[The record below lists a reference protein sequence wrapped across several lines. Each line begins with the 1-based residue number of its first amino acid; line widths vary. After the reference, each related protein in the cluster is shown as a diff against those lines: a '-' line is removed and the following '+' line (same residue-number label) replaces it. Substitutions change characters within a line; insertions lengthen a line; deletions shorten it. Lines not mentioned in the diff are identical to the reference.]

1 MLQKI
6 KKNKKL
12 ILIPVSV
19 ILAIAV
25 VLGVVIS
32 DVNTTLAKATLP
44 GVESIII
51 RNNNDNPYT
60 ILEVVP
66 SYEDA
71 RLGYLIGGEEP
82 THDGKARSIKDMPS
96 SAERMAKMSTSTGM
110 VSIPDNLNEAVTF
123 EEPYKE
129 GATVTPDSENT
140 KRFEVRGSFYDAGDG
155 NGNYKMSP
163 EDSRY
168 KYVGT
173 PEATINSGSGSPSD
187 LQQAIENRDIFYTK
201 YAVFNKKA
209 DTSTHGYSLK
219 LKRLYSDGMESISMP
234 KNLVVDTDNSDN
246 ENKDYHYY
254 SGQYFVATEV
264 EFVSSSSYSL
274 MSRNPIAGEEPSTT
288 PTISPDTESGET
300 IVSPTVIVSPSTTA
314 ESEGTEGTGVT
325 QPESTV
331 EPSVE
336 PTPEVTDTPTST
348 TSTIGV
354 TENEVEALTNNSRL
368 DSVTTVHYMNRYNAI
383 PNNISDGDIIY
394 VASGDYF
401 DYLGYCYFDT
411 ELKVQFANGDIKGL
425 AETDVF
431 DSSKKYYIVKEAD
444 ANSTQEELLYID
456 SVTYSSI
463 TAKSIYELETTYNV
477 YPTDENGTYRYL
489 TETSDE
495 KIKNTHFYVAAADD
509 LGYSYIGANPIESVY
524 KYQFNADYSLEP
536 LVDPIVYKGGFTNNE
551 WFKKYVFDLDDSQID
566 DMIIDVKTVTYSD
579 LTEELVD
586 EADFVYFAGVQSKTK
601 LETTPGSGTYIG
613 DITDSVAKKL
623 LSRVCS
629 SEDGLPIVINRSLFL
644 HNKETDNVINSAPC
658 LKNLDKLILSLIQ
671 SNILIPS
678 DDQWSNLDFWINAK
692 STIRGYDNDTNV
704 FTSGGYVNGN
714 LFVFDDFSYDDS
726 GNPTNYDNRMLI
738 SNAFIEQDLFSEAE
752 RGAVEN
758 YKPILD
764 EINSENFYLEVAG
777 KTERISTDITPAAAF
792 RYIIN
797 FGDHRNV
804 TKTSLRVLDLEP
816 YDFSKLADADRYKN
830 LVNPSNG
837 SKLETIDVIEEVDS
851 ICLDNRAENDP
862 DVVLNSTKWLVDNL
876 VSQFAD
882 HQDKISVDIMG
893 SKEFIGRNID
903 LNANY
908 DLIYIGMDTTIMNT
922 EIATV
927 EGKVVK
933 KANTIYNDT
942 DMNGL
947 VYAHVGDVQTVKT
960 PGNSQGDYRLS
971 GNDIT
976 SDKVRELKEFVEAGY
991 AVIISD
997 KSLVKNSDG
1006 SYSVNTA
1013 TVDKSSNMYKFL
1025 SEVALYKTDGNYKF
1039 FGKNV
1044 RLKSDFESQTDV
1056 AQANR
1061 DDFSRYLSISKLN
1074 LEYSE
1079 DDLPEPYNHDDGSQT
1094 YLPIDSDGVYR
1105 LKYKITLSKDAA
1117 VGIADTSYDC
1127 KLYIDTNV
1135 DGRYHVDECM
1145 TGLTIKDAG
1154 GSEMYVDDNG
1164 KYHLSPGHSYE
1175 IVKEI
1180 PDGYTGFLSW
1190 KLEFLENQ
1198 SVNSDI
1204 GEFSKVRNS
1213 LTGYCAVPCGVNK
1226 PEINIIQLISGDGVN
1241 NLDLSNSAMDQYYSQ
1256 VPDYKINVY
1265 QMTFKEYINKDV
1277 TKGYTSAETSYID
1290 FLNSYDMIVMGFR
1303 DMYTTG
1309 GANADKTSEAVL
1321 AIREYALSGRSIL
1334 FTHDLTNF
1342 TLDKYVNWGNYI
1354 TPYLR
1359 DVQGMDRYNWV
1370 STFTYKPIPDE
1381 DKYKYTTVFDESN
1394 LKGESTGEIAGYSS
1408 TTILDKEWGT
1418 KRNLSEVARFSN
1430 KDYHNSNL
1438 IRKVSKLNS
1447 GQITEY
1453 PFKIEDELPVSK
1465 THGQYF
1471 QLNMETDSRDDI
1483 DNDDVV
1489 VWYTLSH
1496 NAFYDSVPMDGRN
1509 NYYIFNKGN
1518 ITYTG
1523 SGHDIV
1529 NEDGEKKLFVNTLV
1543 AAYRTGLHAPKVYYK
1558 EAEYKTS
1565 ATITSKYI
1573 PYDMAING
1581 TEVVGYVGNTLDINF
1596 LVSNINLQNSNTSL
1610 SAKYYTDA
1618 TAADATLCLDGKYYK
1633 EIHPVADKF
1642 IINIPVGK
1650 DIIQEAYDTPN
1661 LLKNDFIYSASFTY
1675 ADLGLNNTTGIRPTG
1690 AANIYIRLGYE
1701 ELIDSTDAS
1710 NTLKGDESMT
1720 KLSVTTTQL
1729 FELK

>member
-82 THDGKARSIKDMPS
+82 THDEKARSIKDMPS
-96 SAERMAKMSTSTGM
+96 SAERMAKIKLDTATPVAGK
-110 VSIPDNLNEAVTF
+110 VNIPDNLSEAVTF
-123 EEPYKE
+123 EDTYREY
-129 GATVTPDSENT
+129 GVTDTTIPENNR
-140 KRFEVRGSFYDAGDG
+140 RFEIRGSFFDVGDSK
-155 NGNYKMSP
+155 GNYKII
-163 EDSRY
+163 EEGSRY
-168 KYVGT
+168 TYVGT
-173 PEATINSGSGSPSD
+173 PANHVTDSASVD
-187 LQQAIENRDIFYTK
+187 LFTKAITDKNVFYTK
-201 YAVFNKKA
+201 YGVFNKKTDVA
-209 DTSTHGYSLK
+209 AGYSLNLKK
-219 LKRLYSDGMESISMP
+219 LYVDGYESISMP
-234 KNLVVDTDNSDN
+234 NNLLPFTVGSNTGTPDNR
-246 ENKDYHYY
+246 YY
-254 SGQYFVATEV
+254 TGQYFVSKKV
-264 EFVSSSSYSL
+264 EFSSSSTFSIMSL
-274 MSRNPIAGEEPSTT
+274 NPGGVPTPS
-288 PTISPDTESGET
+288 
-300 IVSPTVIVSPSTTA
+300 VSPTVDSGLSGSEPVVSPTTGSEATVTPTVTAEPTAEPTA
-314 ESEGTEGTGVT
+314 ESTAT
-325 QPESTV
+325 
-331 EPSVE
+331 SVPE
-336 PTPEVTDTPTST
+336 PTSEPTATPTAEPNGSSSQASADNSALISST
-348 TSTIGV
+348 TTHYINIYGANDVPTNVNPGDCIFTETAGV
-354 TENEVEALTNNSRL
+354 YS
-368 DSVTTVHYMNRYNAI
+368 
-383 PNNISDGDIIY
+383 
-394 VASGDYF
+394 
-401 DYLGYCYFDT
+401 YLGYCVESASY
-411 ELKVQFANGDIKGL
+411 GL
-425 AETDVF
+425 AIKTTDTSGTEVAF
-431 DSSKKYYIVKEAD
+431 DNAKDYYIISEAD
-444 ANSTQEELLYID
+444 VNASQDSLLYIY
-456 SVTYSSI
+456 SVEWVDY
-463 TAKSIYELETTYNV
+463 SIYKLETTYDV
-477 YPTDENGTYRYL
+477 YPTDEFGTYEYL
-489 TETSDE
+489 RNLDPTDARSA
-495 KIKNTHFYVAAADD
+495 THFYVAAADD
-509 LGYSYIGANPIESVY
+509 LGYEYIGSNPIATEY
-524 KYQFNADYSLEP
+524 KYQFKADYSLEP
-536 LVDPIVYKGGFTNNE
+536 LVDPIVYTGGFSNNE

-579 LTEELVD
+579 LTEDLVN
-586 EADFVYFAGVQSKTK
+586 EADFIYFAGVNDSTK
-601 LETTPGSGTYIG
+601 FDTPPVGYIG
-613 DITDSVAKKL
+613 DINDKAAKRI

-629 SEDGLPIVINRSLFL
+629 SDDGLPIVINRSLFL
-644 HNKETDNVINSAPC
+644 YNKVTQNDIDSYPKLV
-658 LKNLDKLILSLIQ
+658 NLDKIVLSLIQ
-671 SNILIPS
+671 ENISIPS
-678 DDQWSNLDFWINAK
+678 DTQWTDVANYWIPLK
-692 STIRGYDNDTNV
+692 QTIRGLDTAARK

-714 LFVFDDFSYDDS
+714 LFVFDDYEYDSTGQLPYPGIDS
-726 GNPTNYDNRMLI
+726 RMLI
-738 SNAFIEQDLFSEAE
+738 SNAFIKQDLFSEAE
-752 RGAVEN
+752 RGAAEN

-837 SKLETIDVIEEVDS
+837 SELLTIDVIEEVDS

-908 DLIYIGMDTTIMNT
+908 DLIYIGMDTTVMNT

-942 DMNGL
+942 NMNGL

-960 PGNSQGDYRLS
+960 PNNSQGDYRLS

-991 AVIISD
+991 AVIVSD

-1079 DDLPEPYNHDDGSQT
+1079 DDLPEPYNHDDGRQT

-1175 IVKEI
+1175 IVKDI

-1190 KLEFLENQ
+1190 KLEFLENEN
-1198 SVNSDI
+1198 VNSDI

-1241 NLDLSNSAMDQYYSQ
+1241 NLDLSNAAMDQYYSQ

-1265 QMTFKEYINKDV
+1265 QMTFKEFINKDV

-1303 DMYTTG
+1303 DMYTTD

-1321 AIREYALSGRSIL
+1321 AIREYALSGRSVL
-1334 FTHDLTNF
+1334 FTHDLTSF
-1342 TLDKYVNWGNYI
+1342 TLERYANWGNYL

-1359 DVQGMDRYNWV
+1359 DVQGMDRYNWS

-1408 TTILDKEWGT
+1408 TTILDDNWGT
-1418 KRNLSEVARFSN
+1418 KRNLSEISRYSN
-1430 KDYHNSNL
+1430 KDYHNTDNPV
-1438 IRKVSKLNS
+1438 RKVSKLNS

-1453 PFKIEDELPVSK
+1453 PFKIEDELPVST

-1489 VWYTLSH
+1489 VWYTLS
-1496 NAFYDSVPMDGRN
+1496 NDAFYDSVPMDGRN

-1523 SGHDIV
+1523 SGHSNV
-1529 NEDGEKKLFVNTLV
+1529 TSDGEKKLFVNTLV

-1650 DIIQEAYDTPN
+1650 DIIQENYAKPN
-1661 LLKNDFIYSASFTY
+1661 SLMNDFIYSASFTY

-1729 FELK
+1729 FELR

>member
-110 VSIPDNLNEAVTF
+110 VSIPDNLSEAVTF
-123 EEPYKE
+123 ENPYKE
-129 GATVTPDSENT
+129 GATVTPVPENT

-155 NGNYKMSP
+155 NGNYKII
-163 EDSRY
+163 EDASRFT
-168 KYVGT
+168 YVGKPANCET
-173 PEATINSGSGSPSD
+173 DATTRDLFIN
-187 LQQAIENRDIFYTK
+187 AINDKNVFYTK
-201 YAVFNKKA
+201 YGVFNKKT
-209 DTSTHGYSLK
+209 DTDPGYSLI
-219 LKRLYSDGMESISMP
+219 LKKIYEGSDPVSLP
-234 KNLVVDTDNSDN
+234 KNLTIDVSGTEDD
-246 ENKDYHYY
+246 KYY
-254 SGQYFVATEV
+254 YTGQYFVAKKV
-264 EFVSSSSYSL
+264 EFTSTSSLSL
-274 MSRNPIAGEEPSTT
+274 MSASPVGVAVPSVSPSVTPGLAGSEPTVSPATGSEATVT
-288 PTISPDTESGET
+288 PTITAEPTAEPTSEVTATTTPDPTADPTATPTAEPISPASQASAVNYNSGLF
-300 IVSPTVIVSPSTTA
+300 SSTT
-314 ESEGTEGTGVT
+314 
-325 QPESTV
+325 
-331 EPSVE
+331 
-336 PTPEVTDTPTST
+336 T
-348 TSTIGV
+348 T
-354 TENEVEALTNNSRL
+354 
-368 DSVTTVHYMNRYNAI
+368 HYMNVYGAAAVPTNVVK
-383 PNNISDGDIIY
+383 GDSIF
-394 VASGDYF
+394 VLSGNTYA
-401 DYLGYCYFDT
+401 YKGYCFLDTDNILKIKLTDGTTGLFDDTT
-411 ELKVQFANGDIKGL
+411 E
-425 AETDVF
+425 
-431 DSSKKYYIVKEAD
+431 YYIITEAD
-444 ANSTQEELLYID
+444 ANSSQESLLYIE
-456 SVTYSSI
+456 SVSPANY
-463 TAKSIYELETTYNV
+463 SIYKLETTYDV
-477 YPTDENGTYRYL
+477 YPTGEFGTYEYL
-489 TETSDE
+489 NPLDPNNPPLPDA
-495 KIKNTHFYVAAADD
+495 IKNTHFYVAAADD
-509 LGYSYIGANPIESVY
+509 LGYKYIGSNPSNPIPAEY
-524 KYQFNADYSLEP
+524 KYQFKADYSLEL
-536 LVDPIVYKGGFTNNE
+536 LVDPIVYTGGFSNNE

-586 EADFVYFAGVQSKTK
+586 EADFVYFAGVQSKSK
-601 LETTPGSGTYIG
+601 FETTPGPYIG
-613 DITDSVAKKL
+613 DINDDVAKKL

-629 SEDGLPIVINRSLFL
+629 SDDGLPIVINRSLFI
-644 HNKETDNVINSAPC
+644 HNKVTDNDINSAPC
-658 LKNLDKLILSLIQ
+658 LMNLDRLVLLLIQ
-671 SNILIPS
+671 NNIQIPS
-678 DDQWSNLDFWINAK
+678 DTQWGDYNFWVNAK
-692 STIRGYDNDTNV
+692 NTIRGFDSATTHR

-714 LFVFDDFSYDDS
+714 LFVFDDFAYDAS
-726 GNPTNYDNRMLI
+726 GNPISYDTRMLI
-738 SNAFIEQDLFSEAE
+738 SNAFNKQDLFSEAE

-758 YKPILD
+758 YKLILD

-777 KTERISTDITPAAAF
+777 KSERISTDITPAAAF

-816 YDFSKLADADRYKN
+816 YDFSHLSDTDRYKN
-830 LVNPSNG
+830 LVNPSDG
-837 SKLETIDVIEEVDS
+837 SELASIDVIEEVDS
-851 ICLDNRAENDP
+851 ICLDSRAENDP
-862 DVVLNSTKWLVDNL
+862 DVVLNKTKWLVENL
-876 VSQFAD
+876 VSQFAG

-893 SKEFIGRNID
+893 SREFIGRNVD
-903 LNANY
+903 LNASY
-908 DLIYIGMDTTIMNT
+908 DLIYVGMDTTIMNT

-927 EGKVVK
+927 DGKMVK
-933 KANTIYNDT
+933 KANTIYNDS

-947 VYAHVGDVQTVKT
+947 VYAHVGDVNNVKT
-960 PGNSQGDYRLS
+960 FDNRVIGDFRLS

-976 SDKVRELKEFVEAGY
+976 SDKVRELKEYVEAGY
-991 AVIISD
+991 AVIVSD
-997 KSLVKNSDG
+997 KCLVKNSDG
-1006 SYSVNTA
+1006 SYAVNST

-1025 SEVALYKTDGNYKF
+1025 SDVVLYKTDGNYKY

-1044 RLKSDFESQTDV
+1044 RLKSDFESETDV

-1074 LEYSE
+1074 LEYSSS
-1079 DDLPEPYNHDDGSQT
+1079 DLPEPYNHDNGTQT
-1094 YLPIDSDGVYR
+1094 YLNIDSDGVYR

-1175 IVKEI
+1175 IAKEI

-1190 KLEFLENQ
+1190 KLEFLENENI
-1198 SVNSDI
+1198 NSDI

-1213 LTGYCAVPCGVNK
+1213 ITGYCAVPCGVNK
-1226 PEINIIQLISGDGVN
+1226 PEIKILQLINADGDN
-1241 NLDLSNSAMDQYYSQ
+1241 HLDLSNSAMDQYYSQ
-1256 VPDYKINVY
+1256 VPDYKIDVS
-1265 QMTFKEYINKDV
+1265 QMLFSDYINKV
-1277 TKGYTSAETSYID
+1277 VANGYPSAETSYID
-1290 FLNSYDMIVMGFR
+1290 FLNSYDMIVMGFD
-1303 DMYTTG
+1303 DMYG
-1309 GANADKTSEAVL
+1309 NGAINEDRTSEAVL
-1321 AIREYALSGRSIL
+1321 AVREYALSGRSIL
-1334 FTHDLTNF
+1334 FTHDLTSYALNGYF
-1342 TLDKYVNWGNYI
+1342 SWGNYI

-1370 STFTYKPIPDE
+1370 STFTHRPIPNE
-1381 DKYKYTTVFDESN
+1381 DKYRYITIYDEPN
-1394 LKGESTGEIAGYSS
+1394 LKGESTGDVTGYSS
-1408 TTILDKEWGT
+1408 TTILDEDWGT
-1418 KRNLSEVARFSN
+1418 KRKLSEISRYSN
-1430 KDYHNSNL
+1430 KNYHNTDNPV
-1438 IRKVSKLNS
+1438 RMVSKLNS

-1453 PFKIEDELPVSK
+1453 PFKIEDNLEVSS

-1483 DNDDVV
+1483 NNDDVV
-1489 VWYTLSH
+1489 VWYTLS
-1496 NAFYDSVPMDGRN
+1496 NDSFYDSVPMDGRN

-1523 SGHDIV
+1523 SGHSNV
-1529 NEDGEKKLFVNTLV
+1529 TSDGEKKLFVNTLV

-1573 PYDMAING
+1573 PYDTAING
-1581 TEVVGYVGNTLDINF
+1581 TEVVGYIGNTLDINF
-1596 LVSNINLQNSNTSL
+1596 LVSNINLMNSNSELQT
-1610 SAKYYTDA
+1610 KYYTDA

-1633 EIHPVADKF
+1633 EIHPLADKF
-1642 IINIPVGK
+1642 IINIPNGK
-1650 DIIQEAYDTPN
+1650 DILQEVYARPN
-1661 LLKNDFIYSASFTY
+1661 LLKNDFIYSASFSY

-1690 AANIYIRLGYE
+1690 AANIYIRLGYD
-1701 ELIDSTDAS
+1701 ELLDSTAAD

>member
-25 VLGVVIS
+25 ILGVVIS

-96 SAERMAKMSTSTGM
+96 VDERTEKIKLETSGGK
-110 VSIPDNLNEAVTF
+110 VNIPANLNETVTF
-123 EEPYKE
+123 VDTYTEYGPT
-129 GATVTPDSENT
+129 ATTIPEN
-140 KRFEVRGSFYDAGDG
+140 KRTFEIRGSFFDAGAG
-155 NGNYKMSP
+155 KGNYQ
-163 EDSRY
+163 EIDEGTRFT
-168 KYVGT
+168 YVGT
-173 PEATINSGSGSPSD
+173 PENHKLDGTTDLFSNAITIKNV
-187 LQQAIENRDIFYTK
+187 FYTK

-209 DTSTHGYSLK
+209 IDQISSVPRGYSLS
-219 LKRLYSDGMESISMP
+219 LKNIYVDGYEPINMPNNLSIDVSGS
-234 KNLVVDTDNSDN
+234 VDNTF
-246 ENKDYHYY
+246 Y
-254 SGQYFVATEV
+254 SGQYFVAKKV
-264 EFVSSSSYSL
+264 EFASTSSFSL
-274 MSRNPIAGEEPSTT
+274 MSNNPEGVAVPS
-288 PTISPDTESGET
+288 
-300 IVSPTVIVSPSTTA
+300 VSPSATPEGGGVEPTLSPSTGSEVTVTPTTSV
-314 ESEGTEGTGVT
+314 ETEGGSEGSASSVPEGGEETT
-325 QPESTV
+325 PESTAT
-331 EPSVE
+331 
-336 PTPEVTDTPTST
+336 PTPTPTSEPIAT
-348 TSTIGV
+348 TPEGEVSSAKVDSELSSFSYVNYMPIYGAGPVPTNVDIGDSIFTKV
-354 TENEVEALTNNSRL
+354 GDNYSYKGYSFVDDADGILKIKLLDNSV
-368 DSVTTVHYMNRYNAI
+368 DS
-383 PNNISDGDIIY
+383 
-394 VASGDYF
+394 F
-401 DYLGYCYFDT
+401 DYT
-411 ELKVQFANGDIKGL
+411 KE
-425 AETDVF
+425 
-431 DSSKKYYIVKEAD
+431 YYIVTEAD
-444 ANSTQEELLYID
+444 ANSAQECLLYVE
-456 SVTYSSI
+456 SVSPVTN
-463 TAKSIYELETTYNV
+463 SIYKLDTTYDAFS
-477 YPTDENGTYRYL
+477 TSEFGDYRYL
-489 TETSDE
+489 LELGNLDAI
-495 KIKNTHFYVAAADD
+495 IKSTHFYVAAADD
-509 LGYSYIGANPIESVY
+509 LGY
-524 KYQFNADYSLEP
+524 KYVGDNNDKYLFDADYSLEP
-536 LVDPIVYKGGFTNNE
+536 LVDPIVYTGGFTNNE

-586 EADFVYFAGVQSKTK
+586 EADFVYFAGVQSKSK
-601 LETTPGSGTYIG
+601 LETTPGPYIG
-613 DITDSVAKKL
+613 DLSEDVSRKI

-644 HNKETDNVINSAPC
+644 HNKKTDNDINSEPC
-658 LKNLDKLILSLIQ
+658 LRSLDKLVLTLLQNNIQ
-671 SNILIPS
+671 IPS
-678 DDQWSNLDFWINAK
+678 DAQWNDYIFWTNAK
-692 STIRGYDNDTNV
+692 KTIRGYDNDTNV

-714 LFVFDDFSYDDS
+714 LFVFDDYEYDAS
-726 GNPTNYDNRMLI
+726 GNLSYPDNRMLI
-738 SNAFIEQDLFSEAE
+738 TNAFIKQDLFSEEE
-752 RGAVEN
+752 RNAAEN

-777 KTERISTDITPAAAF
+777 KSERINTDITPAAAF

-816 YDFSKLADADRYKN
+816 YDFSQLSDTDRYKN
-830 LVNPSNG
+830 LVNPSDG
-837 SKLETIDVIEEVDS
+837 SELESIDVIEEVDS

-876 VSQFAD
+876 VSQFAGN
-882 HQDKISVDIMG
+882 QDKISVDIMG

-908 DLIYIGMDTTIMNT
+908 DLIYIGMDTTVMNT

-942 DMNGL
+942 NMNGL
-947 VYAHVGDVQTVKT
+947 VYAHVGDVQTVTT
-960 PGNSQGDYRLS
+960 PGNSQGNYRLS

-1079 DDLPEPYNHDDGSQT
+1079 ADLPEPYNHDDGSQT

-1190 KLEFLENQ
+1190 KLEFLENEN
-1198 SVNSDI
+1198 VNSDI

-1213 LTGYCAVPCGVNK
+1213 ITGYCAVPCGVNK

-1309 GANADKTSEAVL
+1309 GTDPDKTSDAVL

-1394 LKGESTGEIAGYSS
+1394 LKGGSTGEIAGYSS
-1408 TTILDKEWGT
+1408 TTILDDEWGT
-1418 KRNLSEVARFSN
+1418 KRNLSEISRYSN
-1430 KDYHNSNL
+1430 KEYHNTDNPV
-1438 IRKVSKLNS
+1438 RKVSKLNS

-1496 NAFYDSVPMDGRN
+1496 DAFYDSVPMDGRN

-1650 DIIQEAYDTPN
+1650 DIIQEAYAKPN

>member
-32 DVNTTLAKATLP
+32 DVNTSLAKATLP

-110 VSIPDNLNEAVTF
+110 VSIPDNLSEAVTF
-123 EEPYKE
+123 ENPYKE
-129 GATVTPDSENT
+129 GATVTPVPENT

-155 NGNYKMSP
+155 NGNYKII
-163 EDSRY
+163 EDASRFT
-168 KYVGT
+168 YVGKPANCET
-173 PEATINSGSGSPSD
+173 DATTRDLFIN
-187 LQQAIENRDIFYTK
+187 AINDKNVFYTK
-201 YAVFNKKA
+201 YGVFNKKT
-209 DTSTHGYSLK
+209 DTDPGYSLI
-219 LKRLYSDGMESISMP
+219 LKKIYEGSDPVSLP
-234 KNLVVDTDNSDN
+234 KNLTIDVSGTEDD
-246 ENKDYHYY
+246 KYY
-254 SGQYFVATEV
+254 YTGQYFVAKKV
-264 EFVSSSSYSL
+264 EFTSTSSLSL
-274 MSRNPIAGEEPSTT
+274 MSASPVGVAVPSVSPSVTPGLAGSEPTVSPATGSEATVT
-288 PTISPDTESGET
+288 PTITAEPTAEPTSEVTATTTPDPTADPTATPTAEPISPASQASAVNYNSGLF
-300 IVSPTVIVSPSTTA
+300 SSTT
-314 ESEGTEGTGVT
+314 
-325 QPESTV
+325 
-331 EPSVE
+331 
-336 PTPEVTDTPTST
+336 T
-348 TSTIGV
+348 T
-354 TENEVEALTNNSRL
+354 
-368 DSVTTVHYMNRYNAI
+368 HYMNVYGAAAVPTNVVK
-383 PNNISDGDIIY
+383 GDSIF
-394 VASGDYF
+394 VLSGNTYA
-401 DYLGYCYFDT
+401 YKGYCFLDTDNILKIKLTDGTTGLFDDTT
-411 ELKVQFANGDIKGL
+411 E
-425 AETDVF
+425 
-431 DSSKKYYIVKEAD
+431 YYIITEAD
-444 ANSTQEELLYID
+444 ANSSQESLLYIE
-456 SVTYSSI
+456 SVSPANY
-463 TAKSIYELETTYNV
+463 SIYKLETTYDV
-477 YPTDENGTYRYL
+477 YPTGEFGTYEYL
-489 TETSDE
+489 NPLDPNNPPLPDA
-495 KIKNTHFYVAAADD
+495 IKNTHFYVAAADD
-509 LGYSYIGANPIESVY
+509 LGYTYVGDNVD
-524 KYQFNADYSLEP
+524 KYLFNADYSLEP
-536 LVDPIVYKGGFTNNE
+536 LVDPIFYEGGFTNNE

-579 LTEELVD
+579 LTEDLVN
-586 EADFVYFAGVQSKTK
+586 EADFIYFAGVNDSAKFDAI
-601 LETTPGSGTYIG
+601 S
-613 DITDSVAKKL
+613 DINDDAAKRI

-629 SEDGLPIVINRSLFL
+629 SDDGLPIVINRSLFL
-644 HNKETDNVINSAPC
+644 YNKVTQNDIDSYPKLV
-658 LKNLDKLILSLIQ
+658 NLDKIVLSLIQ
-671 SNILIPS
+671 ENISIPS
-678 DDQWSNLDFWINAK
+678 DTQWTDVANYWIPLK
-692 STIRGYDNDTNV
+692 QTIRGLDTAARK

-714 LFVFDDFSYDDS
+714 LFVFDDYEYDSTGQLPYPGIDS
-726 GNPTNYDNRMLI
+726 RMLI
-738 SNAFIEQDLFSEAE
+738 SNAFIKQDLFSEAE
-752 RGAVEN
+752 RNAAEN

-862 DVVLNSTKWLVDNL
+862 DVVLNKTKWLVDNL

-922 EIATV
+922 EIASV

-947 VYAHVGDVQTVKT
+947 VYAHVGDVQTVQT

-1044 RLKSDFESQTDV
+1044 RLKSDFESETDV

-1079 DDLPEPYNHDDGSQT
+1079 ADLPEPYNHDDGSQT
-1094 YLPIDSDGVYR
+1094 YLPIDSDGIYR

-1190 KLEFLENQ
+1190 KLEFLENEN
-1198 SVNSDI
+1198 VNSDI

-1303 DMYTTG
+1303 DMYTTD
-1309 GANADKTSEAVL
+1309 GANSDKTSEAVL

-1334 FTHDLTNF
+1334 FTHDLTSF

-1394 LKGESTGEIAGYSS
+1394 LKGGSTGEIAGYSS
-1408 TTILDKEWGT
+1408 TTILDDEWGT
-1418 KRNLSEVARFSN
+1418 KRNLSEISRYSN
-1430 KDYHNSNL
+1430 KEYHNTDNPV
-1438 IRKVSKLNS
+1438 RKVSKLNS

-1496 NAFYDSVPMDGRN
+1496 DPFYDSVPMDGRN

-1573 PYDMAING
+1573 PYDTAING
-1581 TEVVGYVGNTLDINF
+1581 TEVVGYIGNTLDINF
-1596 LVSNINLQNSNTSL
+1596 LVSNINLMNSNSELQT
-1610 SAKYYTDA
+1610 KYYTDA

-1633 EIHPVADKF
+1633 EIHPLADKF
-1642 IINIPVGK
+1642 IINIPNGK
-1650 DIIQEAYDTPN
+1650 DILQEVYARPN
-1661 LLKNDFIYSASFTY
+1661 LLKNDFIYSASFSY

-1690 AANIYIRLGYE
+1690 AANIYIRLGYD
-1701 ELIDSTDAS
+1701 ELLDSTAAD

>member
-82 THDGKARSIKDMPS
+82 THDEKARSIKDMPS
-96 SAERMAKMSTSTGM
+96 SAERMAKIKLDTATPVAGK
-110 VSIPDNLNEAVTF
+110 VNIPDNLSEAVTF
-123 EEPYKE
+123 EDTYREY
-129 GATVTPDSENT
+129 GVTDTTIPENNR
-140 KRFEVRGSFYDAGDG
+140 RFEIRGSFFDVGDSK
-155 NGNYKMSP
+155 GNYKII
-163 EDSRY
+163 EEGSRY
-168 KYVGT
+168 TYVGT
-173 PEATINSGSGSPSD
+173 PANHVTDSASVD
-187 LQQAIENRDIFYTK
+187 LFTKAITDKNVFYTK
-201 YAVFNKKA
+201 YGVFNKKTDVA
-209 DTSTHGYSLK
+209 AGYSLNLKK
-219 LKRLYSDGMESISMP
+219 LYVDGYESISMP
-234 KNLVVDTDNSDN
+234 NNLLPFTVGSNTGTPDNR
-246 ENKDYHYY
+246 YY
-254 SGQYFVATEV
+254 TGQYFVSKKV
-264 EFVSSSSYSL
+264 EFSSSSTFSIMSL
-274 MSRNPIAGEEPSTT
+274 NPGGVPTPSVSTT
-288 PTISPDTESGET
+288 VDSGLSGSEPV
-300 IVSPTVIVSPSTTA
+300 VSPTTGSEATVTPTVTAEPTAEPTA
-314 ESEGTEGTGVT
+314 ESTAT
-325 QPESTV
+325 
-331 EPSVE
+331 SVPE
-336 PTPEVTDTPTST
+336 PTSEPTATPTAEPNGSSSQASADNSALISST
-348 TSTIGV
+348 TTHYINIYGANDVPTNVNPGDCIFTETAGV
-354 TENEVEALTNNSRL
+354 YS
-368 DSVTTVHYMNRYNAI
+368 
-383 PNNISDGDIIY
+383 
-394 VASGDYF
+394 
-401 DYLGYCYFDT
+401 YLGYCV
-411 ELKVQFANGDIKGL
+411 ESASNGL
-425 AETDVF
+425 AIKTTDTSGTEVAF
-431 DSSKKYYIVKEAD
+431 DNAKDYYIISEAD
-444 ANSTQEELLYID
+444 VNVSQDSLLYIY
-456 SVTYSSI
+456 SVEWVDY
-463 TAKSIYELETTYNV
+463 SIYKLETTYDV
-477 YPTDENGTYRYL
+477 YPTDEFGTYEYL
-489 TETSDE
+489 RNLDPTDARSA
-495 KIKNTHFYVAAADD
+495 THFYVAAADD
-509 LGYSYIGANPIESVY
+509 LGYEYIGSNPIATEY
-524 KYQFNADYSLEP
+524 KYQFKADYSLEP
-536 LVDPIVYKGGFTNNE
+536 LVDPIVYTGGFSNNE

-579 LTEELVD
+579 LTEDLVN
-586 EADFVYFAGVQSKTK
+586 EADFIYFAGVNDSTK
-601 LETTPGSGTYIG
+601 FDTPPVGYIG
-613 DITDSVAKKL
+613 DINDKAAKRI

-629 SEDGLPIVINRSLFL
+629 SDDGLPIVINRSLFL
-644 HNKETDNVINSAPC
+644 YNKVTQNDIDSYPKLV
-658 LKNLDKLILSLIQ
+658 NLDKIVLSLIQ
-671 SNILIPS
+671 ENISIPS
-678 DDQWSNLDFWINAK
+678 DTQWTDVANYWIPLK
-692 STIRGYDNDTNV
+692 QTIRGLDTAARK

-714 LFVFDDFSYDDS
+714 LFVFDDYEYDSTGQLPYPGIDS
-726 GNPTNYDNRMLI
+726 RMLI
-738 SNAFIEQDLFSEAE
+738 SNAFIKQDLFSEAE
-752 RGAVEN
+752 RGAAEN

-942 DMNGL
+942 NMNGL

-960 PGNSQGDYRLS
+960 PNNSQGDYRLS

-991 AVIISD
+991 AVIVSD

-1079 DDLPEPYNHDDGSQT
+1079 DDLPEPYNHDDGRQT

-1190 KLEFLENQ
+1190 KLEFLENEDI
-1198 SVNSDI
+1198 NSDI

-1241 NLDLSNSAMDQYYSQ
+1241 NLDLSNAAMDQYYSQ

-1265 QMTFKEYINKDV
+1265 QMTFKEFINKDV

-1303 DMYTTG
+1303 DMYTTD

-1321 AIREYALSGRSIL
+1321 AIREYALSGRSVL
-1334 FTHDLTNF
+1334 FTHDLTSF
-1342 TLDKYVNWGNYI
+1342 TLERYANWGNYL

-1359 DVQGMDRYNWV
+1359 DVQGMDRYNWS

-1381 DKYKYTTVFDESN
+1381 DKYKYTTVFDESI

-1408 TTILDKEWGT
+1408 TTILDDEWGT
-1418 KRNLSEVARFSN
+1418 KRNLSEISRYSN
-1430 KDYHNSNL
+1430 KEYHNTDNPV
-1438 IRKVSKLNS
+1438 RKVSKLNS

-1496 NAFYDSVPMDGRN
+1496 DAFYDSVPMDGRN

-1523 SGHDIV
+1523 SGHSSV
-1529 NEDGEKKLFVNTLV
+1529 TSDGEKKLFVNTLV

-1573 PYDMAING
+1573 PYDTAING

-1596 LVSNINLQNSNTSL
+1596 LVSNINLQNSNALL

-1633 EIHPVADKF
+1633 EIHPLADKF

-1650 DIIQEAYDTPN
+1650 DIQQEAYVTPN

-1701 ELIDSTDAS
+1701 ELLDSTDAA

>member
-82 THDGKARSIKDMPS
+82 THDEKARSIKDMPS
-96 SAERMAKMSTSTGM
+96 SAERMAKIKLDTATPVAGK
-110 VSIPDNLNEAVTF
+110 VNIPDNLSEAVTF
-123 EEPYKE
+123 EDTYREY
-129 GATVTPDSENT
+129 GVTDTTIPENNR
-140 KRFEVRGSFYDAGDG
+140 RFEIRGSFFDVGDSK
-155 NGNYKMSP
+155 GNYKII
-163 EDSRY
+163 EEGSRY
-168 KYVGT
+168 TYVGT
-173 PEATINSGSGSPSD
+173 PANHVTDSASVD
-187 LQQAIENRDIFYTK
+187 LFTKAITDKNVFYTK
-201 YAVFNKKA
+201 YGVFNKKTDVA
-209 DTSTHGYSLK
+209 AGYSLNLKK
-219 LKRLYSDGMESISMP
+219 LYVDGYESISMP
-234 KNLVVDTDNSDN
+234 NNLLPFTVGSNTGTPDNR
-246 ENKDYHYY
+246 YY
-254 SGQYFVATEV
+254 TGQYFVSKKV
-264 EFVSSSSYSL
+264 EFSSSSTFSIMSL
-274 MSRNPIAGEEPSTT
+274 NPGGVPTPS
-288 PTISPDTESGET
+288 
-300 IVSPTVIVSPSTTA
+300 VSPTVDSGLSGSEPVVSPTTGSEATVTPTVTAEPTAEPTA
-314 ESEGTEGTGVT
+314 ESTAT
-325 QPESTV
+325 
-331 EPSVE
+331 SVPE
-336 PTPEVTDTPTST
+336 PTSEPTATPTAEPNGSSSQASADNSALISST
-348 TSTIGV
+348 TTHYTNIYGANDVPTNVNPGDCIFTETAGV
-354 TENEVEALTNNSRL
+354 YS
-368 DSVTTVHYMNRYNAI
+368 
-383 PNNISDGDIIY
+383 
-394 VASGDYF
+394 
-401 DYLGYCYFDT
+401 YLGYCVESASY
-411 ELKVQFANGDIKGL
+411 GL
-425 AETDVF
+425 AIKTTDTSGTEVAF
-431 DSSKKYYIVKEAD
+431 DNAKDYYIISEAD
-444 ANSTQEELLYID
+444 VNASQDSLLYIY
-456 SVTYSSI
+456 SVEWVDY
-463 TAKSIYELETTYNV
+463 SIYKLETTYDV
-477 YPTDENGTYRYL
+477 YPTDEFGTYEYL
-489 TETSDE
+489 RNLDPTDARSA
-495 KIKNTHFYVAAADD
+495 THFYVAAADD
-509 LGYSYIGANPIESVY
+509 LGYEYIGSNPIATEY
-524 KYQFNADYSLEP
+524 KYQFKADYSLEP
-536 LVDPIVYKGGFTNNE
+536 LVDPIVYTGGFSNNE

-579 LTEELVD
+579 LTEDLVN
-586 EADFVYFAGVQSKTK
+586 EADFIYFAGVNDSTK
-601 LETTPGSGTYIG
+601 FDTPPVGYIG
-613 DITDSVAKKL
+613 DINDKAAKRI

-629 SEDGLPIVINRSLFL
+629 SDDGLPIVINRSLFL
-644 HNKETDNVINSAPC
+644 YNKVTQNDIDSYPKLV
-658 LKNLDKLILSLIQ
+658 NLDKIVLSLIQ
-671 SNILIPS
+671 ENISIPS
-678 DDQWSNLDFWINAK
+678 DTQWTDVANYWIPLK
-692 STIRGYDNDTNV
+692 QTIRGLDTAARK

-714 LFVFDDFSYDDS
+714 LFVFDDYEYDSTGQLPYPGIDS
-726 GNPTNYDNRMLI
+726 RMLI
-738 SNAFIEQDLFSEAE
+738 SNAFIKQDLFSEAE
-752 RGAVEN
+752 RGAAEN

-837 SKLETIDVIEEVDS
+837 SELLTIDVIEEVDS

-908 DLIYIGMDTTIMNT
+908 DLIYIGMDTTVMNT

-942 DMNGL
+942 NMNGL

-960 PGNSQGDYRLS
+960 PNNSQGDYRLS

-1079 DDLPEPYNHDDGSQT
+1079 DDLPEPYNHDDGNQT

-1175 IVKEI
+1175 IVKDI

-1190 KLEFLENQ
+1190 KLEFLENEDI
-1198 SVNSDI
+1198 NSDI

-1241 NLDLSNSAMDQYYSQ
+1241 NLDLSNAAMDQYYSQ

-1265 QMTFKEYINKDV
+1265 QMTFKEFINKDV

-1303 DMYTTG
+1303 DMYTTD

-1334 FTHDLTNF
+1334 FTHDLTSF
-1342 TLDKYVNWGNYI
+1342 TLERYANWGNYI

-1359 DVQGMDRYNWV
+1359 DVQGMDRYNWS

-1394 LKGESTGEIAGYSS
+1394 LKGGSTGEIAGYSS
-1408 TTILDKEWGT
+1408 TTILDDEWGT
-1418 KRNLSEVARFSN
+1418 KRNLSEISRYSN
-1430 KDYHNSNL
+1430 KDYHNTDNPV
-1438 IRKVSKLNS
+1438 RKVSKLNS

-1453 PFKIEDELPVSK
+1453 PFKIEDELPVST

-1489 VWYTLSH
+1489 VWYTLS
-1496 NAFYDSVPMDGRN
+1496 NDAFYDSVPMDGRN

-1523 SGHDIV
+1523 SGHSNV
-1529 NEDGEKKLFVNTLV
+1529 TSDGEKKLFVNTLV

-1650 DIIQEAYDTPN
+1650 DIIQENYAKPN
-1661 LLKNDFIYSASFTY
+1661 SLMNDFIYSASFTY
-1675 ADLGLNNTTGIRPTG
+1675 ADLGLNNTIGIRPTG

-1701 ELIDSTDAS
+1701 ELLDSTDAS

>member
-6 KKNKKL
+6 KMNKKL

-25 VLGVVIS
+25 ALGVVIS

-44 GVESIII
+44 GVESIVI

-66 SYEDA
+66 DYEDA

-96 SAERMAKMSTSTGM
+96 SAERLNKIKLGAAPDYATGK
-110 VSIPDNLNEAVTF
+110 VSIPNNLNEAVSF
-123 EEPYKE
+123 EDPYKE
-129 GATVTPDSENT
+129 YGPTETTIPEN
-140 KRFEVRGSFYDAGDG
+140 KRKFEIRGSFFDVGAS
-155 NGNYKMSP
+155 NGNYEIIP
-163 EDSRY
+163 EGDRY
-168 KYVGT
+168 TYVGT
-173 PEATINSGSGSPSD
+173 PESPINTGSGSLND
-187 LQQAIENRDIFYTK
+187 IEQAIENRAIFYTK
-201 YAVFNKKA
+201 YAVFNKNTDDA
-209 DTSTHGYSLK
+209 AGYELK
-219 LKRLYSDGMESISMP
+219 LKKLYIDGFESISMP
-234 KNLVVDTDNSDN
+234 NNLSFIVGASSGTADD
-246 ENKDYHYY
+246 KYY
-254 SGQYFVATEV
+254 TGQYFVAKKV
-264 EFVSSSSYSL
+264 EFSTSSTIST
-274 MSRNPIAGEEPSTT
+274 MSRNPEETAIPAVSPSVTPDVGGEE
-288 PTISPDTESGET
+288 PTISPSTESTET
-300 IVSPTVIVSPSTTA
+300 ATPTVTT
-314 ESEGTEGTGVT
+314 EPT
-325 QPESTV
+325 PEITPTPAD

-336 PTPEVTDTPTST
+336 PAVTST
-348 TSTIGV
+348 V
-354 TENEVEALTNNSRL
+354 
-368 DSVTTVHYMNRYNAI
+368 DSVTTETDGQISAANKSAFISSTTSHYMYYY
-383 PNNISDGDIIY
+383 G
-394 VASGDYF
+394 VASVPTNVNPGDGVFTENAGVYT
-401 DYLGYCYFDT
+401 YLGYCVESDS
-411 ELKVQFANGDIKGL
+411 LGL
-425 AETDVF
+425 AIKQWDATSGTVIEKEF
-431 DSSKKYYIVKEAD
+431 DNNNIYYIISEAD
-444 ANSTQEELLYID
+444 ANSAQDSLLYIY
-456 SVTYSSI
+456 SVSWTEN
-463 TAKSIYELETTYNV
+463 SIYKLETTYNV
-477 YPTDENGTYRYL
+477 YPTDQYGTYGYL
-489 TETSDE
+489 KDTSDE
-495 KIKNTHFYVAAADD
+495 KIKKTHFYVAAADD
-509 LGYSYIGANPIESVY
+509 LGYAYAGDNND
-524 KYQFNADYSLEP
+524 KYLFDADYSLDP
-536 LVDPIVYKGGFTNNE
+536 LVDPIVYTGGFTNNE

-579 LTEELVD
+579 LTEDLVD
-586 EADFVYFAGVQSKTK
+586 KADFVYFAGVQSKSK
-601 LETTPGSGTYIG
+601 FETTPGPYIG
-613 DITDSVAKKL
+613 DINDDVAKKL

-629 SEDGLPIVINRSLFL
+629 SDDGLPIVINRSLFI
-644 HNKETDNVINSAPC
+644 HNKVTDNDINSAPC
-658 LKNLDKLILSLIQ
+658 LMNLDRLVLLLIQ
-671 SNILIPS
+671 NNIQIPS
-678 DDQWSNLDFWINAK
+678 DTQWGDYNFWVNAK
-692 STIRGYDNDTNV
+692 NTIRGFDIATTHR

-714 LFVFDDFSYDDS
+714 LFVFDDFAYDDS
-726 GNPTNYDNRMLI
+726 GNPTNYDTRMLI
-738 SNAFIEQDLFSEAE
+738 SNAFIKQDLFSEAE
-752 RGAVEN
+752 RGAAEH

-816 YDFSKLADADRYKN
+816 YDFSKLADTDRYKN
-830 LVNPSNG
+830 LVNPSDG
-837 SKLETIDVIEEVDS
+837 SELESIDVIEEVDS

-876 VSQFAD
+876 VSQFAGN
-882 HQDKISVDIMG
+882 QDKISVDIMG

-903 LNANY
+903 LNASY
-908 DLIYIGMDTTIMNT
+908 DLIYIGMDTTVMNT

-942 DMNGL
+942 NMNGL

-960 PGNSQGDYRLS
+960 PNNSQGNYRLS

-1044 RLKSDFESQTDV
+1044 RLKSDFESQTDA

-1079 DDLPEPYNHDDGSQT
+1079 DDLPEPYNHDDGRQT

-1190 KLEFLENQ
+1190 KLEFLENEN
-1198 SVNSDI
+1198 VNSDI

-1213 LTGYCAVPCGVNK
+1213 ITGYCAVPCGVNK

-1277 TKGYTSAETSYID
+1277 TKGYTSSETSYID

-1309 GANADKTSEAVL
+1309 GTDPDKTSDAVL

-1370 STFTYKPIPDE
+1370 STFTYKPIPSE
-1381 DKYKYTTVFDESN
+1381 DKYKYTSIFDEPN

-1408 TTILDKEWGT
+1408 TTILDDEWGT
-1418 KRNLSEVARFSN
+1418 KRNLSEISRYSN
-1430 KDYHNSNL
+1430 KEYHNTDNPV
-1438 IRKVSKLNS
+1438 RKVSKLNS

-1496 NAFYDSVPMDGRN
+1496 DAFYDSVPMDGRN

-1650 DIIQEAYDTPN
+1650 DIIQEAYAKPN

>member
-12 ILIPVSV
+12 ILIPVAV

-66 SYEDA
+66 DYDDA

-96 SAERMAKMSTSTGM
+96 AAERSEKIKLDTSGGK
-110 VSIPDNLNEAVTF
+110 VNIPANLNEAVTF
-123 EEPYKE
+123 DTYTEYGP
-129 GATVTPDSENT
+129 TDTTIPENSR
-140 KRFEVRGSFYDAGDG
+140 RFEIRGSFFDVGDG
-155 NGNYKMSP
+155 KGNYIKESDTDTY
-163 EDSRY
+163 E
-168 KYVGT
+168 YVGCPET
-173 PEATINSGSGSPSD
+173 PTDPSIITNAVNANKPFYRKFAVFSQASISETTTSFGSG
-187 LQQAIENRDIFYTK
+187 Y
-201 YAVFNKKA
+201 V
-209 DTSTHGYSLK
+209 LK
-219 LKRLYSDGMESISMP
+219 LKNLMSDTNTDMP
-234 KNLVVDTDNSDN
+234 KSLTVDSD
-246 ENKDYHYY
+246 DRFYT
-254 SGQYFVATEV
+254 GQYFVAQKIDLSDT
-264 EFVSSSSYSL
+264 SSSSFSL
-274 MSRNPIAGEEPSTT
+274 LSNTRNPIL
-288 PTISPDTESGET
+288 TE
-300 IVSPTVIVSPSTTA
+300 
-314 ESEGTEGTGVT
+314 
-325 QPESTV
+325 
-331 EPSVE
+331 
-336 PTPEVTDTPTST
+336 
-348 TSTIGV
+348 
-354 TENEVEALTNNSRL
+354 ENEVDNEENEGIDSSEENEENEVQNNLSGDTQDTSDDTNALDEQSTGGENPLSEETQNVELPETQSSSRL
-368 DSVTTVHYMNRYNAI
+368 VTSGVHYLTQYYASVSSPSNV
-383 PNNISDGDIIY
+383 SVGDC
-394 VASGDYF
+394 VFNEVSGVYT
-401 DYLGYCYFDT
+401 YLGYCV
-411 ELKVQFANGDIKGL
+411 E
-425 AETDVF
+425 ETDSTGNV
-431 DSSKKYYIVKEAD
+431 SKKIKDKDGNLVDFDDDSGDYYVVTEAY
-444 ANSTQEELLYID
+444 ANTDPQELLYI
-456 SVTYSSI
+456 SKVEVCSESRYKLT
-463 TAKSIYELETTYNV
+463 TAYEKFS
-477 YPTDENGTYRYL
+477 TDETGSYAYL
-489 TETSDE
+489 DKTSQYYTDDTV
-495 KIKNTHFYVAAADD
+495 IRNTHFYVPKTDN
-509 LGYSYIGANPIESVY
+509 LGYKYVGDSVGNY
-524 KYQFNADYSLEP
+524 LFSADYSLEQ
-536 LVDPIVYKGGFTNNE
+536 LVDPIVYTGGFTNNE

-566 DMIIDVKTVTYSD
+566 DMIIDVKTMSYED
-579 LTEELVD
+579 IIMMD
-586 EADFVYFAGVQSKTK
+586 EAAINDLVGDIDFVYFAGSNTP
-601 LETTPGSGTYIG
+601 LGSYETNPNNSEIFVKGI
-613 DITDSVAKKL
+613 L
-623 LSRVCS
+623 NRVCRS
-629 SEDGLPIVINRSLFL
+629 DDGLPIVINRSLL
-644 HNKETDNVINSAPC
+644 LNNTTNMADPNQTPNN
-658 LKNLDKLILSLIQ
+658 LNLDRLLLTLLQ
-671 SNILIPS
+671 SNISL
-678 DDQWSNLDFWINAK
+678 DDSLTNWNENPFWVNSK
-692 STIRGYDNDTNV
+692 STIRGFDNSATTPR

-714 LFVFDDFSYDDS
+714 LFVFDDYEYDASGVLSY
-726 GNPTNYDNRMLI
+726 PDNRMLI
-738 SNAFIEQDLFSEAE
+738 SNAFIKQDLFSEAE
-752 RGAVEN
+752 RGAAEN

-837 SKLETIDVIEEVDS
+837 SELLTIDVIEEVDS

-942 DMNGL
+942 NMNGL

-960 PGNSQGDYRLS
+960 PNNSQGDYRLS

-976 SDKVRELKEFVEAGY
+976 SDKVRELKEYVEAGY

-1079 DDLPEPYNHDDGSQT
+1079 DDLPEPYNHDDGNQT

-1190 KLEFLENQ
+1190 KLEFLENEDI
-1198 SVNSDI
+1198 NSDI

-1241 NLDLSNSAMDQYYSQ
+1241 NLDLSNAAMDQYYSQ

-1265 QMTFKEYINKDV
+1265 QMTFKEFINKDV

-1303 DMYTTG
+1303 DMYTTD

-1359 DVQGMDRYNWV
+1359 DVQGMDRYNWS

-1408 TTILDKEWGT
+1408 TTILDDNWGT
-1418 KRNLSEVARFSN
+1418 KRNLSEISRYSN
-1430 KDYHNSNL
+1430 KDYHNTDNPV
-1438 IRKVSKLNS
+1438 RKVSKLNS

-1453 PFKIEDELPVSK
+1453 PFKIEDELPVST

-1489 VWYTLSH
+1489 VWYTLS
-1496 NAFYDSVPMDGRN
+1496 NDAFYDSVPMDGRN

-1523 SGHDIV
+1523 SGHSNV
-1529 NEDGEKKLFVNTLV
+1529 TSDGEKKLFVNTLV

-1596 LVSNINLQNSNTSL
+1596 LVSNINLQNSNTLL

-1650 DIIQEAYDTPN
+1650 DIIQENYAKPN
-1661 LLKNDFIYSASFTY
+1661 SLMNDFIYSASFTY

-1701 ELIDSTDAS
+1701 ELLDSTDAS

>member
-129 GATVTPDSENT
+129 GATVTPDPENT

-155 NGNYKMSP
+155 NGNYKII
-163 EDSRY
+163 EDASRFT
-168 KYVGT
+168 YVGKPANCET
-173 PEATINSGSGSPSD
+173 DATTRDLFIN
-187 LQQAIENRDIFYTK
+187 AINDKNVFYTK
-201 YAVFNKKA
+201 YGVFNKKT
-209 DTSTHGYSLK
+209 DTDPGYSLI
-219 LKRLYSDGMESISMP
+219 LKKIYEGSDPVSLP
-234 KNLVVDTDNSDN
+234 KNLTIDVSGTEDD
-246 ENKDYHYY
+246 KYY
-254 SGQYFVATEV
+254 YTGQYFVAKKV
-264 EFVSSSSYSL
+264 EFTSTSSLSL
-274 MSRNPIAGEEPSTT
+274 MSASPVGVAVPSVSPSVTPGLAGSEPTVSPATGSEATVT
-288 PTISPDTESGET
+288 PTITAEPTAEPTSEVTATTTPDPTADPTATPTAEPISPASQASAVNYNSGLF
-300 IVSPTVIVSPSTTA
+300 SSTT
-314 ESEGTEGTGVT
+314 
-325 QPESTV
+325 
-331 EPSVE
+331 
-336 PTPEVTDTPTST
+336 T
-348 TSTIGV
+348 T
-354 TENEVEALTNNSRL
+354 
-368 DSVTTVHYMNRYNAI
+368 HYMNVYGAAAVPTNVVK
-383 PNNISDGDIIY
+383 GDSIF
-394 VASGDYF
+394 VLSGNTYA
-401 DYLGYCYFDT
+401 YKGYCFLDTDNILKIKLTDGTTGLFDDTT
-411 ELKVQFANGDIKGL
+411 E
-425 AETDVF
+425 
-431 DSSKKYYIVKEAD
+431 YYIITEAD
-444 ANSTQEELLYID
+444 ANSSQESLLYIE
-456 SVTYSSI
+456 SVSPANY
-463 TAKSIYELETTYNV
+463 SIYKLETTYDV
-477 YPTDENGTYRYL
+477 YPTGEFGTYEYL
-489 TETSDE
+489 NPLDPNNPPLPDA
-495 KIKNTHFYVAAADD
+495 IKNTHFYVAAADD
-509 LGYSYIGANPIESVY
+509 LGYEYIGSNPIATEY
-524 KYQFNADYSLEP
+524 KYQFKADYSLEP
-536 LVDPIVYKGGFTNNE
+536 LVDPIVYTGGFSNNE

-579 LTEELVD
+579 LTEDLVN
-586 EADFVYFAGVQSKTK
+586 EADFIYFAGVNDSTK
-601 LETTPGSGTYIG
+601 FDTPPVGYIG
-613 DITDSVAKKL
+613 DINDKAAKRI

-629 SEDGLPIVINRSLFL
+629 SDDGLPIVINRSLFL
-644 HNKETDNVINSAPC
+644 YNKVTQNDIDSYPKLV
-658 LKNLDKLILSLIQ
+658 NLDKIVLSLIQ
-671 SNILIPS
+671 ENISIPS
-678 DDQWSNLDFWINAK
+678 DTQWTDVANYWIPLK
-692 STIRGYDNDTNV
+692 QTIRGLDTAARK

-714 LFVFDDFSYDDS
+714 LFVFDDYEYDSTGQLPYPGIDS
-726 GNPTNYDNRMLI
+726 RMLI
-738 SNAFIEQDLFSEAE
+738 SNAFIKQDLFSEAE
-752 RGAVEN
+752 RGAAEN

-942 DMNGL
+942 NMNGL

-960 PGNSQGDYRLS
+960 PNNSQGDYRLS

-991 AVIISD
+991 AVIVSD

-1079 DDLPEPYNHDDGSQT
+1079 DDLPEPYNHDDGNQT

-1175 IVKEI
+1175 IVKDI

-1190 KLEFLENQ
+1190 KLEFLENEN
-1198 SVNSDI
+1198 VNSDI

-1241 NLDLSNSAMDQYYSQ
+1241 NLDLSNAAMDQYYSQ

-1265 QMTFKEYINKDV
+1265 QMTFKEFINKDV

-1303 DMYTTG
+1303 DMYTTD

-1321 AIREYALSGRSIL
+1321 AIREYALSGRSVL
-1334 FTHDLTNF
+1334 FTHDLTSF
-1342 TLDKYVNWGNYI
+1342 TLERYANWGNYL

-1359 DVQGMDRYNWV
+1359 DVQGMDRYNWS

-1381 DKYKYTTVFDESN
+1381 DKYKYTTVFDESI

-1408 TTILDKEWGT
+1408 TTILDDEWGT
-1418 KRNLSEVARFSN
+1418 KRNLSEISRYSN
-1430 KDYHNSNL
+1430 KEYHNTDNPV
-1438 IRKVSKLNS
+1438 RKVSKLNS

-1496 NAFYDSVPMDGRN
+1496 DAFYDSVPMDGRN

-1523 SGHDIV
+1523 SGHSSV
-1529 NEDGEKKLFVNTLV
+1529 TSDGEKKLFVNTLV

-1573 PYDMAING
+1573 PYDTAING

-1596 LVSNINLQNSNTSL
+1596 LVSNINLQNSNALL

-1633 EIHPVADKF
+1633 EIHPLADKF

-1650 DIIQEAYDTPN
+1650 DIQQEAYVTPN

-1701 ELIDSTDAS
+1701 ELLDSTDAA

>member
-82 THDGKARSIKDMPS
+82 THDEKARSIKDMPS
-96 SAERMAKMSTSTGM
+96 SAERMAKIKLDTATPVAGK
-110 VSIPDNLNEAVTF
+110 VNIPDNLSEAVTF
-123 EEPYKE
+123 EDTYREY
-129 GATVTPDSENT
+129 GVTDTTIPENNR
-140 KRFEVRGSFYDAGDG
+140 RFEIRGSFFDVGDSK
-155 NGNYKMSP
+155 GNYKII
-163 EDSRY
+163 EEGSRY
-168 KYVGT
+168 TYVGT
-173 PEATINSGSGSPSD
+173 PANHVTDSASVD
-187 LQQAIENRDIFYTK
+187 LFTKAITDKNVFYTK
-201 YAVFNKKA
+201 YGVFNKKTDVA
-209 DTSTHGYSLK
+209 AGYSLNLKK
-219 LKRLYSDGMESISMP
+219 LYVDGYESISMP
-234 KNLVVDTDNSDN
+234 NNLLPFTVGSNTGTPDNR
-246 ENKDYHYY
+246 YY
-254 SGQYFVATEV
+254 TGQYFVSKKV
-264 EFVSSSSYSL
+264 EFSSSSTFSIMSL
-274 MSRNPIAGEEPSTT
+274 NPGGVPTPS
-288 PTISPDTESGET
+288 
-300 IVSPTVIVSPSTTA
+300 VSPTVDSGLSGSEPVVSPTTGSEATVTPTVTAEPTAEPTA
-314 ESEGTEGTGVT
+314 ESTAT
-325 QPESTV
+325 
-331 EPSVE
+331 SVPE
-336 PTPEVTDTPTST
+336 PTSEPTATPTAEPNGSSSQASADNSALISST
-348 TSTIGV
+348 TTHYINIYGANDVPTNVNPGDCIFTETAGV
-354 TENEVEALTNNSRL
+354 YS
-368 DSVTTVHYMNRYNAI
+368 
-383 PNNISDGDIIY
+383 
-394 VASGDYF
+394 
-401 DYLGYCYFDT
+401 YLGYCVESASY
-411 ELKVQFANGDIKGL
+411 GL
-425 AETDVF
+425 AIKTTDTSGTEVAF
-431 DSSKKYYIVKEAD
+431 DNAKDYYIISEAD
-444 ANSTQEELLYID
+444 VNASQDSLLYIY
-456 SVTYSSI
+456 SVEWVDY
-463 TAKSIYELETTYNV
+463 SIYKLETTYDV
-477 YPTDENGTYRYL
+477 YPTDEFGTYEYL
-489 TETSDE
+489 RNLDPTDARSA
-495 KIKNTHFYVAAADD
+495 THFYVAAADD
-509 LGYSYIGANPIESVY
+509 LGYEYIGSNPIATEY
-524 KYQFNADYSLEP
+524 KYQFKADYSLEP
-536 LVDPIVYKGGFTNNE
+536 LVDPIVYTGGFSNNE

-579 LTEELVD
+579 LTEDLVN
-586 EADFVYFAGVQSKTK
+586 EADFIYFAGVNDSTK
-601 LETTPGSGTYIG
+601 FDTPPVGYIG
-613 DITDSVAKKL
+613 DINDKAAKRI

-629 SEDGLPIVINRSLFL
+629 SDDGLPIVINRSLFL
-644 HNKETDNVINSAPC
+644 YNKVTQNDIDSYPKLV
-658 LKNLDKLILSLIQ
+658 NLDKIVLSLIQ
-671 SNILIPS
+671 ENISIPS
-678 DDQWSNLDFWINAK
+678 DTQWTDVANYWIPLK
-692 STIRGYDNDTNV
+692 QTIRGLDTAARK

-714 LFVFDDFSYDDS
+714 LFVFDDYEYDSTGQLPYPGIDS
-726 GNPTNYDNRMLI
+726 RMLI
-738 SNAFIEQDLFSEAE
+738 SNAFIKQDLFSEAE
-752 RGAVEN
+752 RGAAEN

-837 SKLETIDVIEEVDS
+837 SELLTIDVIEEVDS

-908 DLIYIGMDTTIMNT
+908 DLIYIGMDTTVMNT

-942 DMNGL
+942 NMNGL

-960 PGNSQGDYRLS
+960 PNNSQGDYRLS

-1079 DDLPEPYNHDDGSQT
+1079 DDLPEPYNHDDGRQT

-1175 IVKEI
+1175 IVKDI

-1190 KLEFLENQ
+1190 KLEFLENEN
-1198 SVNSDI
+1198 VNSDI

-1241 NLDLSNSAMDQYYSQ
+1241 NLDLSNAAMDQYYSQ

-1265 QMTFKEYINKDV
+1265 QMTFKEFINKDV

-1303 DMYTTG
+1303 DMYTTD

-1321 AIREYALSGRSIL
+1321 AIREYALSGRSVL
-1334 FTHDLTNF
+1334 FTHDLTSF
-1342 TLDKYVNWGNYI
+1342 TLERYANWGNYL

-1359 DVQGMDRYNWV
+1359 DVQGMDRYNWS

-1408 TTILDKEWGT
+1408 TTILDDNWGT
-1418 KRNLSEVARFSN
+1418 KRNLSEISRYSN
-1430 KDYHNSNL
+1430 KDYHNTDNPV
-1438 IRKVSKLNS
+1438 RKVSKLNS

-1496 NAFYDSVPMDGRN
+1496 DAFYDSVPMDGRN

-1523 SGHDIV
+1523 SGHSSV
-1529 NEDGEKKLFVNTLV
+1529 TSDGEKKLFVNTLV

-1573 PYDMAING
+1573 PYDTAING

-1596 LVSNINLQNSNTSL
+1596 LVSNINLQNSNALL

-1633 EIHPVADKF
+1633 EIHPLADKF

-1650 DIIQEAYDTPN
+1650 DIQQEAYVTPN

-1701 ELIDSTDAS
+1701 ELLDSTDAA

>member
-110 VSIPDNLNEAVTF
+110 VSIPDNLSEAVTF
-123 EEPYKE
+123 ENPYTE
-129 GATVTPDSENT
+129 GATVTPVPENT

-155 NGNYKMSP
+155 NGNYKII
-163 EDSRY
+163 EDASRFT
-168 KYVGT
+168 YVGT
-173 PEATINSGSGSPSD
+173 PTPNNHVIDPAVGD
-187 LQQAIENRDIFYTK
+187 LFTKAITDKNVFYTK
-201 YAVFNKKA
+201 YGVFNKKS
-209 DTSTHGYSLK
+209 DSEISSSPSGYSLK
-219 LKRLYSDGMESISMP
+219 LKKIYQDIDTVSLP
-234 KNLVVDTDNSDN
+234 KNLTIKVNGSDDN
-246 ENKDYHYY
+246 KYY
-254 SGQYFVATEV
+254 TGQYFVAKKV
-264 EFVSSSSYSL
+264 EFTSTSSFSI
-274 MSRNPIAGEEPSTT
+274 MSASPVGVAEPSVSPSVTPGFAGSEPT
-288 PTISPDTESGET
+288 VSPATGSVATVTPTVTAEPTSAATATPTPEPTATPTAVPTISASQVSAVNNNSGLF
-300 IVSPTVIVSPSTTA
+300 SSTT
-314 ESEGTEGTGVT
+314 
-325 QPESTV
+325 
-331 EPSVE
+331 
-336 PTPEVTDTPTST
+336 T
-348 TSTIGV
+348 T
-354 TENEVEALTNNSRL
+354 
-368 DSVTTVHYMNRYNAI
+368 HYMNVYGAAAVPTNVAI
-383 PNNISDGDIIY
+383 GDSIFVLSADTSY
-394 VASGDYF
+394 YAYM
-401 DYLGYCYFDT
+401 GYCTADYEIKFEDGST
-411 ELKVQFANGDIKGL
+411 EPFYDEN
-425 AETDVF
+425 E
-431 DSSKKYYIVKEAD
+431 YYIVTEAD
-444 ANSTQEELLYID
+444 ANSSQESLLYID
-456 SVTYSSI
+456 SVSPANY
-463 TAKSIYELETTYNV
+463 SIYKLETTYDV
-477 YPTDENGTYRYL
+477 YPTDEVGSYEYL
-489 TETSDE
+489 TNLNSEDTRR
-495 KIKNTHFYVAAADD
+495 NTHFYVAAADD
-509 LGYSYIGANPIESVY
+509 LGYTYVGDNVD
-524 KYQFNADYSLEP
+524 KYLFNADYSLEP
-536 LVDPIVYKGGFTNNE
+536 LVDPIFYEGGFTNNE

-579 LTEELVD
+579 LTEDLVN
-586 EADFVYFAGVQSKTK
+586 EADFIYFAGVNDSTK
-601 LETTPGSGTYIG
+601 FDTPPVGYIG
-613 DITDSVAKKL
+613 DINDKAAKRI

-644 HNKETDNVINSAPC
+644 YNKQNQNDIDSYPKLV
-658 LKNLDKLILSLIQ
+658 NLDKIVLSLIQ
-671 SNILIPS
+671 ENISIPS
-678 DDQWSNLDFWINAK
+678 DTQWEDADDTYWPSLK
-692 STIRGYDNDTNV
+692 QTIRGFDTTNGL
-704 FTSGGYVNGN
+704 FISGGYVNGN
-714 LFVFDDFSYDDS
+714 LFVFDDYEYDSTGQLPYPGTDS
-726 GNPTNYDNRMLI
+726 RMLI
-738 SNAFIEQDLFSEAE
+738 SNAFIKQDLFSEAE
-752 RGAVEN
+752 RGAAEH

-882 HQDKISVDIMG
+882 RQDKISVDIMG

-942 DMNGL
+942 NMNGL

-960 PGNSQGDYRLS
+960 PNNSQGNYRLS

-1044 RLKSDFESQTDV
+1044 RLKSDFESQTDA

-1190 KLEFLENQ
+1190 KLEFLENEN
-1198 SVNSDI
+1198 VNSDI

-1213 LTGYCAVPCGVNK
+1213 LTGYCAIPCGVNK

-1265 QMTFKEYINKDV
+1265 QMTFKEFINKDV

-1303 DMYTTG
+1303 DMYTTD

-1334 FTHDLTNF
+1334 FTHDLTSF
-1342 TLDKYVNWGNYI
+1342 TLERYANWGNYI

-1381 DKYKYTTVFDESN
+1381 DKYKYTSVFDEPN

-1408 TTILDKEWGT
+1408 TTITDDNWGT
-1418 KRNLSEVARFSN
+1418 KLNLSEISRYSN
-1430 KDYHNSNL
+1430 KDYHNTDNPV
-1438 IRKVSKLNS
+1438 RKVSKLNS

-1496 NAFYDSVPMDGRN
+1496 DAFYDSVPMDGRN

-1523 SGHDIV
+1523 SGHDNV
-1529 NEDGEKKLFVNTLV
+1529 TEDGEKKLFVNTLV

-1650 DIIQEAYDTPN
+1650 DIIQEAYAKPN

>member
-32 DVNTTLAKATLP
+32 DVNTTFAKATLP

-96 SAERMAKMSTSTGM
+96 SAERIAKIKLDTSTPAGK
-110 VSIPDNLNEAVTF
+110 VKIPDNLSEAVTF
-123 EEPYKE
+123 EEYKE
-129 GATVTPDSENT
+129 YGATVTPVPENT
-140 KRFEVRGSFYDAGDG
+140 KRFEVRGSFYDAGAS
-155 NGNYKMSP
+155 NGNYKIR
-163 EDSRY
+163 EDASRF

-173 PEATINSGSGSPSD
+173 PANCETGATTRDLFIN
-187 LQQAIENRDIFYTK
+187 AINEKNVFYTK
-201 YAVFNKKA
+201 YGVFNKKT
-209 DTSTHGYSLK
+209 DTDPGYSLILKK
-219 LKRLYSDGMESISMP
+219 LYEGSDPVSLP
-234 KNLVVDTDNSDN
+234 KNLTIDVSGTEDD
-246 ENKDYHYY
+246 KYY
-254 SGQYFVATEV
+254 YTGQYFVAKKV
-264 EFVSSSSYSL
+264 EFTSTSSLSL
-274 MSRNPIAGEEPSTT
+274 MSASPVGVAVPS
-288 PTISPDTESGET
+288 
-300 IVSPTVIVSPSTTA
+300 VSPSVTPGLAGLEPTTSPATGSEATVTSTVIAEPTSEVTATPTPDSTA
-314 ESEGTEGTGVT
+314 EPTA
-325 QPESTV
+325 
-331 EPSVE
+331 E
-336 PTPEVTDTPTST
+336 PTATPTAEPISPASQASAVNYNSGLFSST
-348 TSTIGV
+348 T
-354 TENEVEALTNNSRL
+354 
-368 DSVTTVHYMNRYNAI
+368 TTHYMNVYGAAAVPTNVVK
-383 PNNISDGDIIY
+383 GDSIF
-394 VASGDYF
+394 VLSGNTYA
-401 DYLGYCYFDT
+401 YKGYCFLDTDNILKIKLTDGTTGLFDVTT
-411 ELKVQFANGDIKGL
+411 E
-425 AETDVF
+425 
-431 DSSKKYYIVKEAD
+431 YYIITEAD
-444 ANSTQEELLYID
+444 ANSSQESLLYIE
-456 SVTYSSI
+456 SVSPANY
-463 TAKSIYELETTYNV
+463 SIYKLETTYDV
-477 YPTDENGTYRYL
+477 YPTSEFGTYAYL
-489 TETSDE
+489 NPLDPNNPPLPDA
-495 KIKNTHFYVAAADD
+495 IKNTHFYVAAADD
-509 LGYSYIGANPIESVY
+509 LGYTYVGDNVD
-524 KYQFNADYSLEP
+524 KYLFNADYSLEP
-536 LVDPIVYKGGFTNNE
+536 LVDPIFYEGGFTNNE
-551 WFKKYVFDLDDSQID
+551 WFKKYVFDLDESQID

-579 LTEELVD
+579 LTEALVN
-586 EADFVYFAGVQSKTK
+586 EADFIYFAGVNDSDKFGTS
-601 LETTPGSGTYIG
+601 GSYIG
-613 DITDSVAKKL
+613 DINDKAAKRI

-629 SEDGLPIVINRSLFL
+629 SDDGLPIVINRSLYL
-644 HNKETDNVINSAPC
+644 YNKDSNSVPK
-658 LKNLDKLILSLIQ
+658 LENLDKIVLSLIQ
-671 SNILIPS
+671 ENISIPS
-678 DDQWSNLDFWINAK
+678 DTQWTDVANYWIPLK
-692 STIRGYDNDTNV
+692 QTIRGLDTAARK

-714 LFVFDDFSYDDS
+714 LFVFDDTDS
-726 GNPTNYDNRMLI
+726 RMLI
-738 SNAFIEQDLFSEAE
+738 SNAFIKQDLFSEAE
-752 RGAVEN
+752 RNAAEN

-922 EIATV
+922 EIASV

-947 VYAHVGDVQTVKT
+947 VYAHVGDVQTVQT

-1079 DDLPEPYNHDDGSQT
+1079 ADLPKPYNHDDGSQT

-1190 KLEFLENQ
+1190 KLEFLENEN
-1198 SVNSDI
+1198 VNSDI

-1241 NLDLSNSAMDQYYSQ
+1241 NLDLSNAAMDQYYSQ

-1265 QMTFKEYINKDV
+1265 QMTFKEFINKDV

-1430 KDYHNSNL
+1430 KDYHNSKL
-1438 IRKVSKLNS
+1438 VTKVSKLNS

-1496 NAFYDSVPMDGRN
+1496 DAFYDSVPMDGRN

-1523 SGHDIV
+1523 SGHDNV
-1529 NEDGEKKLFVNTLV
+1529 TEDGEKKLFVNTLV

-1650 DIIQEAYDTPN
+1650 DIQQEAYVTPN
-1661 LLKNDFIYSASFTY
+1661 SLKNDFIYSASFTY

-1701 ELIDSTDAS
+1701 ELIDSTDAT

>member
-82 THDGKARSIKDMPS
+82 THDEKARSIKDMPS
-96 SAERMAKMSTSTGM
+96 SAERMAKIKLDTATPVAGK
-110 VSIPDNLNEAVTF
+110 VNIPDNLSEAVTF
-123 EEPYKE
+123 EDTYREY
-129 GATVTPDSENT
+129 GVTDTTIPENNR
-140 KRFEVRGSFYDAGDG
+140 RFEIRGSFFDVGDSK
-155 NGNYKMSP
+155 GNYKII
-163 EDSRY
+163 EEGSRY
-168 KYVGT
+168 TYVGT
-173 PEATINSGSGSPSD
+173 PANHVTDSASVD
-187 LQQAIENRDIFYTK
+187 LFTKAITDKNVFYTK
-201 YAVFNKKA
+201 YGVFNKKTDVA
-209 DTSTHGYSLK
+209 AGYSLNLKK
-219 LKRLYSDGMESISMP
+219 LYVDGYESISMP
-234 KNLVVDTDNSDN
+234 NNLLPFTVGSNTGTPDNR
-246 ENKDYHYY
+246 YY
-254 SGQYFVATEV
+254 TGQYFVSKKV
-264 EFVSSSSYSL
+264 EFSSSSTFSIMSL
-274 MSRNPIAGEEPSTT
+274 NPGGVPTPS
-288 PTISPDTESGET
+288 
-300 IVSPTVIVSPSTTA
+300 VSPTVDSGLSGSEPVVSPTTGSEATVTPTVTAEPTAEPTA
-314 ESEGTEGTGVT
+314 ESTAT
-325 QPESTV
+325 
-331 EPSVE
+331 SVPE
-336 PTPEVTDTPTST
+336 PTSEPTATPTAEPNGSSSQASADNSALISST
-348 TSTIGV
+348 TTHYTNIYGANDVPTNVNPGDCIFTETAGV
-354 TENEVEALTNNSRL
+354 YS
-368 DSVTTVHYMNRYNAI
+368 
-383 PNNISDGDIIY
+383 
-394 VASGDYF
+394 
-401 DYLGYCYFDT
+401 YLGYCVESASY
-411 ELKVQFANGDIKGL
+411 GL
-425 AETDVF
+425 AIKTTDTSGTEVAF
-431 DSSKKYYIVKEAD
+431 DNAKDYYIISEAD
-444 ANSTQEELLYID
+444 VNASQDSLLYIY
-456 SVTYSSI
+456 SVEWVDY
-463 TAKSIYELETTYNV
+463 SIYKLETTYDV
-477 YPTDENGTYRYL
+477 YPTDEFGTYEYL
-489 TETSDE
+489 RNLDPTDARSA
-495 KIKNTHFYVAAADD
+495 THFYVAAADD
-509 LGYSYIGANPIESVY
+509 LGYEYIGSNPIATEY
-524 KYQFNADYSLEP
+524 KYQFKADYSLEP
-536 LVDPIVYKGGFTNNE
+536 LVDPIVYTGGFSNNE

-579 LTEELVD
+579 LTEDLVN
-586 EADFVYFAGVQSKTK
+586 EADFIYFAGVNDSTK
-601 LETTPGSGTYIG
+601 FDTPPVGYIG
-613 DITDSVAKKL
+613 DINDKAAKRI

-629 SEDGLPIVINRSLFL
+629 SDDGLPIVINRSLFL
-644 HNKETDNVINSAPC
+644 YNKVTQNDIDSYPKLV
-658 LKNLDKLILSLIQ
+658 NLDKIVLSLIQ
-671 SNILIPS
+671 ENISIPS
-678 DDQWSNLDFWINAK
+678 DTQWTDVANYWIPLK
-692 STIRGYDNDTNV
+692 QTIRGLDTAARK

-714 LFVFDDFSYDDS
+714 LFVFDDYEYDSTGQLPYPGIDS
-726 GNPTNYDNRMLI
+726 RMLI
-738 SNAFIEQDLFSEAE
+738 SNAFIKQDLFSEAE
-752 RGAVEN
+752 RGAAEN

-837 SKLETIDVIEEVDS
+837 SELLTIDVIEEVDS

-893 SKEFIGRNID
+893 SKEFIGRTID

-942 DMNGL
+942 NMNGL

-960 PGNSQGDYRLS
+960 PNNSQGDYRLS

-976 SDKVRELKEFVEAGY
+976 SDKVRELKEYVEAGY

-1079 DDLPEPYNHDDGSQT
+1079 DDLPEPYNHDDGNQT

-1190 KLEFLENQ
+1190 KLEFLENEDI
-1198 SVNSDI
+1198 NSDI

-1241 NLDLSNSAMDQYYSQ
+1241 NLDLSNAAMDQYYSQ

-1265 QMTFKEYINKDV
+1265 QMTFKEFINKDV

-1303 DMYTTG
+1303 DMYTTD

-1334 FTHDLTNF
+1334 FTHDLTSF
-1342 TLDKYVNWGNYI
+1342 TLERYANWGNYI

-1359 DVQGMDRYNWV
+1359 DVQGMDRYNWS

-1394 LKGESTGEIAGYSS
+1394 LKGGSTGEIAGYSS
-1408 TTILDKEWGT
+1408 TTILDDEWGT
-1418 KRNLSEVARFSN
+1418 KRNLSEISRYSN
-1430 KDYHNSNL
+1430 KDYHNTDNPV
-1438 IRKVSKLNS
+1438 RKVSKLNS

-1453 PFKIEDELPVSK
+1453 PFKIEDELPVST

-1489 VWYTLSH
+1489 VWYTLS
-1496 NAFYDSVPMDGRN
+1496 NDAFYDSVPMDGRN

-1523 SGHDIV
+1523 SGHSNV
-1529 NEDGEKKLFVNTLV
+1529 TSDGEKKLFVNTLV

-1650 DIIQEAYDTPN
+1650 DIIQENYAKPN
-1661 LLKNDFIYSASFTY
+1661 SLMNDFIYSASFTY

-1729 FELK
+1729 FELR

>member
-82 THDGKARSIKDMPS
+82 THDEKARSIKDMPS
-96 SAERMAKMSTSTGM
+96 SAERMAKIKLDTATPVAGK
-110 VSIPDNLNEAVTF
+110 VNIPDNLSEAVTF
-123 EEPYKE
+123 EDTYREY
-129 GATVTPDSENT
+129 GVTDTTIPENNR
-140 KRFEVRGSFYDAGDG
+140 RFEIRGSFFDVGDSK
-155 NGNYKMSP
+155 GNYKII
-163 EDSRY
+163 EEGSRY
-168 KYVGT
+168 TYVGT
-173 PEATINSGSGSPSD
+173 PANHVTDSASVD
-187 LQQAIENRDIFYTK
+187 LFTKAITDKNVFYTK
-201 YAVFNKKA
+201 YGVFNKKTDVA
-209 DTSTHGYSLK
+209 AGYSLNLKK
-219 LKRLYSDGMESISMP
+219 LYVDGYESISMP
-234 KNLVVDTDNSDN
+234 NNLLPFTVGSNTGTPDNR
-246 ENKDYHYY
+246 YY
-254 SGQYFVATEV
+254 TGQYFVSKKV
-264 EFVSSSSYSL
+264 EFSSSSTFSIMSL
-274 MSRNPIAGEEPSTT
+274 NPGGVPTPS
-288 PTISPDTESGET
+288 
-300 IVSPTVIVSPSTTA
+300 VSPTVDSGLSGSEPVVSPTTGSEATVTPTVTAEPTAEPTA
-314 ESEGTEGTGVT
+314 ESTAT
-325 QPESTV
+325 
-331 EPSVE
+331 SVPE
-336 PTPEVTDTPTST
+336 PTSEPTATPTAEPNGSSSQASADNSALISST
-348 TSTIGV
+348 TTHYINIYGANDVPTNVNPGDCIFTETAGV
-354 TENEVEALTNNSRL
+354 YS
-368 DSVTTVHYMNRYNAI
+368 
-383 PNNISDGDIIY
+383 
-394 VASGDYF
+394 
-401 DYLGYCYFDT
+401 YLGYCVESASY
-411 ELKVQFANGDIKGL
+411 GL
-425 AETDVF
+425 AIKTTDTSGTEVAF
-431 DSSKKYYIVKEAD
+431 DNAKDYYIISEAD
-444 ANSTQEELLYID
+444 VNASQDSLLYIY
-456 SVTYSSI
+456 SVEWVDY
-463 TAKSIYELETTYNV
+463 SIYKLETTYDV
-477 YPTDENGTYRYL
+477 YPTDEFGTYEYL
-489 TETSDE
+489 RNLDPTDARSA
-495 KIKNTHFYVAAADD
+495 THFYVAAADD
-509 LGYSYIGANPIESVY
+509 LGYEYIGSNPIATEY
-524 KYQFNADYSLEP
+524 KYQFKADYSLEP
-536 LVDPIVYKGGFTNNE
+536 LVDPIVYTGGFSNNE

-579 LTEELVD
+579 LTEDLVN
-586 EADFVYFAGVQSKTK
+586 EADFIYFAGVNDSTK
-601 LETTPGSGTYIG
+601 FDTPPVGYIG
-613 DITDSVAKKL
+613 DINDKAAKRI

-629 SEDGLPIVINRSLFL
+629 SDDGLPIVINRSLFL
-644 HNKETDNVINSAPC
+644 YNKVTQNDIDSYPKLV
-658 LKNLDKLILSLIQ
+658 NLDKIVLSLIQ
-671 SNILIPS
+671 ENISIPS
-678 DDQWSNLDFWINAK
+678 DTQWTDVANYWIPLK
-692 STIRGYDNDTNV
+692 QTIRGLDTAARK

-714 LFVFDDFSYDDS
+714 LFVFDDYEYDSTGQLPYPGIDS
-726 GNPTNYDNRMLI
+726 RMLI
-738 SNAFIEQDLFSEAE
+738 SNAFIKQDLFSEAE
-752 RGAVEN
+752 RGAAEN

-837 SKLETIDVIEEVDS
+837 SELLTIDVIEEVDS

-942 DMNGL
+942 NMNGL

-960 PGNSQGDYRLS
+960 PNNSQGDYRLS

-976 SDKVRELKEFVEAGY
+976 SDKVRELKEYVEAGY

-1079 DDLPEPYNHDDGSQT
+1079 DDLPEPYNHDDGRQT
-1094 YLPIDSDGVYR
+1094 YLSIDSDGVYR

-1175 IVKEI
+1175 IVKDI

-1190 KLEFLENQ
+1190 KLEFLENEN
-1198 SVNSDI
+1198 VNSDI

-1241 NLDLSNSAMDQYYSQ
+1241 NLDLSNAAMDQYYSQ

-1265 QMTFKEYINKDV
+1265 QMTFKEFINKDV

-1303 DMYTTG
+1303 DMYTTD

-1321 AIREYALSGRSIL
+1321 AIREYALSGRSVL
-1334 FTHDLTNF
+1334 FTHDLTSF
-1342 TLDKYVNWGNYI
+1342 TLERYANWGNYL

-1359 DVQGMDRYNWV
+1359 DVQGMDRYNWS

-1381 DKYKYTTVFDESN
+1381 DKYKYTTVFDESI

-1408 TTILDKEWGT
+1408 TTILDDEWGT
-1418 KRNLSEVARFSN
+1418 KRNLSEISRYSN
-1430 KDYHNSNL
+1430 KEYHNTDNPV
-1438 IRKVSKLNS
+1438 RKVSKLNS

-1496 NAFYDSVPMDGRN
+1496 DAFYDSVPMDGRN

-1523 SGHDIV
+1523 SGHSSV
-1529 NEDGEKKLFVNTLV
+1529 TSDGEKKLFVNTLV

-1573 PYDMAING
+1573 PYDTAING

-1596 LVSNINLQNSNTSL
+1596 LVSNINLQNSNALL

-1633 EIHPVADKF
+1633 EIHPLADKF

-1650 DIIQEAYDTPN
+1650 DIQQEAYVTPN

-1701 ELIDSTDAS
+1701 ELLDSTDAA

>member
-82 THDGKARSIKDMPS
+82 THDEKARSIKDMPS
-96 SAERMAKMSTSTGM
+96 SAERMAKIKLDTATPVAGK
-110 VSIPDNLNEAVTF
+110 VNIPDNLSEAVTF
-123 EEPYKE
+123 EDTYREY
-129 GATVTPDSENT
+129 GVTDTTIPENNR
-140 KRFEVRGSFYDAGDG
+140 RFEIRGSFFDVGDSK
-155 NGNYKMSP
+155 GNYKII
-163 EDSRY
+163 EEGSRY
-168 KYVGT
+168 TYVGT
-173 PEATINSGSGSPSD
+173 PANHVTDSASVD
-187 LQQAIENRDIFYTK
+187 LFTKAITDKNVFYTK
-201 YAVFNKKA
+201 YGVFNKKTDVA
-209 DTSTHGYSLK
+209 AGYSLNLKK
-219 LKRLYSDGMESISMP
+219 LYVDGYESISMP
-234 KNLVVDTDNSDN
+234 NNLLPFTVGSNTGTPDNR
-246 ENKDYHYY
+246 YY
-254 SGQYFVATEV
+254 TGQYFVSKKV
-264 EFVSSSSYSL
+264 EFSSSSTFSIMSL
-274 MSRNPIAGEEPSTT
+274 NPGGVPTPS
-288 PTISPDTESGET
+288 
-300 IVSPTVIVSPSTTA
+300 VSPTVDSGLSGSEPVVSPTTGSEATVTPTVTAEPTAEPTA
-314 ESEGTEGTGVT
+314 ESTAT
-325 QPESTV
+325 
-331 EPSVE
+331 SVPE
-336 PTPEVTDTPTST
+336 PTSEPTATPTAEPNGSSSQASADNSALISST
-348 TSTIGV
+348 TTHYINIYGANDVPTNVNPGDCIFTETAGV
-354 TENEVEALTNNSRL
+354 YS
-368 DSVTTVHYMNRYNAI
+368 
-383 PNNISDGDIIY
+383 
-394 VASGDYF
+394 
-401 DYLGYCYFDT
+401 YLGYCVESASY
-411 ELKVQFANGDIKGL
+411 GL
-425 AETDVF
+425 AIKTTDTSGTEVAF
-431 DSSKKYYIVKEAD
+431 DNAKDYYIISEAD
-444 ANSTQEELLYID
+444 VNASQDSLLYIY
-456 SVTYSSI
+456 SVEWVDY
-463 TAKSIYELETTYNV
+463 SIYKLETTYDV
-477 YPTDENGTYRYL
+477 YPTDEFGTYEYL
-489 TETSDE
+489 RNLDPTDARSA
-495 KIKNTHFYVAAADD
+495 THFYVAAADD
-509 LGYSYIGANPIESVY
+509 LGYEYIGSNPIATEY
-524 KYQFNADYSLEP
+524 KYQFKADYSLEP
-536 LVDPIVYKGGFTNNE
+536 LVDPIVYTGGFSNNE

-579 LTEELVD
+579 LTEDLVN
-586 EADFVYFAGVQSKTK
+586 EADFIYFAGVNDSTK
-601 LETTPGSGTYIG
+601 FDTPPVGYIG
-613 DITDSVAKKL
+613 DINDKAAKRI

-629 SEDGLPIVINRSLFL
+629 SDDGLPIVINRSLFL
-644 HNKETDNVINSAPC
+644 YNKVTQNDIDSYPKLV
-658 LKNLDKLILSLIQ
+658 NLDKIVLSLIQ
-671 SNILIPS
+671 ENISIPS
-678 DDQWSNLDFWINAK
+678 DTQWTDVANYWIPLK
-692 STIRGYDNDTNV
+692 QTIRGLDTAARK

-714 LFVFDDFSYDDS
+714 LFVFDDYEYDSTGQLPYPGIDS
-726 GNPTNYDNRMLI
+726 RMLI
-738 SNAFIEQDLFSEAE
+738 SNAFIKQDLFSEEE
-752 RGAVEN
+752 RNAAEN

-942 DMNGL
+942 NMNGL

-960 PGNSQGDYRLS
+960 PNNSQGDYRLS

-991 AVIISD
+991 AVIVSD

-1079 DDLPEPYNHDDGSQT
+1079 DDLPEPYNHDDGNQT

-1175 IVKEI
+1175 IVKDI

-1190 KLEFLENQ
+1190 KLEFLENEDI
-1198 SVNSDI
+1198 NSDI

-1213 LTGYCAVPCGVNK
+1213 LTGYCAVPCGLNK

-1241 NLDLSNSAMDQYYSQ
+1241 NLDLSNAAMDQYYSQ

-1265 QMTFKEYINKDV
+1265 QMTFKEFINKDV

-1303 DMYTTG
+1303 DMYTTD

-1321 AIREYALSGRSIL
+1321 AIREYALSGRSVL
-1334 FTHDLTNF
+1334 FTHDLTSF
-1342 TLDKYVNWGNYI
+1342 TLERYANWGNYI

-1359 DVQGMDRYNWV
+1359 DVQGMDRYNWS

-1394 LKGESTGEIAGYSS
+1394 LKGGSTGEIAGYSS
-1408 TTILDKEWGT
+1408 TTILDDEWGT
-1418 KRNLSEVARFSN
+1418 KRNLSEISRYSN
-1430 KDYHNSNL
+1430 KEYHNTDNPV
-1438 IRKVSKLNS
+1438 RKVSKLNS

-1453 PFKIEDELPVSK
+1453 PFKIEDELPVST

-1489 VWYTLSH
+1489 VWYTLS
-1496 NAFYDSVPMDGRN
+1496 NDAFYDSVPMDGRN

-1523 SGHDIV
+1523 SGHSNV
-1529 NEDGEKKLFVNTLV
+1529 TSDGEKKLFVNTLV

-1596 LVSNINLQNSNTSL
+1596 LVSNINLQNSNTLL

-1650 DIIQEAYDTPN
+1650 DIIQENYAKPN
-1661 LLKNDFIYSASFTY
+1661 SLMNDFIYSASFTY

-1729 FELK
+1729 FELR

>member
-82 THDGKARSIKDMPS
+82 THDEKARSIKDMPS
-96 SAERMAKMSTSTGM
+96 SAERMAKIKLDTATPVAGK
-110 VSIPDNLNEAVTF
+110 VNIPDNLSEAVTF
-123 EEPYKE
+123 EDTYREY
-129 GATVTPDSENT
+129 GVTDTTIPENNR
-140 KRFEVRGSFYDAGDG
+140 RFEIRGSFFDVGDSK
-155 NGNYKMSP
+155 GNYKII
-163 EDSRY
+163 EEGSRY
-168 KYVGT
+168 TYVGT
-173 PEATINSGSGSPSD
+173 PANHVTDSASVD
-187 LQQAIENRDIFYTK
+187 LFTKAITDKNVFYTK
-201 YAVFNKKA
+201 YGVFNKKTDVA
-209 DTSTHGYSLK
+209 AGYSLNLKK
-219 LKRLYSDGMESISMP
+219 LYVDGYESISMP
-234 KNLVVDTDNSDN
+234 NNLLPFTVGSNTGTPDNR
-246 ENKDYHYY
+246 YY
-254 SGQYFVATEV
+254 TGQYFVSKKV
-264 EFVSSSSYSL
+264 EFSSSSTFSIMSL
-274 MSRNPIAGEEPSTT
+274 NPGGVPTPS
-288 PTISPDTESGET
+288 
-300 IVSPTVIVSPSTTA
+300 VSPTVDSGLSGSEPVVSPTTGSEATVTPTVTAEPTAEPTA
-314 ESEGTEGTGVT
+314 ESTAT
-325 QPESTV
+325 
-331 EPSVE
+331 SVPE
-336 PTPEVTDTPTST
+336 PTSEPTATPTAEPNGSSSQASADNSALISST
-348 TSTIGV
+348 TTHYTNIYGANDVPTNVNPGDCIFTETAGV
-354 TENEVEALTNNSRL
+354 YS
-368 DSVTTVHYMNRYNAI
+368 
-383 PNNISDGDIIY
+383 
-394 VASGDYF
+394 
-401 DYLGYCYFDT
+401 YLGYCVESASY
-411 ELKVQFANGDIKGL
+411 GL
-425 AETDVF
+425 AIKTTDTSGTEVAF
-431 DSSKKYYIVKEAD
+431 DNAKDYYIISEAD
-444 ANSTQEELLYID
+444 VNASQDSLLYIY
-456 SVTYSSI
+456 SVEWVDY
-463 TAKSIYELETTYNV
+463 SIYKLETTYDV
-477 YPTDENGTYRYL
+477 YPTDEFGTYEYL
-489 TETSDE
+489 RNLDPTDARSA
-495 KIKNTHFYVAAADD
+495 THFYVAAADD
-509 LGYSYIGANPIESVY
+509 LGYEYIGSNPIATEY
-524 KYQFNADYSLEP
+524 KYQFKADYSLEP
-536 LVDPIVYKGGFTNNE
+536 LVDPIVYTGGFSNNE

-579 LTEELVD
+579 LTEDLVN
-586 EADFVYFAGVQSKTK
+586 EADFIYFAGVNDSTK
-601 LETTPGSGTYIG
+601 FDTPPVGYIG
-613 DITDSVAKKL
+613 DINDKAAKRI

-629 SEDGLPIVINRSLFL
+629 SDDGLPIVINRSLFL
-644 HNKETDNVINSAPC
+644 YNKVTQNDIDSYPKLV
-658 LKNLDKLILSLIQ
+658 NLDKIVLSLIQ
-671 SNILIPS
+671 ENISIPS
-678 DDQWSNLDFWINAK
+678 DTQWTDVANYWIPLK
-692 STIRGYDNDTNV
+692 QTIRGLDTAARK

-714 LFVFDDFSYDDS
+714 LFVFDDYEYDSTGQLPYPGIDS
-726 GNPTNYDNRMLI
+726 RMLI
-738 SNAFIEQDLFSEAE
+738 SNAFIKQDLFSEAE
-752 RGAVEN
+752 RGAAEN

-837 SKLETIDVIEEVDS
+837 SELLTIDVIEEVDS

-942 DMNGL
+942 NMNGL

-960 PGNSQGDYRLS
+960 PNNSQGDYRLS

-976 SDKVRELKEFVEAGY
+976 SDKVRELKEYVEAGY

-1079 DDLPEPYNHDDGSQT
+1079 DDLPEPYNHDDGNQT

-1190 KLEFLENQ
+1190 KLEFLENEDI
-1198 SVNSDI
+1198 NSDI

-1241 NLDLSNSAMDQYYSQ
+1241 NLDLSNAAMDQYYSQ

-1265 QMTFKEYINKDV
+1265 QMTFKEFINKDV

-1303 DMYTTG
+1303 DMYTTD

-1334 FTHDLTNF
+1334 FTHDLTSF
-1342 TLDKYVNWGNYI
+1342 TLERYANWGNYI

-1359 DVQGMDRYNWV
+1359 DVQGMDRYNWS

-1394 LKGESTGEIAGYSS
+1394 LKGGSTGEIAGYSS
-1408 TTILDKEWGT
+1408 TTILDDEWGT
-1418 KRNLSEVARFSN
+1418 KRNLSEISRYSN
-1430 KDYHNSNL
+1430 KEYHNTDNPV
-1438 IRKVSKLNS
+1438 RKVSKLNS

-1453 PFKIEDELPVSK
+1453 PFKIEDELPVST

-1489 VWYTLSH
+1489 VWYTLS
-1496 NAFYDSVPMDGRN
+1496 NDAFYDSVPMDGRN

-1523 SGHDIV
+1523 SGHSNV
-1529 NEDGEKKLFVNTLV
+1529 TSDGEKKLFVNTLV

-1596 LVSNINLQNSNTSL
+1596 LVSNINLQNSNTLL

-1650 DIIQEAYDTPN
+1650 DIIQENYAKPN
-1661 LLKNDFIYSASFTY
+1661 SLMNDFIYSASFTY

-1729 FELK
+1729 FELR

>member
-25 VLGVVIS
+25 ILGVVIS

-96 SAERMAKMSTSTGM
+96 AAERSEKIKLLDPLTSTGK

-123 EEPYKE
+123 EAYTEY
-129 GATVTPDSENT
+129 GATVTPVPENT

-155 NGNYKMSP
+155 NGNYKIR
-163 EDSRY
+163 EDASRF

-173 PEATINSGSGSPSD
+173 PANHVIDSAAVD
-187 LQQAIENRDIFYTK
+187 LFTKAITDKNVFYTK
-201 YAVFNKKA
+201 YGVFNKKT
-209 DTSTHGYSLK
+209 DSEISSNPSGYSLK
-219 LKRLYSDGMESISMP
+219 LKKIYNDTDTVSLP
-234 KNLVVDTDNSDN
+234 KNLTIKVNGSDDN
-246 ENKDYHYY
+246 KYY
-254 SGQYFVATEV
+254 TGQYFVAKKV
-264 EFVSSSSYSL
+264 EFTSTLSFSL
-274 MSRNPIAGEEPSTT
+274 MSASPVGVAEPS
-288 PTISPDTESGET
+288 
-300 IVSPTVIVSPSTTA
+300 VSPSVTPGFAGSEPTVSPATGSVATVTPTVTA
-314 ESEGTEGTGVT
+314 EPTSAVT
-325 QPESTV
+325 ATPTPDPTAEQTAAPTAT
-331 EPSVE
+331 PTAE
-336 PTPEVTDTPTST
+336 PTNSASQVSAVNNNSGLFSST
-348 TSTIGV
+348 T
-354 TENEVEALTNNSRL
+354 
-368 DSVTTVHYMNRYNAI
+368 TTHYMNVYGADAVPTNVVE
-383 PNNISDGDIIY
+383 GDSIFVLTGNTYIY
-394 VASGDYF
+394 K
-401 DYLGYCYFDT
+401 GYCFLEDGV
-411 ELKVQFANGDIKGL
+411 LKIKSINGDPVSF
-425 AETDVF
+425 DVAN
-431 DSSKKYYIVKEAD
+431 DYIVTEAD
-444 ANSTQEELLYID
+444 ANSSQEDLLYIYIDSDSD
-456 SVTYSSI
+456 SVSTVSN
-463 TAKSIYELETTYNV
+463 SIYKLETTYDV
-477 YPTDENGTYRYL
+477 YPTDEVGSYDYL
-489 TETSDE
+489 NNLNSED
-495 KIKNTHFYVAAADD
+495 IRRNTHFYVAAADD
-509 LGYSYIGANPIESVY
+509 LGYTYVGDNVD
-524 KYQFNADYSLEP
+524 KYLFNADYSLEP
-536 LVDPIVYKGGFTNNE
+536 LVDPIFYEGGFTNNE

-579 LTEELVD
+579 LTEDLVN
-586 EADFVYFAGVQSKTK
+586 EADFIYFAGVNDSTK
-601 LETTPGSGTYIG
+601 FDTPPVGYIG
-613 DITDSVAKKL
+613 DINDKAAKRI

-629 SEDGLPIVINRSLFL
+629 SDDGLPIVINRSLFL
-644 HNKETDNVINSAPC
+644 YNKVTQNDIDSYPKLV
-658 LKNLDKLILSLIQ
+658 NLDKIVLSLIQ
-671 SNILIPS
+671 ENISIPS
-678 DDQWSNLDFWINAK
+678 DTQWTDVANYWIPLK
-692 STIRGYDNDTNV
+692 QTIRGLDTAARK

-714 LFVFDDFSYDDS
+714 LFVFDDYEYDSTGQLPYPGIDS
-726 GNPTNYDNRMLI
+726 RMLI
-738 SNAFIEQDLFSEAE
+738 SNAFIKQDLFSEAE
-752 RGAVEN
+752 RGAAEN

-837 SKLETIDVIEEVDS
+837 SELLTIDVIEEVDS

-942 DMNGL
+942 NMNGL

-960 PGNSQGDYRLS
+960 PNNSQGDYRLS

-976 SDKVRELKEFVEAGY
+976 SDKVRELKEYVEAGY

-1079 DDLPEPYNHDDGSQT
+1079 DDLPEPYNHDDGNQT

-1190 KLEFLENQ
+1190 KLEFLENEDI
-1198 SVNSDI
+1198 NSDI

-1241 NLDLSNSAMDQYYSQ
+1241 NLDLSNAAMDQYYSQ

-1265 QMTFKEYINKDV
+1265 QMTFKEFINKDV

-1303 DMYTTG
+1303 DMYTTD

-1321 AIREYALSGRSIL
+1321 AIREYALSGRSVL
-1334 FTHDLTNF
+1334 FTHDLTSF
-1342 TLDKYVNWGNYI
+1342 TLERYANWGNYL

-1359 DVQGMDRYNWV
+1359 DVQGMDRYNWS

-1394 LKGESTGEIAGYSS
+1394 LKGGSTGEIAGYSS
-1408 TTILDKEWGT
+1408 TTILDDEWGT
-1418 KRNLSEVARFSN
+1418 KRNLSEISRYSN
-1430 KDYHNSNL
+1430 KEYHNTDNPV
-1438 IRKVSKLNS
+1438 RKVSKLNS

-1453 PFKIEDELPVSK
+1453 PFKIEDELPVST

-1489 VWYTLSH
+1489 VWYTLS
-1496 NAFYDSVPMDGRN
+1496 NDAFYDSVPMDGRN

-1523 SGHDIV
+1523 SGHSNV
-1529 NEDGEKKLFVNTLV
+1529 TSDGEKKLFVNTLV

-1596 LVSNINLQNSNTSL
+1596 LVSNINLQNSNTLL

-1650 DIIQEAYDTPN
+1650 DIIQENYAKPN
-1661 LLKNDFIYSASFTY
+1661 SLMNDFIYSASFTY

-1729 FELK
+1729 FELR

>member
-82 THDGKARSIKDMPS
+82 THDEKARSIKDMPS
-96 SAERMAKMSTSTGM
+96 SVERLAKIKLDTATPVAGK
-110 VSIPDNLNEAVTF
+110 VNIPDNLSEAVTF
-123 EEPYKE
+123 EDTYREY
-129 GATVTPDSENT
+129 GVTDTTIPENNR
-140 KRFEVRGSFYDAGDG
+140 RFEIRGSFFDVGDSK
-155 NGNYKMSP
+155 GNYKII
-163 EDSRY
+163 EEGSRY
-168 KYVGT
+168 TYVGT
-173 PEATINSGSGSPSD
+173 PANHVTDSASVD
-187 LQQAIENRDIFYTK
+187 LFTKAITDKNVFYTK
-201 YAVFNKKA
+201 YGVFNKKTDVA
-209 DTSTHGYSLK
+209 AGYSLNLKK
-219 LKRLYSDGMESISMP
+219 LYVDGYESISMP
-234 KNLVVDTDNSDN
+234 NNLLPFTVGSNTGTPDNR
-246 ENKDYHYY
+246 YY
-254 SGQYFVATEV
+254 TGQYFVSKKV
-264 EFVSSSSYSL
+264 EFSSSSTFSIMSL
-274 MSRNPIAGEEPSTT
+274 NPGGVPTPS
-288 PTISPDTESGET
+288 
-300 IVSPTVIVSPSTTA
+300 VSPTVDSGLSGSEPVVSPTTGSEATVTPTVTAEPTAEPTA
-314 ESEGTEGTGVT
+314 ESTAT
-325 QPESTV
+325 
-331 EPSVE
+331 SVPE
-336 PTPEVTDTPTST
+336 PTSEPTATPTAEPNGSSSQASADNSALISST
-348 TSTIGV
+348 TTHYINIYGANDV
-354 TENEVEALTNNSRL
+354 PTNVNPGDCIFTENAGVYS
-368 DSVTTVHYMNRYNAI
+368 
-383 PNNISDGDIIY
+383 
-394 VASGDYF
+394 
-401 DYLGYCYFDT
+401 YLGYCV
-411 ELKVQFANGDIKGL
+411 ESASNGL
-425 AETDVF
+425 AIKTTDTSGTEVAF
-431 DSSKKYYIVKEAD
+431 DNTKDYYIISEAD
-444 ANSTQEELLYID
+444 VNASQDSLLYIY
-456 SVTYSSI
+456 SVKWVDY
-463 TAKSIYELETTYNV
+463 SIYKLETTYDV
-477 YPTDENGTYRYL
+477 YPTDEFGTYRYL
-489 TETSDE
+489 GELDPTDARSS
-495 KIKNTHFYVAAADD
+495 THFYVAAADD
-509 LGYSYIGANPIESVY
+509 LGYEYIRSNPIATEY
-524 KYQFNADYSLEP
+524 KYQFKADYSLEP
-536 LVDPIVYKGGFTNNE
+536 LVDPIVYTGGFSNNE

-579 LTEELVD
+579 LTEDLVN
-586 EADFVYFAGVQSKTK
+586 EADFIYFAGVNDSAKFD
-601 LETTPGSGTYIG
+601 PPVGFIG
-613 DITDSVAKKL
+613 DIDINDAAAKRI

-629 SEDGLPIVINRSLFL
+629 SDDGLPIVINRSLFL
-644 HNKETDNVINSAPC
+644 YNKVTQNDIDSFPKLV
-658 LKNLDKLILSLIQ
+658 NLDKIVLSLIQ
-671 SNILIPS
+671 ENISIPS
-678 DDQWSNLDFWINAK
+678 DTQWTDVDYYWIPLK
-692 STIRGYDNDTNV
+692 DTIRGLDTATRK

-714 LFVFDDFSYDDS
+714 LFVFDDTDS
-726 GNPTNYDNRMLI
+726 RMLI
-738 SNAFIEQDLFSEAE
+738 SNAFIKQDLFSEAE
-752 RGAVEN
+752 RNAAEN

-862 DVVLNSTKWLVDNL
+862 DVVLNKTKWLVDNL

-893 SKEFIGRNID
+893 SREFIGRNID

-908 DLIYIGMDTTIMNT
+908 DLIYIGMDTTVMNT

-942 DMNGL
+942 NMNGL

-960 PGNSQGDYRLS
+960 PNNSQGDYRLS

-1044 RLKSDFESQTDV
+1044 RLKSDFESETDV

-1079 DDLPEPYNHDDGSQT
+1079 ADLPEPYNHDNGSQT

-1190 KLEFLENQ
+1190 KLEFLENEN
-1198 SVNSDI
+1198 VNSDI

-1213 LTGYCAVPCGVNK
+1213 LTGYCAVPCGINK

-1303 DMYTTG
+1303 DMYTTDG
-1309 GANADKTSEAVL
+1309 VNSDKTSEAVL

-1334 FTHDLTNF
+1334 FTHDLTSF

-1359 DVQGMDRYNWV
+1359 DVQGMDRYNWI
-1370 STFTYKPIPDE
+1370 STFTYKPIPSE
-1381 DKYKYTTVFDESN
+1381 DKYKYTSIFDEPN

-1408 TTILDKEWGT
+1408 TTILDDEWGT
-1418 KRNLSEVARFSN
+1418 KSILSEVSRYSN
-1430 KDYHNSNL
+1430 KDYHNTDNPV
-1438 IRKVSKLNS
+1438 RKVSKLNS

-1453 PFKIEDELPVSK
+1453 PFKIEDELPVST

-1496 NAFYDSVPMDGRN
+1496 DAFYDSVPMDGRN

-1523 SGHDIV
+1523 SGHSSV
-1529 NEDGEKKLFVNTLV
+1529 TSDGEKKLFVNTLV

-1573 PYDMAING
+1573 PYDTAING

-1596 LVSNINLQNSNTSL
+1596 LVSNINLQNSNALL

-1633 EIHPVADKF
+1633 EIHPLADKF

-1650 DIIQEAYDTPN
+1650 DIQQEAYVTPN

-1701 ELIDSTDAS
+1701 ELLDSTDAA

>member
-96 SAERMAKMSTSTGM
+96 SAERMAKIKLDTATPVAGK
-110 VSIPDNLNEAVTF
+110 VNIPDNLSEAVTF
-123 EEPYKE
+123 EDTYREY
-129 GATVTPDSENT
+129 GVTDTTIPENNR
-140 KRFEVRGSFYDAGDG
+140 RFEIRGSFFDVGDSK
-155 NGNYKMSP
+155 GNYKII
-163 EDSRY
+163 EEGSRY
-168 KYVGT
+168 TYVGT
-173 PEATINSGSGSPSD
+173 PANHVTDSASVD
-187 LQQAIENRDIFYTK
+187 LFTKAITDKNVFYTK
-201 YAVFNKKA
+201 YGVFNKKTDVA
-209 DTSTHGYSLK
+209 AGYSLNLKK
-219 LKRLYSDGMESISMP
+219 LYVDGYESISMP
-234 KNLVVDTDNSDN
+234 NNLLPFTVGSNTGTPDNR
-246 ENKDYHYY
+246 YY
-254 SGQYFVATEV
+254 TGQYFVSKKV
-264 EFVSSSSYSL
+264 EFPTNVNPGDCIFTETAGVYS
-274 MSRNPIAGEEPSTT
+274 
-288 PTISPDTESGET
+288 
-300 IVSPTVIVSPSTTA
+300 
-314 ESEGTEGTGVT
+314 
-325 QPESTV
+325 
-331 EPSVE
+331 
-336 PTPEVTDTPTST
+336 
-348 TSTIGV
+348 
-354 TENEVEALTNNSRL
+354 
-368 DSVTTVHYMNRYNAI
+368 
-383 PNNISDGDIIY
+383 
-394 VASGDYF
+394 
-401 DYLGYCYFDT
+401 YLGYCVESASY
-411 ELKVQFANGDIKGL
+411 GL
-425 AETDVF
+425 AIKTTDTSGTEVAF
-431 DSSKKYYIVKEAD
+431 DNAKDYYIISEAD
-444 ANSTQEELLYID
+444 VNASQDSLLYIY
-456 SVTYSSI
+456 SVEWVDY
-463 TAKSIYELETTYNV
+463 SIYKLETTYDV
-477 YPTDENGTYRYL
+477 YPTDEFGTYEYL
-489 TETSDE
+489 RNLDPTDARSA
-495 KIKNTHFYVAAADD
+495 THFYVAAADD
-509 LGYSYIGANPIESVY
+509 LGYEYIRTNSSAPEY

-536 LVDPIVYKGGFTNNE
+536 LVDPIVYTGGFSNNE

-566 DMIIDVKTVTYSD
+566 NMIIDVKTVTYSD
-579 LTEELVD
+579 LTEDLVN
-586 EADFVYFAGVQSKTK
+586 EADFIYFAGVNDSAKFDAISDINDDAATK
-601 LETTPGSGTYIG
+601 I
-613 DITDSVAKKL
+613 

-629 SEDGLPIVINRSLFL
+629 SDDGLPIVINRSLFL
-644 HNKETDNVINSAPC
+644 YNKVTQNDIDSYPKLV
-658 LKNLDKLILSLIQ
+658 NLDKIVLSLIQ
-671 SNILIPS
+671 ENISIPS
-678 DDQWSNLDFWINAK
+678 DTQWTDVDHYWIPLK
-692 STIRGYDNDTNV
+692 QTIRGLDTATRK

-714 LFVFDDFSYDDS
+714 LFVFDDTDS
-726 GNPTNYDNRMLI
+726 RMLI
-738 SNAFIEQDLFSEAE
+738 SNAFIKQDLFSEAE
-752 RGAVEN
+752 RNAAEN

-804 TKTSLRVLDLEP
+804 TKTRLRVLDLEP

-862 DVVLNSTKWLVDNL
+862 DVVLNKTKWLVDNL

-882 HQDKISVDIMG
+882 KQDKISVDVMG

-942 DMNGL
+942 NMNGL

-960 PGNSQGDYRLS
+960 PNNSQGDYRLS

-1079 DDLPEPYNHDDGSQT
+1079 DDLPEPYNHDDGNQT
-1094 YLPIDSDGVYR
+1094 YLPIDSGGVYR

-1190 KLEFLENQ
+1190 KLEFLENEDI
-1198 SVNSDI
+1198 NSDI

-1241 NLDLSNSAMDQYYSQ
+1241 NLDLSNAAMDQYYSQ
-1256 VPDYKINVY
+1256 VPDYKINVS

-1290 FLNSYDMIVMGFR
+1290 FLNSYDMIVMGFC
-1303 DMYTTG
+1303 DMYTTN

-1334 FTHDLTNF
+1334 FTHDLTSF

-1359 DVQGMDRYNWV
+1359 DVQGMDRYNWS

-1408 TTILDKEWGT
+1408 TTILDDEWGT
-1418 KRNLSEVARFSN
+1418 KLNLSEISRYSN
-1430 KDYHNSNL
+1430 KEYHNTDNPV
-1438 IRKVSKLNS
+1438 RKVSKLNS

-1471 QLNMETDSRDDI
+1471 QLNMDTDSRDDI

-1496 NAFYDSVPMDGRN
+1496 DAFYDSVPMDGRN

-1596 LVSNINLQNSNTSL
+1596 LVSNINLQSSNSLIST
-1610 SAKYYTDA
+1610 KYYTDA
-1618 TAADATLCLDGKYYK
+1618 TAADATLVLDGKYYK

-1642 IINIPVGK
+1642 LRNIQVGK
-1650 DIIQEAYDTPN
+1650 DIVQEVYGTPAA
-1661 LLKNDFIYSASFTY
+1661 LKNDFVYSASFTY
-1675 ADLGLNNTTGIRPTG
+1675 ADLGLDNAKGIRPTG
-1690 AANIYIRLGYE
+1690 AANIYIRLGYD
-1701 ELIDSTDAS
+1701 ELLDSTAAD

>member
-66 SYEDA
+66 NYEDA

-96 SAERMAKMSTSTGM
+96 SAERLNKIKLGAAPDYATGK
-110 VSIPDNLNEAVTF
+110 VSIPNNLNEAVSF
-123 EEPYKE
+123 EDPYKE
-129 GATVTPDSENT
+129 YGPTETTIPEN
-140 KRFEVRGSFYDAGDG
+140 KRKFEIRGSFFDVGAS
-155 NGNYKMSP
+155 NGNYEIIP
-163 EDSRY
+163 EGDRY
-168 KYVGT
+168 TYVGT
-173 PEATINSGSGSPSD
+173 PESPINTGSGSLND
-187 LQQAIENRDIFYTK
+187 IEQAIENRAIFYTK
-201 YAVFNKKA
+201 YAVFNKNTDDA
-209 DTSTHGYSLK
+209 AGYELK
-219 LKRLYSDGMESISMP
+219 LKKLYIDGFESISMP
-234 KNLVVDTDNSDN
+234 NNLSFIVGASSGTADD
-246 ENKDYHYY
+246 KYY
-254 SGQYFVATEV
+254 TGQYFVAKKV
-264 EFVSSSSYSL
+264 EFSTSSTIST
-274 MSRNPIAGEEPSTT
+274 MSRNPEETAIPAVSPSVTPDVGGEE
-288 PTISPDTESGET
+288 PTISPSTESTET
-300 IVSPTVIVSPSTTA
+300 ATPTVTT
-314 ESEGTEGTGVT
+314 EPT
-325 QPESTV
+325 PEITPTPAD

-336 PTPEVTDTPTST
+336 PAVTST
-348 TSTIGV
+348 V
-354 TENEVEALTNNSRL
+354 
-368 DSVTTVHYMNRYNAI
+368 DSVTTETDGQISAANKSAFISSTTSHYMNYY
-383 PNNISDGDIIY
+383 G
-394 VASGDYF
+394 VASVPTNVNPGDGVFTENAGVYT
-401 DYLGYCYFDT
+401 YLGYCVESDS
-411 ELKVQFANGDIKGL
+411 LGL
-425 AETDVF
+425 AIKQWDATSGTVIEKEF
-431 DSSKKYYIVKEAD
+431 DNNNIYYIISEAD
-444 ANSTQEELLYID
+444 ANSAQDSLLYIY
-456 SVTYSSI
+456 SVSWTEN
-463 TAKSIYELETTYNV
+463 SIYKLETTYNV
-477 YPTDENGTYRYL
+477 YPTDQYGTYGYL
-489 TETSDE
+489 KDTSDE
-495 KIKNTHFYVAAADD
+495 KIKKTHFYVAAADD
-509 LGYSYIGANPIESVY
+509 LGYAYAGDNND
-524 KYQFNADYSLEP
+524 KYLFDADYSLDP
-536 LVDPIVYKGGFTNNE
+536 LVDPIVYTGGFTNNE

-579 LTEELVD
+579 LTEDLVD
-586 EADFVYFAGVQSKTK
+586 KADFVYFAGVQSKSNF
-601 LETTPGSGTYIG
+601 ETTPGPYIG
-613 DITDSVAKKL
+613 DINDDVAKKL

-629 SEDGLPIVINRSLFL
+629 SDDGLPIVINRSLFI
-644 HNKETDNVINSAPC
+644 HNKVTDNDINSAPC
-658 LKNLDKLILSLIQ
+658 LMNLDRLVLLLIQ
-671 SNILIPS
+671 NNIQIPS
-678 DDQWSNLDFWINAK
+678 DTQWGDYNFWVNAK
-692 STIRGYDNDTNV
+692 NTIRGFDIATTHR

-714 LFVFDDFSYDDS
+714 LFVFDDFAYDAS
-726 GNPTNYDNRMLI
+726 GNPISYDTRMLI
-738 SNAFIEQDLFSEAE
+738 SNAFIKQDLFSEAE
-752 RGAVEN
+752 RNAAEN

-876 VSQFAD
+876 VSQFAGN
-882 HQDKISVDIMG
+882 QDKISVDIMG

-908 DLIYIGMDTTIMNT
+908 DLIYIGMDTTVMNT

-942 DMNGL
+942 NMNGL

-960 PGNSQGDYRLS
+960 PNNSQGNYRLS

-1044 RLKSDFESQTDV
+1044 RLKSDFESQTDA

-1079 DDLPEPYNHDDGSQT
+1079 ADLPEPYNHDDGNQT

-1256 VPDYKINVY
+1256 VPDYKINVS
-1265 QMTFKEYINKDV
+1265 QMTFKEFINKDV

-1303 DMYTTG
+1303 DMYTTD

-1334 FTHDLTNF
+1334 FTHDLTSF
-1342 TLDKYVNWGNYI
+1342 TLERYANWGNYL

-1359 DVQGMDRYNWV
+1359 DVQGMDRYNWS

-1381 DKYKYTTVFDESN
+1381 NKYKYTTVFDESN
-1394 LKGESTGEIAGYSS
+1394 LKGGSTGEIAGYSS
-1408 TTILDKEWGT
+1408 TTILDDEWGT
-1418 KRNLSEVARFSN
+1418 KRNLSEISRYSN
-1430 KDYHNSNL
+1430 KEYHNTDNPV
-1438 IRKVSKLNS
+1438 RKVSKLNS

-1496 NAFYDSVPMDGRN
+1496 DAFYDSVPMDGRN

-1523 SGHDIV
+1523 SGHSSV
-1529 NEDGEKKLFVNTLV
+1529 TSDGEKKLFVNTLV

-1573 PYDMAING
+1573 PYDTAING

-1650 DIIQEAYDTPN
+1650 DIIQEAYAKPN

>member
-12 ILIPVSV
+12 ILIPVAV

-82 THDGKARSIKDMPS
+82 THDEKARSIKDMPS
-96 SAERMAKMSTSTGM
+96 SAERMAKIKLDTATPVAGK
-110 VSIPDNLNEAVTF
+110 VNIPDNLSEAVTF
-123 EEPYKE
+123 EDTYREY
-129 GATVTPDSENT
+129 GVTDTTIPENNR
-140 KRFEVRGSFYDAGDG
+140 RFEIRGSFFDVGDSK
-155 NGNYKMSP
+155 GNYKII
-163 EDSRY
+163 EEGSRY
-168 KYVGT
+168 TYVGT
-173 PEATINSGSGSPSD
+173 PANHVTDSASVD
-187 LQQAIENRDIFYTK
+187 LFTKAITDKNVFYTK
-201 YAVFNKKA
+201 YGVFNKKTDVA
-209 DTSTHGYSLK
+209 AGYSLNLKK
-219 LKRLYSDGMESISMP
+219 LYVDGYESISMP
-234 KNLVVDTDNSDN
+234 NNLLPFTVGSNTGTPDNR
-246 ENKDYHYY
+246 YY
-254 SGQYFVATEV
+254 TGQYFVSNKV
-264 EFVSSSSYSL
+264 EFSSSSTFSIMSL
-274 MSRNPIAGEEPSTT
+274 NPGGVPTPS
-288 PTISPDTESGET
+288 
-300 IVSPTVIVSPSTTA
+300 VSPTVDSGLSGSEPVVSPTTGSEATVTPTVTAEPTAEPTA
-314 ESEGTEGTGVT
+314 ESTAT
-325 QPESTV
+325 
-331 EPSVE
+331 SVPE
-336 PTPEVTDTPTST
+336 PTSEPTATPTAEPNGSSSQASADNSALISST
-348 TSTIGV
+348 TTHYINIYGANDVPTNVNPGDCIFTETAGV
-354 TENEVEALTNNSRL
+354 YS
-368 DSVTTVHYMNRYNAI
+368 
-383 PNNISDGDIIY
+383 
-394 VASGDYF
+394 
-401 DYLGYCYFDT
+401 YLGYCVESASY
-411 ELKVQFANGDIKGL
+411 GL
-425 AETDVF
+425 AIKTTDTSGTEVAF
-431 DSSKKYYIVKEAD
+431 DNAKDYYIISEAD
-444 ANSTQEELLYID
+444 VNASQDSLLYIY
-456 SVTYSSI
+456 SVEWVDY
-463 TAKSIYELETTYNV
+463 SIYKLETTYDV
-477 YPTDENGTYRYL
+477 YPTDEFGTYRYL
-489 TETSDE
+489 GELDPTDARSS
-495 KIKNTHFYVAAADD
+495 THFYVAAADD
-509 LGYSYIGANPIESVY
+509 LGYEYIGSNPIATEY
-524 KYQFNADYSLEP
+524 KYQFKADYSLEP
-536 LVDPIVYKGGFTNNE
+536 LVDPIVYTGGFSNNE

-566 DMIIDVKTVTYSD
+566 DMIIDVKTITYSD
-579 LTEELVD
+579 LTEALVN
-586 EADFVYFAGVQSKTK
+586 EADFIYFAGVNDSDKFGTS
-601 LETTPGSGTYIG
+601 GSYIG
-613 DITDSVAKKL
+613 DINDAAAKRI

-629 SEDGLPIVINRSLFL
+629 SDDGLPIVINRSLFL
-644 HNKETDNVINSAPC
+644 YNKVTQNDIDSYPKLV
-658 LKNLDKLILSLIQ
+658 NLDKIVLSLIQ
-671 SNILIPS
+671 ENISIPS
-678 DDQWSNLDFWINAK
+678 DTQWTDVDRYWIPLK
-692 STIRGYDNDTNV
+692 ETIRGLDTATRK

-714 LFVFDDFSYDDS
+714 LFVFDDTD
-726 GNPTNYDNRMLI
+726 TRMLV
-738 SNAFIEQDLFSEAE
+738 SNAFNKQDLFSEAE

-758 YKPILD
+758 YKLILD

-777 KTERISTDITPAAAF
+777 KSERISTDITPAAAF

-882 HQDKISVDIMG
+882 RQDKISVDIMG

-942 DMNGL
+942 NMNGL

-1044 RLKSDFESQTDV
+1044 RLKSDFESQTDA

-1079 DDLPEPYNHDDGSQT
+1079 DDLPEPYNHDDGRQT

-1190 KLEFLENQ
+1190 KLEFLENEN
-1198 SVNSDI
+1198 VNSDI

-1213 LTGYCAVPCGVNK
+1213 LTGYCAIPCGVNK

-1241 NLDLSNSAMDQYYSQ
+1241 KLNLSNAAMDQYYSQ
-1256 VPDYKINVY
+1256 VPDYKINVS

-1277 TKGYTSAETSYID
+1277 SKGYTSAETSYID

-1303 DMYTTG
+1303 DMYTTD
-1309 GANADKTSEAVL
+1309 GADPDKTSEAVL

-1370 STFTYKPIPDE
+1370 STFTYKPIPKE
-1381 DKYKYTTVFDESN
+1381 DKYKYTTVFDESI

-1430 KDYHNSNL
+1430 KDYHNSSL
-1438 IRKVSKLNS
+1438 VTKVSKLNS

-1496 NAFYDSVPMDGRN
+1496 DAFYDSVPMDGRN

-1523 SGHDIV
+1523 SGHDNV
-1529 NEDGEKKLFVNTLV
+1529 TEDGEKKLFVNTLV

-1650 DIIQEAYDTPN
+1650 DIIQENYAPPN
-1661 LLKNDFIYSASFTY
+1661 SLKNDFIYSASFTY

-1701 ELIDSTDAS
+1701 ELIDSADAT

>member
-32 DVNTTLAKATLP
+32 DVNTTFAKATLP

-96 SAERMAKMSTSTGM
+96 SAERIAKIKLDTSTPAGK
-110 VSIPDNLNEAVTF
+110 VKIPDNLSEAVTF
-123 EEPYKE
+123 EEYKE
-129 GATVTPDSENT
+129 YGATVTPVPENT
-140 KRFEVRGSFYDAGDG
+140 KRFEVRGSFYDAGAS
-155 NGNYKMSP
+155 NGNYKIR
-163 EDSRY
+163 EDASRF

-173 PEATINSGSGSPSD
+173 PANCETGATTRDLFIN
-187 LQQAIENRDIFYTK
+187 AINEKNVFYTK
-201 YAVFNKKA
+201 YGVFNKKT
-209 DTSTHGYSLK
+209 DTDPGYSLILKK
-219 LKRLYSDGMESISMP
+219 LYEGSDPVSLP
-234 KNLVVDTDNSDN
+234 KNLTIDVSGTEDDN
-246 ENKDYHYY
+246 YY
-254 SGQYFVATEV
+254 YTGQYFVAKKV
-264 EFVSSSSYSL
+264 EFTSTSSLSL
-274 MSRNPIAGEEPSTT
+274 MSASPVGVAVPS
-288 PTISPDTESGET
+288 
-300 IVSPTVIVSPSTTA
+300 VSPSVTPGLAGLEPTTSPATGSEATVTSTVIAEPTSEVTATPTPDSTA
-314 ESEGTEGTGVT
+314 EPTA
-325 QPESTV
+325 
-331 EPSVE
+331 E
-336 PTPEVTDTPTST
+336 PTATPTAEPISPASQASAVNYNSGLFSST
-348 TSTIGV
+348 T
-354 TENEVEALTNNSRL
+354 
-368 DSVTTVHYMNRYNAI
+368 TTHYMNVYGAAAVPTNVVK
-383 PNNISDGDIIY
+383 GDSIF
-394 VASGDYF
+394 VLSGNTYA
-401 DYLGYCYFDT
+401 YKGYCFLDTDNILKIKLTDGTTGLFDVTT
-411 ELKVQFANGDIKGL
+411 E
-425 AETDVF
+425 
-431 DSSKKYYIVKEAD
+431 YYIITEAD
-444 ANSTQEELLYID
+444 ANSSQESLLYIE
-456 SVTYSSI
+456 SVSPANY
-463 TAKSIYELETTYNV
+463 SIYKLETTYDV
-477 YPTDENGTYRYL
+477 YPTSEFGTYAYL
-489 TETSDE
+489 NPLDPNNPPLPDA
-495 KIKNTHFYVAAADD
+495 IKNTHFYVAAADD
-509 LGYSYIGANPIESVY
+509 LGYTYVGDNVD
-524 KYQFNADYSLEP
+524 KYLFNADYSLEP
-536 LVDPIVYKGGFTNNE
+536 LVDPIFYEGGFTNNE

-579 LTEELVD
+579 LTEDLVN
-586 EADFVYFAGVQSKTK
+586 EADFIYFAGVNDSAKFDAI
-601 LETTPGSGTYIG
+601 S
-613 DITDSVAKKL
+613 DINDDAAKRI

-629 SEDGLPIVINRSLFL
+629 SDDGLPIVINRSLFL
-644 HNKETDNVINSAPC
+644 YNKVTQNDIDSYPKLV
-658 LKNLDKLILSLIQ
+658 NLDKIVLSLIQ
-671 SNILIPS
+671 ENISIPS
-678 DDQWSNLDFWINAK
+678 DTQWTDVANYWIPLK
-692 STIRGYDNDTNV
+692 DTIRGLDTAARK

-714 LFVFDDFSYDDS
+714 LFVFDDYEYDSTGQLPYPGIDS
-726 GNPTNYDNRMLI
+726 RMLI
-738 SNAFIEQDLFSEAE
+738 SNAFIKQDLFSEAE
-752 RGAVEN
+752 RNAAEN

-862 DVVLNSTKWLVDNL
+862 DVVLNKTKWLVDNL
-876 VSQFAD
+876 VSQFAGN
-882 HQDKISVDIMG
+882 QDKISVDIMG

-922 EIATV
+922 EIASV

-947 VYAHVGDVQTVKT
+947 VYAHVGDVQTVQT

-976 SDKVRELKEFVEAGY
+976 SDKVRELREFVEAGY

-1190 KLEFLENQ
+1190 KLEFLENEDI
-1198 SVNSDI
+1198 NSDI

-1265 QMTFKEYINKDV
+1265 QMTFKEFINKDV

-1303 DMYTTG
+1303 DMYTTD

-1334 FTHDLTNF
+1334 FTHDLTSF

-1359 DVQGMDRYNWV
+1359 DVQGMDRYNWI
-1370 STFTYKPIPDE
+1370 STFTYKPIPSE
-1381 DKYKYTTVFDESN
+1381 DKYKYTSIFDEPN

-1408 TTILDKEWGT
+1408 TTILDDEWGT
-1418 KRNLSEVARFSN
+1418 KSILSEVSRYSN
-1430 KDYHNSNL
+1430 KDYHNTDNPV
-1438 IRKVSKLNS
+1438 RKVSKLNS

-1496 NAFYDSVPMDGRN
+1496 DAFYDSVPMDGRN

-1523 SGHDIV
+1523 SGHSSV
-1529 NEDGEKKLFVNTLV
+1529 TSDGEKKLFVNTLV

-1573 PYDMAING
+1573 PYDTAING

-1596 LVSNINLQNSNTSL
+1596 LVSNINLQNSNALL

-1633 EIHPVADKF
+1633 EIHPLADKF

-1650 DIIQEAYDTPN
+1650 DIQQEAYVTPN

-1701 ELIDSTDAS
+1701 ELLDSTDAA

>member
-1 MLQKI
+1 M
-6 KKNKKL
+6 
-12 ILIPVSV
+12 
-19 ILAIAV
+19 
-25 VLGVVIS
+25 
-32 DVNTTLAKATLP
+32 
-44 GVESIII
+44 
-51 RNNNDNPYT
+51 
-60 ILEVVP
+60 
-66 SYEDA
+66 
-71 RLGYLIGGEEP
+71 
-82 THDGKARSIKDMPS
+82 
-96 SAERMAKMSTSTGM
+96 
-110 VSIPDNLNEAVTF
+110 
-123 EEPYKE
+123 
-129 GATVTPDSENT
+129 
-140 KRFEVRGSFYDAGDG
+140 
-155 NGNYKMSP
+155 
-163 EDSRY
+163 
-168 KYVGT
+168 
-173 PEATINSGSGSPSD
+173 
-187 LQQAIENRDIFYTK
+187 
-201 YAVFNKKA
+201 
-209 DTSTHGYSLK
+209 
-219 LKRLYSDGMESISMP
+219 
-234 KNLVVDTDNSDN
+234 
-246 ENKDYHYY
+246 
-254 SGQYFVATEV
+254 
-264 EFVSSSSYSL
+264 
-274 MSRNPIAGEEPSTT
+274 
-288 PTISPDTESGET
+288 
-300 IVSPTVIVSPSTTA
+300 
-314 ESEGTEGTGVT
+314 
-325 QPESTV
+325 
-331 EPSVE
+331 
-336 PTPEVTDTPTST
+336 
-348 TSTIGV
+348 
-354 TENEVEALTNNSRL
+354 
-368 DSVTTVHYMNRYNAI
+368 
-383 PNNISDGDIIY
+383 
-394 VASGDYF
+394 
-401 DYLGYCYFDT
+401 
-411 ELKVQFANGDIKGL
+411 
-425 AETDVF
+425 
-431 DSSKKYYIVKEAD
+431 
-444 ANSTQEELLYID
+444 
-456 SVTYSSI
+456 
-463 TAKSIYELETTYNV
+463 
-477 YPTDENGTYRYL
+477 
-489 TETSDE
+489 
-495 KIKNTHFYVAAADD
+495 
-509 LGYSYIGANPIESVY
+509 
-524 KYQFNADYSLEP
+524 
-536 LVDPIVYKGGFTNNE
+536 
-551 WFKKYVFDLDDSQID
+551 
-566 DMIIDVKTVTYSD
+566 
-579 LTEELVD
+579 
-586 EADFVYFAGVQSKTK
+586 
-601 LETTPGSGTYIG
+601 
-613 DITDSVAKKL
+613 
-623 LSRVCS
+623 
-629 SEDGLPIVINRSLFL
+629 
-644 HNKETDNVINSAPC
+644 
-658 LKNLDKLILSLIQ
+658 
-671 SNILIPS
+671 
-678 DDQWSNLDFWINAK
+678 
-692 STIRGYDNDTNV
+692 
-704 FTSGGYVNGN
+704 
-714 LFVFDDFSYDDS
+714 
-726 GNPTNYDNRMLI
+726 
-738 SNAFIEQDLFSEAE
+738 
-752 RGAVEN
+752 
-758 YKPILD
+758 
-764 EINSENFYLEVAG
+764 
-777 KTERISTDITPAAAF
+777 
-792 RYIIN
+792 
-797 FGDHRNV
+797 
-804 TKTSLRVLDLEP
+804 LDLEP

-837 SKLETIDVIEEVDS
+837 SELLTIDVIEEVDS

-942 DMNGL
+942 NMNGL

-960 PGNSQGDYRLS
+960 PNNSQGDYRLS

-991 AVIISD
+991 AVIVSD

-1079 DDLPEPYNHDDGSQT
+1079 DDLPEPYNHDDGRQT

-1175 IVKEI
+1175 IVKDI

-1190 KLEFLENQ
+1190 KLEFLENEN
-1198 SVNSDI
+1198 VNSDI

-1241 NLDLSNSAMDQYYSQ
+1241 NLDLSNAAMDQYYSQ

-1265 QMTFKEYINKDV
+1265 QMTFKEFINKDV

-1303 DMYTTG
+1303 DMYTTD

-1334 FTHDLTNF
+1334 FTHDLTSF
-1342 TLDKYVNWGNYI
+1342 TLERYANWGNYL

-1359 DVQGMDRYNWV
+1359 DVQGMDRYNWS

-1381 DKYKYTTVFDESN
+1381 DKYKYTTVFDESI

-1408 TTILDKEWGT
+1408 TTILDDEWGT
-1418 KRNLSEVARFSN
+1418 KRNLSEISRYSN
-1430 KDYHNSNL
+1430 KEYHNTDNPV
-1438 IRKVSKLNS
+1438 RKVSKLNS

-1453 PFKIEDELPVSK
+1453 PFKIEDELPVST

-1496 NAFYDSVPMDGRN
+1496 DAFYDSVPMDGRN

-1523 SGHDIV
+1523 SGHSSV
-1529 NEDGEKKLFVNTLV
+1529 TSDGEKKLFVNTLV

-1596 LVSNINLQNSNTSL
+1596 LVSNINLQNSNTLL

-1633 EIHPVADKF
+1633 EIHPLADKF

-1650 DIIQEAYDTPN
+1650 DIQQEAYVTPN

-1701 ELIDSTDAS
+1701 ELLDSTDAA

>member
-66 SYEDA
+66 NYEDA

-96 SAERMAKMSTSTGM
+96 SAERLNKIKLGAAPDYATGK
-110 VSIPDNLNEAVTF
+110 VSIPNNLNEAVSF
-123 EEPYKE
+123 EDPYKE
-129 GATVTPDSENT
+129 YGPTETTIPEN
-140 KRFEVRGSFYDAGDG
+140 KRKFEIRGSFFDVGAS
-155 NGNYKMSP
+155 NGNYEIIP
-163 EDSRY
+163 EGDRY
-168 KYVGT
+168 TYVGT
-173 PEATINSGSGSPSD
+173 PESPINTGSGSLND
-187 LQQAIENRDIFYTK
+187 IEQAIENRAIFYTK
-201 YAVFNKKA
+201 YAVFNKNTDDA
-209 DTSTHGYSLK
+209 AGYELK
-219 LKRLYSDGMESISMP
+219 LKKLYIDGFESISMP
-234 KNLVVDTDNSDN
+234 NNLSFIVGASSGTADD
-246 ENKDYHYY
+246 KYY
-254 SGQYFVATEV
+254 TGQYFVAKKV
-264 EFVSSSSYSL
+264 EFSTSSTIST
-274 MSRNPIAGEEPSTT
+274 MSRNPEETAIPAVSPSVTPDVGGEE
-288 PTISPDTESGET
+288 PTISPSTESTET
-300 IVSPTVIVSPSTTA
+300 ATPTVTT
-314 ESEGTEGTGVT
+314 EPI
-325 QPESTV
+325 PEITPTPAD

-336 PTPEVTDTPTST
+336 PAVTST
-348 TSTIGV
+348 V
-354 TENEVEALTNNSRL
+354 
-368 DSVTTVHYMNRYNAI
+368 DSVTTETDGQISAANKSAFISSTTSHYMNYY
-383 PNNISDGDIIY
+383 G
-394 VASGDYF
+394 VASVPTNVNPGDGVFTENAGVYT
-401 DYLGYCYFDT
+401 YLGYCVESDS
-411 ELKVQFANGDIKGL
+411 LGL
-425 AETDVF
+425 AIKQWDATSGTVIEKEF
-431 DSSKKYYIVKEAD
+431 DNNNIYYIISEAD
-444 ANSTQEELLYID
+444 ANSAQDSLLYIY
-456 SVTYSSI
+456 SVSWTEN
-463 TAKSIYELETTYNV
+463 SIYKLETTYNV
-477 YPTDENGTYRYL
+477 YPTDQYGTYGYL
-489 TETSDE
+489 KDTSDE
-495 KIKNTHFYVAAADD
+495 KIKKTHFYVAAADD
-509 LGYSYIGANPIESVY
+509 LGYAYAGDNND
-524 KYQFNADYSLEP
+524 KYLFDADYSLDP
-536 LVDPIVYKGGFTNNE
+536 LVDPIVYTGGFTNNE

-579 LTEELVD
+579 LTEDLVD
-586 EADFVYFAGVQSKTK
+586 KADFVYFAGVQSKSNF
-601 LETTPGSGTYIG
+601 ETTPGPYIG
-613 DITDSVAKKL
+613 DINDDVAKKL

-629 SEDGLPIVINRSLFL
+629 SDDGLPIVINRSLFI
-644 HNKETDNVINSAPC
+644 HNKVTDNDINSAPC
-658 LKNLDKLILSLIQ
+658 LMNLDRLVLLLIQ
-671 SNILIPS
+671 NNIQIPS
-678 DDQWSNLDFWINAK
+678 DTQWGDYNFWVNAK
-692 STIRGYDNDTNV
+692 NTIRGFDIATTHR

-714 LFVFDDFSYDDS
+714 LFVFDDFAYDAS
-726 GNPTNYDNRMLI
+726 GNPISYDTRMLI
-738 SNAFIEQDLFSEAE
+738 SNAFIKQDLFSEAE
-752 RGAVEN
+752 RNAAEN

-876 VSQFAD
+876 VSQFAGN
-882 HQDKISVDIMG
+882 QDKISVDIMG

-908 DLIYIGMDTTIMNT
+908 DLIYIGMDTTVMNT

-942 DMNGL
+942 NMNGL

-960 PGNSQGDYRLS
+960 PNNSQGNYRLS

-1044 RLKSDFESQTDV
+1044 RLKSDFESQTDA

-1079 DDLPEPYNHDDGSQT
+1079 ADLPEPYNHDDGNQT

-1256 VPDYKINVY
+1256 VPDYKINVS
-1265 QMTFKEYINKDV
+1265 QMTFKEFINKDV

-1303 DMYTTG
+1303 DMYTTD

-1334 FTHDLTNF
+1334 FTHDLTSF
-1342 TLDKYVNWGNYI
+1342 TLERYANWGNYL

-1359 DVQGMDRYNWV
+1359 DVQGMDRYNWS

-1394 LKGESTGEIAGYSS
+1394 LKGGSTGEIAGYSS
-1408 TTILDKEWGT
+1408 TTILDDEWGT
-1418 KRNLSEVARFSN
+1418 KRNLSEISRYSN
-1430 KDYHNSNL
+1430 KEYHNTDNPV
-1438 IRKVSKLNS
+1438 RKVSKLNS

-1496 NAFYDSVPMDGRN
+1496 DAFYDSVPMDGRN

-1523 SGHDIV
+1523 SGHSSV
-1529 NEDGEKKLFVNTLV
+1529 TSDGEKKLFVNTLV

-1573 PYDMAING
+1573 PYDTAING

-1650 DIIQEAYDTPN
+1650 DIIQEAYAKPN

>member
-1 MLQKI
+1 MLRLM

-66 SYEDA
+66 DYDDA

-96 SAERMAKMSTSTGM
+96 SDERTEKIKLETSGGK
-110 VSIPDNLNEAVTF
+110 VNIPANLNETVTF
-123 EEPYKE
+123 VDTYTEYGPT
-129 GATVTPDSENT
+129 ATTIPEN
-140 KRFEVRGSFYDAGDG
+140 KRTFEIRGSFFDAGAG
-155 NGNYKMSP
+155 KGNYQ
-163 EDSRY
+163 EIDEGTRFT
-168 KYVGT
+168 YVGT
-173 PEATINSGSGSPSD
+173 PENHKLDGTTDLFSNAITIKNV
-187 LQQAIENRDIFYTK
+187 FYTK

-209 DTSTHGYSLK
+209 IDQISSVPRGYSLS
-219 LKRLYSDGMESISMP
+219 LKNIYVDGYEPINMPNNLSIDVSGS
-234 KNLVVDTDNSDN
+234 VDNTF
-246 ENKDYHYY
+246 Y
-254 SGQYFVATEV
+254 SGQYFVAKKV
-264 EFVSSSSYSL
+264 EFASTSSFSL
-274 MSRNPIAGEEPSTT
+274 MSNNPEGVAVPS
-288 PTISPDTESGET
+288 
-300 IVSPTVIVSPSTTA
+300 VSPSATPEGGGVEPTLSPSTGSEVTVTPTTSV
-314 ESEGTEGTGVT
+314 ETEGGSEGSASSVPEGGEETT
-325 QPESTV
+325 PESTAT
-331 EPSVE
+331 
-336 PTPEVTDTPTST
+336 PTPTPTSEPIAT
-348 TSTIGV
+348 TPEGEVSSAKVDSELSSFSYVNYMPIYGAGPVPTNVDIGDSIFTKV
-354 TENEVEALTNNSRL
+354 GDNYSYKGYSFVDDADGILKIKLLDNSV
-368 DSVTTVHYMNRYNAI
+368 DS
-383 PNNISDGDIIY
+383 
-394 VASGDYF
+394 F
-401 DYLGYCYFDT
+401 DYT
-411 ELKVQFANGDIKGL
+411 KE
-425 AETDVF
+425 
-431 DSSKKYYIVKEAD
+431 YYIVTEAD
-444 ANSTQEELLYID
+444 ANSAQESLLYVE
-456 SVTYSSI
+456 SVSPVTN
-463 TAKSIYELETTYNV
+463 SIYKLDTTYDAFS
-477 YPTDENGTYRYL
+477 TSEFGDYRYL
-489 TETSDE
+489 LELGNLDAI
-495 KIKNTHFYVAAADD
+495 IKSTHFYVAAADD
-509 LGYSYIGANPIESVY
+509 LGY
-524 KYQFNADYSLEP
+524 KYVGDNNDKYLFDADYSLEP
-536 LVDPIVYKGGFTNNE
+536 LVDPIVYTGGFTNNE

-586 EADFVYFAGVQSKTK
+586 EADFVYFAGVQSKSK
-601 LETTPGSGTYIG
+601 LETTPGPYIG
-613 DITDSVAKKL
+613 DLSEDVSRKI

-644 HNKETDNVINSAPC
+644 HNKKTDNDINSEPC
-658 LKNLDKLILSLIQ
+658 LRSLDKLVLTLLQNNIQ
-671 SNILIPS
+671 IPS
-678 DDQWSNLDFWINAK
+678 DAQWNDYIFWTNAK
-692 STIRGYDNDTNV
+692 KTIRGYDNDTNS

-714 LFVFDDFSYDDS
+714 LFVFDDYVYDTS
-726 GNPTNYDNRMLI
+726 GNLSYPDTRMLI
-738 SNAFIEQDLFSEAE
+738 SNAFIKQDLFSEAE

-758 YKPILD
+758 YKLILD

-777 KTERISTDITPAAAF
+777 KSERIRTDITPAAAF

-816 YDFSKLADADRYKN
+816 YDFSQLSDTDRYKK
-830 LVNPSNG
+830 LVNPSDG
-837 SKLETIDVIEEVDS
+837 SELESIDVIEEVDS

-862 DVVLNSTKWLVDNL
+862 DVVLNKTKWLVDNL
-876 VSQFAD
+876 VSQFAGN
-882 HQDKISVDIMG
+882 QDKISVDIMG
-893 SKEFIGRNID
+893 SREFIGRNID

-908 DLIYIGMDTTIMNT
+908 DLIYIGMDTTVMNT

-927 EGKVVK
+927 DGKVVK

-947 VYAHVGDVQTVKT
+947 VYAHVGDKNYTSSNDVGTINGT
-960 PGNSQGDYRLS
+960 FRLS
-971 GNDIT
+971 GNDFT

-991 AVIISD
+991 AVILSD
-997 KSLVKNSDG
+997 KCLVKNSDG
-1006 SYSVNTA
+1006 GYSVNTGL
-1013 TVDKSSNMYKFL
+1013 VDKSSNMYKFL
-1025 SEVALYKTDGNYKF
+1025 SDVVLYRTDGNYKY

-1044 RLKSDFESQTDV
+1044 RLKSDFESETDV

-1074 LEYSE
+1074 LEYSAS
-1079 DDLPEPYNHDDGSQT
+1079 DLPLSYNHDDGSQT

-1135 DGRYHVDECM
+1135 DGRYHVNECM

-1154 GSEMYVDDNG
+1154 GSEMYVDDSG
-1164 KYHLSPGHSYE
+1164 RYHLSPGHSYE
-1175 IVKEI
+1175 VVKEI

-1190 KLEFLENQ
+1190 KLEFLENENI
-1198 SVNSDI
+1198 NSDI

-1213 LTGYCAVPCGVNK
+1213 ITGYCAVPCGVNK
-1226 PEINIIQLISGDGVN
+1226 PEIKILQLIKGDGTN
-1241 NLDLSNSAMDQYYSQ
+1241 NFDLSNAAMDTYYSQ
-1256 VPDYKINVY
+1256 VPDYKISVS
-1265 QMTFKEYINKDV
+1265 QMTFTQYIDKNV
-1277 TKGYTSAETSYID
+1277 TGGYPSAETSYID
-1290 FLNSYDMIVMGFR
+1290 FLNSYDMIVMGFA
-1303 DMYTTG
+1303 DMYNT
-1309 GANADKTSEAVL
+1309 GANDTRVKSAVL
-1321 AIREYALSGRSIL
+1321 AIREYTLSGRSIL
-1334 FTHDLTNF
+1334 FTHDLTSF
-1342 TLDKYVNWGNYI
+1342 TLSGYKAWGNYI

-1359 DVQGMDRYNWV
+1359 DVQGMDRYDWV
-1370 STFTYKPIPDE
+1370 DTASSYPIPDD
-1381 DKYKYTTVFDESN
+1381 DKYKYESKYDMPELN
-1394 LKGESTGEIAGYSS
+1394 GNNTGEYTGYTTS
-1408 TTILDKEWGT
+1408 TILDKNWGT
-1418 KRNLSEVARFSN
+1418 KLTLSEISRYSN
-1430 KDYHNSNL
+1430 KKYHNTSNL
-1438 IRKVSKLNS
+1438 VSKVSKLNG

-1453 PFKIEDELPVSK
+1453 PFKIEDTLDVSK
-1465 THGQYF
+1465 THGQYL
-1471 QLNMETDSRDDI
+1471 QLNMDTDSRDEFNYDDI
-1483 DNDDVV
+1483 V
-1489 VWYTLSH
+1489 VWYTLS
-1496 NAFYDSVPMDGRN
+1496 NDAFYDSVPMDGRN

-1523 SGHDIV
+1523 SGHSNV
-1529 NEDGEKKLFVNTLV
+1529 TSDGEKKLFVNTLV

-1573 PYDMAING
+1573 PYDTAING

-1596 LVSNINLQNSNTSL
+1596 LVSNINLQNSNALL

-1633 EIHPVADKF
+1633 EIHPLADKF

-1650 DIIQEAYDTPN
+1650 DIQQEAYAKPN
-1661 LLKNDFIYSASFTY
+1661 SLKNDFIYSASFTY

>member
-82 THDGKARSIKDMPS
+82 THDEKARSIKDMPS
-96 SAERMAKMSTSTGM
+96 SAERMAKIKLDTATPVAGK
-110 VSIPDNLNEAVTF
+110 VNIPDNLSEAVTF
-123 EEPYKE
+123 EDTYREY
-129 GATVTPDSENT
+129 GVTDTTIPENNR
-140 KRFEVRGSFYDAGDG
+140 RFEIRGSFFDVGDSK
-155 NGNYKMSP
+155 GNYKII
-163 EDSRY
+163 EEGSRY
-168 KYVGT
+168 TYVGT
-173 PEATINSGSGSPSD
+173 PANHVTDSASVD
-187 LQQAIENRDIFYTK
+187 LFTKAITDKNVFYTK
-201 YAVFNKKA
+201 YGVFNKKS
-209 DTSTHGYSLK
+209 DSEISSSPSGYSLK
-219 LKRLYSDGMESISMP
+219 LKKIYQDIDTVSLP
-234 KNLVVDTDNSDN
+234 KNLTIKVNGSDDN
-246 ENKDYHYY
+246 KYY
-254 SGQYFVATEV
+254 TGQYFVAKKV
-264 EFVSSSSYSL
+264 EFTSTSSLSL
-274 MSRNPIAGEEPSTT
+274 MSASPVGTAEPS
-288 PTISPDTESGET
+288 
-300 IVSPTVIVSPSTTA
+300 VSPSVTPGLVGSEPTVSPATGSEATITPTVTA
-314 ESEGTEGTGVT
+314 EPTA
-325 QPESTV
+325 
-331 EPSVE
+331 E
-336 PTPEVTDTPTST
+336 PTPEATATPTPEPTATPTAVPTISASQVSAVNNNSGLFSST
-348 TSTIGV
+348 T
-354 TENEVEALTNNSRL
+354 
-368 DSVTTVHYMNRYNAI
+368 TTHYMNVYGAAAVPTNVAI
-383 PNNISDGDIIY
+383 GDSIFVLSADTSY
-394 VASGDYF
+394 YAYM
-401 DYLGYCYFDT
+401 GYCTADYEIKFEDGST
-411 ELKVQFANGDIKGL
+411 EPFYDEN
-425 AETDVF
+425 E
-431 DSSKKYYIVKEAD
+431 YYIVTEAD
-444 ANSTQEELLYID
+444 ANSSQENLLYID
-456 SVTYSSI
+456 SVS
-463 TAKSIYELETTYNV
+463 TASYSIYKLETTYDV
-477 YPTDENGTYRYL
+477 YPTDEFGTYEYL
-489 TETSDE
+489 RNLDPTDARSA
-495 KIKNTHFYVAAADD
+495 THFYVAAADD
-509 LGYSYIGANPIESVY
+509 LGYEYIGSNPIATEY
-524 KYQFNADYSLEP
+524 KYQFKADYSLEP
-536 LVDPIVYKGGFTNNE
+536 LVDPIVYTGGFSNNE

-579 LTEELVD
+579 LTEDLVN
-586 EADFVYFAGVQSKTK
+586 EADFIYFAGVNDSTK
-601 LETTPGSGTYIG
+601 FDTPPVGYIG
-613 DITDSVAKKL
+613 DINDKAAKRI

-629 SEDGLPIVINRSLFL
+629 SDDGLPIVINRSLFL
-644 HNKETDNVINSAPC
+644 YNKVTQNDIDSYPKLV
-658 LKNLDKLILSLIQ
+658 NLDKIVLSLIQ
-671 SNILIPS
+671 ENISIPS
-678 DDQWSNLDFWINAK
+678 DTQWTDVANYWIPLK
-692 STIRGYDNDTNV
+692 QTIRGLDTAARK

-714 LFVFDDFSYDDS
+714 LFVFDDYEYDSTGQLPYPGIDS
-726 GNPTNYDNRMLI
+726 RMLI
-738 SNAFIEQDLFSEAE
+738 SNAFIKQDLFSEAE
-752 RGAVEN
+752 RGAAEN

-837 SKLETIDVIEEVDS
+837 SELLTIDVIEEVDS

-942 DMNGL
+942 NMNGL

-960 PGNSQGDYRLS
+960 PNNSQGDYRLS

-976 SDKVRELKEFVEAGY
+976 SDKVRELKEYVEAGY

-1079 DDLPEPYNHDDGSQT
+1079 DDLPEPYNHDDGRQT
-1094 YLPIDSDGVYR
+1094 YLSIDSDGVYR

-1190 KLEFLENQ
+1190 KLEFLENEDI
-1198 SVNSDI
+1198 NSDI

-1241 NLDLSNSAMDQYYSQ
+1241 NLDLSNAAMDQYYSQ

-1265 QMTFKEYINKDV
+1265 QMTFKEFINKDV

-1303 DMYTTG
+1303 DMYTTD

-1334 FTHDLTNF
+1334 FTHDLTSF
-1342 TLDKYVNWGNYI
+1342 TLERYANWGNYI

-1359 DVQGMDRYNWV
+1359 DVQGMDRYNWS

-1394 LKGESTGEIAGYSS
+1394 LKGGSTGEIAGYSS
-1408 TTILDKEWGT
+1408 TTILDDEWGT
-1418 KRNLSEVARFSN
+1418 KRNLSEISRYSN
-1430 KDYHNSNL
+1430 KDYHNTDNPV
-1438 IRKVSKLNS
+1438 RKVSKLNS

-1453 PFKIEDELPVSK
+1453 PFKIEDELPVST

-1489 VWYTLSH
+1489 VWYTLS
-1496 NAFYDSVPMDGRN
+1496 NDAFYDSVPMDGRN

-1523 SGHDIV
+1523 SGHSNV
-1529 NEDGEKKLFVNTLV
+1529 TSDGEKKLFVNTLV

-1650 DIIQEAYDTPN
+1650 DIIQENYAKPN
-1661 LLKNDFIYSASFTY
+1661 SLMNDFIYSASFTY

-1729 FELK
+1729 FELR

>member
-1 MLQKI
+1 MLRLM

-66 SYEDA
+66 DYDDA

-96 SAERMAKMSTSTGM
+96 TAERSEKIKLDTSGGK
-110 VSIPDNLNEAVTF
+110 VNIPANLNDAVTF
-123 EEPYKE
+123 EDTYAEYGPT
-129 GATVTPDSENT
+129 ATSIPDD
-140 KRFEVRGSFYDAGDG
+140 KRTFEIRGSFFDAGAG
-155 NGNYKMSP
+155 KGNYQ
-163 EDSRY
+163 EIDEGTRFT
-168 KYVGT
+168 YVGT
-173 PEATINSGSGSPSD
+173 PENHKLDGTTDLFSNAITIKNV
-187 LQQAIENRDIFYTK
+187 FYTK

-209 DTSTHGYSLK
+209 IDQISSVPRGYSLS
-219 LKRLYSDGMESISMP
+219 LKNIYVDGYEPINMPNNLSIDVSGS
-234 KNLVVDTDNSDN
+234 VDNTF
-246 ENKDYHYY
+246 Y
-254 SGQYFVATEV
+254 SGQYFVAKKV
-264 EFVSSSSYSL
+264 EFASTSSFSL
-274 MSRNPIAGEEPSTT
+274 MSNNPEGVAVPS
-288 PTISPDTESGET
+288 
-300 IVSPTVIVSPSTTA
+300 VSPSATPEGGGVEPTLSPSTGSEVTVTPTTSV
-314 ESEGTEGTGVT
+314 ETEGGSEGSASSVPEGGEETT
-325 QPESTV
+325 PESTAT
-331 EPSVE
+331 
-336 PTPEVTDTPTST
+336 PTPTPTSEPIAT
-348 TSTIGV
+348 TPEGEVSSAKVDSELSSFSYVNYMPIYGAGPVPTNVDIGDSIFTKV
-354 TENEVEALTNNSRL
+354 GDNYSYKGYSFVDDADGILKIKLLDNSV
-368 DSVTTVHYMNRYNAI
+368 DS
-383 PNNISDGDIIY
+383 
-394 VASGDYF
+394 F
-401 DYLGYCYFDT
+401 DYT
-411 ELKVQFANGDIKGL
+411 KE
-425 AETDVF
+425 
-431 DSSKKYYIVKEAD
+431 YYIVTEAD
-444 ANSTQEELLYID
+444 ANSAQESLLYVE
-456 SVTYSSI
+456 SVSPVTN
-463 TAKSIYELETTYNV
+463 SIYKLDTTYDAFS
-477 YPTDENGTYRYL
+477 TSEFGDYRYL
-489 TETSDE
+489 LELGNLDAI
-495 KIKNTHFYVAAADD
+495 IKSTHFYVAAADD
-509 LGYSYIGANPIESVY
+509 LGY
-524 KYQFNADYSLEP
+524 KYVGDNNDKYLFDADYSLEP
-536 LVDPIVYKGGFTNNE
+536 LVDPIVYTGGFTNNE

-586 EADFVYFAGVQSKTK
+586 EADFVYFAGVQSKSK
-601 LETTPGSGTYIG
+601 LETTPGPYIG
-613 DITDSVAKKL
+613 DLSEDVSRKI

-644 HNKETDNVINSAPC
+644 HNKKTDNDINSEPC
-658 LKNLDKLILSLIQ
+658 LRSLDKLVLTLLQNNIQ
-671 SNILIPS
+671 IPS
-678 DDQWSNLDFWINAK
+678 DAQWNDYIFWTNAK
-692 STIRGYDNDTNV
+692 KTIRGYDNDTNS

-714 LFVFDDFSYDDS
+714 LFVFDDYVYDTS
-726 GNPTNYDNRMLI
+726 GNLSYPDTRMLI
-738 SNAFIEQDLFSEAE
+738 SNAFIKQDLFSEAE
-752 RGAVEN
+752 RNAAEN

-816 YDFSKLADADRYKN
+816 YDFSKPADADRYKN

-862 DVVLNSTKWLVDNL
+862 DVVLNKTKWLVDNL

-922 EIATV
+922 EIASV

-947 VYAHVGDVQTVKT
+947 VYAHVGDVQTVQT

-1241 NLDLSNSAMDQYYSQ
+1241 NLDLSNAAMDQYYSQ

-1265 QMTFKEYINKDV
+1265 QMTFKEFINKDV

-1303 DMYTTG
+1303 DMYTTD

-1334 FTHDLTNF
+1334 FTHDLTSF
-1342 TLDKYVNWGNYI
+1342 TLERYANWGNYI

-1381 DKYKYTTVFDESN
+1381 DKYEYTSVFDEPN

-1408 TTILDKEWGT
+1408 TTILDDEWGT
-1418 KRNLSEVARFSN
+1418 KRNLSEISRYSN
-1430 KDYHNSNL
+1430 KEYHNTDNPV
-1438 IRKVSKLNS
+1438 RKVSKLNS

-1496 NAFYDSVPMDGRN
+1496 DAFYDSVPMDGRN

-1650 DIIQEAYDTPN
+1650 DIIQENYAKPN
-1661 LLKNDFIYSASFTY
+1661 SLKNDFIYSASFTY

>member
-82 THDGKARSIKDMPS
+82 THDEKARSIKDMPS
-96 SAERMAKMSTSTGM
+96 SAERMAKIKLDTATPVAGK
-110 VSIPDNLNEAVTF
+110 VNIPDNLSEAVTF
-123 EEPYKE
+123 EDTYREY
-129 GATVTPDSENT
+129 GVTDTTITENNR
-140 KRFEVRGSFYDAGDG
+140 RFEIRGSFFDVGDSK
-155 NGNYKMSP
+155 GNYKII
-163 EDSRY
+163 EEGSRY
-168 KYVGT
+168 TYVGT
-173 PEATINSGSGSPSD
+173 PANHVTDSASVD
-187 LQQAIENRDIFYTK
+187 LFTKAITDKNVFYTK
-201 YAVFNKKA
+201 YGVFNKKTDVA
-209 DTSTHGYSLK
+209 AGYSLNLKK
-219 LKRLYSDGMESISMP
+219 LYVDGYESISMP
-234 KNLVVDTDNSDN
+234 NNLLPFTVGSNTGTPDNR
-246 ENKDYHYY
+246 YY
-254 SGQYFVATEV
+254 TGQYFVSKKV
-264 EFVSSSSYSL
+264 EFSSSSTFSIMSL
-274 MSRNPIAGEEPSTT
+274 NPGGVPTPS
-288 PTISPDTESGET
+288 
-300 IVSPTVIVSPSTTA
+300 VSPTVDSGLSGSEPVVSPTTGSEATVTPTVTAEPTAEPTA
-314 ESEGTEGTGVT
+314 ESTAT
-325 QPESTV
+325 
-331 EPSVE
+331 SVPE
-336 PTPEVTDTPTST
+336 PTSEPTATPTAEPNGSSSQASADNSALISST
-348 TSTIGV
+348 TTHYINIYGANDVPTNVNPGDCIFTETAGV
-354 TENEVEALTNNSRL
+354 YS
-368 DSVTTVHYMNRYNAI
+368 
-383 PNNISDGDIIY
+383 
-394 VASGDYF
+394 
-401 DYLGYCYFDT
+401 YLGYCVESASY
-411 ELKVQFANGDIKGL
+411 GL
-425 AETDVF
+425 AIKTTDTSGTEVAF
-431 DSSKKYYIVKEAD
+431 DNAKDYYIISEAD
-444 ANSTQEELLYID
+444 VNASQDSLLYIY
-456 SVTYSSI
+456 SVEWVDY
-463 TAKSIYELETTYNV
+463 SIYKLETTYDV
-477 YPTDENGTYRYL
+477 YPTDEFGTYEYL
-489 TETSDE
+489 RNLDPTDARSA
-495 KIKNTHFYVAAADD
+495 THFYVAAADD
-509 LGYSYIGANPIESVY
+509 LGYEYIGSNPIATEY
-524 KYQFNADYSLEP
+524 KYQFKADYSLEP
-536 LVDPIVYKGGFTNNE
+536 LVDPIVYTGGFSNNE

-579 LTEELVD
+579 LTEDLVN
-586 EADFVYFAGVQSKTK
+586 EADFIYFAGVNDSTK
-601 LETTPGSGTYIG
+601 FDTPPVGYIG
-613 DITDSVAKKL
+613 DINDKAAKRI

-629 SEDGLPIVINRSLFL
+629 SDDGLPIVINRSLFL
-644 HNKETDNVINSAPC
+644 YNKVTQNDIDSYPKLV
-658 LKNLDKLILSLIQ
+658 NLDKIVLSLIQ
-671 SNILIPS
+671 ENISIPS
-678 DDQWSNLDFWINAK
+678 DTQWTDVANYWIPLK
-692 STIRGYDNDTNV
+692 QTIRGLDTAARK

-714 LFVFDDFSYDDS
+714 LFVFDDYEYDSTGQLPYPGIDS
-726 GNPTNYDNRMLI
+726 RMLI
-738 SNAFIEQDLFSEAE
+738 SNAFIKQDLFSEEE
-752 RGAVEN
+752 RNAAEN

-837 SKLETIDVIEEVDS
+837 SELLTIDVIEEVDS

-908 DLIYIGMDTTIMNT
+908 DLIYIGMDTTVMNT

-942 DMNGL
+942 NMNGL

-960 PGNSQGDYRLS
+960 PNNSQGDYRLS

-991 AVIISD
+991 AVIVSD

-1079 DDLPEPYNHDDGSQT
+1079 DDLPEPYNHDDGRQT
-1094 YLPIDSDGVYR
+1094 YLSIDSDGVYR

-1175 IVKEI
+1175 IVKDI

-1190 KLEFLENQ
+1190 KLEFLENEDI
-1198 SVNSDI
+1198 NSDI

-1241 NLDLSNSAMDQYYSQ
+1241 NLDLSNAAMDQYYSQ

-1265 QMTFKEYINKDV
+1265 QMTFKEFINKDV

-1303 DMYTTG
+1303 DMYTTD

-1321 AIREYALSGRSIL
+1321 AIREYALSGRSVL
-1334 FTHDLTNF
+1334 FTHDLTSF
-1342 TLDKYVNWGNYI
+1342 TLERYANWGNYL

-1359 DVQGMDRYNWV
+1359 DVQGMDRYNWS

-1394 LKGESTGEIAGYSS
+1394 LKGGSTGEIAGYSS
-1408 TTILDKEWGT
+1408 TTILDDEWGT
-1418 KRNLSEVARFSN
+1418 KRNLSEISRYSN
-1430 KDYHNSNL
+1430 KEYHNTDNPV
-1438 IRKVSKLNS
+1438 RKVSKLNS

-1453 PFKIEDELPVSK
+1453 PFKIEDELPVST

-1489 VWYTLSH
+1489 VWYTLS
-1496 NAFYDSVPMDGRN
+1496 NDAFYDSVPMDGRN

-1523 SGHDIV
+1523 SGHSNV
-1529 NEDGEKKLFVNTLV
+1529 TSDGEKKLFVNTLV

-1573 PYDMAING
+1573 PYDTAING

-1596 LVSNINLQNSNTSL
+1596 LVSNINLQNSNALL

-1650 DIIQEAYDTPN
+1650 DIIQENYAKPN
-1661 LLKNDFIYSASFTY
+1661 SLMNDFIYSASFTY

-1729 FELK
+1729 FELR

>member
-82 THDGKARSIKDMPS
+82 THDEKARSIKDMPS
-96 SAERMAKMSTSTGM
+96 SAERMAKIKLDTATPVVGK
-110 VSIPDNLNEAVTF
+110 VNIPDNLSEAVTF
-123 EEPYKE
+123 EDTYREY
-129 GATVTPDSENT
+129 GVTDTTIPENNR
-140 KRFEVRGSFYDAGDG
+140 RFEIRGSFFDVGDSK
-155 NGNYKMSP
+155 GNYKII
-163 EDSRY
+163 EEGSRY
-168 KYVGT
+168 TYVGT
-173 PEATINSGSGSPSD
+173 PANHVTDSASVD
-187 LQQAIENRDIFYTK
+187 LFTKAITDKNVFYTK
-201 YAVFNKKA
+201 YGVFNKKTDVA
-209 DTSTHGYSLK
+209 AGYSLNLKK
-219 LKRLYSDGMESISMP
+219 LYVDGYESISMP
-234 KNLVVDTDNSDN
+234 NNLLPFTVGSNTGTPDNR
-246 ENKDYHYY
+246 YY
-254 SGQYFVATEV
+254 TGQYFVSKKV
-264 EFVSSSSYSL
+264 EFSSSSTFSIMSL
-274 MSRNPIAGEEPSTT
+274 NPGGVPTPS
-288 PTISPDTESGET
+288 
-300 IVSPTVIVSPSTTA
+300 VSPTVDSGLSGSEPVVSPTTGSEATVTPTVTAEPTAEPTA
-314 ESEGTEGTGVT
+314 ESTAT
-325 QPESTV
+325 
-331 EPSVE
+331 SVPE
-336 PTPEVTDTPTST
+336 PTSAPTATPTAEPNGSSSQASADNSALISST
-348 TSTIGV
+348 TTHYTNIYGANDVPTNVNPGDCIFTETAGV
-354 TENEVEALTNNSRL
+354 YS
-368 DSVTTVHYMNRYNAI
+368 
-383 PNNISDGDIIY
+383 
-394 VASGDYF
+394 
-401 DYLGYCYFDT
+401 YLGYCVESASY
-411 ELKVQFANGDIKGL
+411 GL
-425 AETDVF
+425 AIKTTDTSGTEVAF
-431 DSSKKYYIVKEAD
+431 DNAKDYYIISEAD
-444 ANSTQEELLYID
+444 VNASQDSLLYIY
-456 SVTYSSI
+456 SVEWVDY
-463 TAKSIYELETTYNV
+463 SIYKLETTYDV
-477 YPTDENGTYRYL
+477 YPTDEFGTYEYL
-489 TETSDE
+489 RNLDPTDARSA
-495 KIKNTHFYVAAADD
+495 THFYVAAADD
-509 LGYSYIGANPIESVY
+509 LGYEYIGSNPIATEY
-524 KYQFNADYSLEP
+524 KYQFKADYSLEP
-536 LVDPIVYKGGFTNNE
+536 LVDPIVYTGGFSNNE

-579 LTEELVD
+579 LTEDLVN
-586 EADFVYFAGVQSKTK
+586 EADFIYFAGVNDSTK
-601 LETTPGSGTYIG
+601 FDTPPVGYIG
-613 DITDSVAKKL
+613 DINDKAAKRI

-629 SEDGLPIVINRSLFL
+629 SDDGLPIVINRSLFL
-644 HNKETDNVINSAPC
+644 YNKVTQNDIDSYPKLV
-658 LKNLDKLILSLIQ
+658 NLDKIVLSLIQ
-671 SNILIPS
+671 ENISIPS
-678 DDQWSNLDFWINAK
+678 DTQWTDVANYWIPLK
-692 STIRGYDNDTNV
+692 QTIRGLDTAARK

-714 LFVFDDFSYDDS
+714 LFVFDDYEYDSTGQLPYPGIDS
-726 GNPTNYDNRMLI
+726 RMLI
-738 SNAFIEQDLFSEAE
+738 SNAFIKQDLFSEAE
-752 RGAVEN
+752 RGAAEN

-792 RYIIN
+792 IYIIN

-942 DMNGL
+942 NMNGL

-960 PGNSQGDYRLS
+960 PNNSQGDYRLS

-991 AVIISD
+991 AVIVSD

-1079 DDLPEPYNHDDGSQT
+1079 DDLPEPYNHDDGRQT
-1094 YLPIDSDGVYR
+1094 YLSIDSDGVYR

-1175 IVKEI
+1175 IVKDI

-1190 KLEFLENQ
+1190 KLEFLENEN
-1198 SVNSDI
+1198 VNSDI

-1241 NLDLSNSAMDQYYSQ
+1241 NLDLSNAAMDQYYSQ

-1265 QMTFKEYINKDV
+1265 QMTFKEFINKDV

-1303 DMYTTG
+1303 DMYTTD

-1321 AIREYALSGRSIL
+1321 AIREYALSGRSVL
-1334 FTHDLTNF
+1334 FTHDLTSF
-1342 TLDKYVNWGNYI
+1342 TLERYANWGNYL

-1359 DVQGMDRYNWV
+1359 DVQGMDRYNWS

-1381 DKYKYTTVFDESN
+1381 DKYKYTTVFDESI

-1408 TTILDKEWGT
+1408 TTILDDEWGT
-1418 KRNLSEVARFSN
+1418 KRNLSEISRYSN
-1430 KDYHNSNL
+1430 KEYHNTDNPV
-1438 IRKVSKLNS
+1438 RKVSKLNS

-1496 NAFYDSVPMDGRN
+1496 DAFYDSVPMDGRN

-1523 SGHDIV
+1523 SGHSSV
-1529 NEDGEKKLFVNTLV
+1529 TSDGEKKLFVNTLV

-1573 PYDMAING
+1573 PYDTAING

-1596 LVSNINLQNSNTSL
+1596 LVSNINLQNSNALL

-1633 EIHPVADKF
+1633 EIHPLADKF

-1650 DIIQEAYDTPN
+1650 DIQQEAYVTPN

-1701 ELIDSTDAS
+1701 ELLDSTDAA

>member
-129 GATVTPDSENT
+129 GATVTPDPENT

-155 NGNYKMSP
+155 NGNYKII
-163 EDSRY
+163 EDASRFT
-168 KYVGT
+168 YVGKPANCET
-173 PEATINSGSGSPSD
+173 DATTRDLFIN
-187 LQQAIENRDIFYTK
+187 AINDKNVFYTK
-201 YAVFNKKA
+201 YGVFNKKT
-209 DTSTHGYSLK
+209 DTDPGYSLI
-219 LKRLYSDGMESISMP
+219 LKKIYEGSDPVSLP
-234 KNLVVDTDNSDN
+234 KNLTIDVSGTEDD
-246 ENKDYHYY
+246 KYY
-254 SGQYFVATEV
+254 YTGQYFVAKKV
-264 EFVSSSSYSL
+264 EFTSTSSLSL
-274 MSRNPIAGEEPSTT
+274 MSASPVGVAVPSVSPSVTPGLAGSEPTVSPATGSEATVT
-288 PTISPDTESGET
+288 PTITAEPTAEPTSEVTATTTPDPTADPTATPTAEPISPASQASAVNYNSGLF
-300 IVSPTVIVSPSTTA
+300 SSTT
-314 ESEGTEGTGVT
+314 
-325 QPESTV
+325 
-331 EPSVE
+331 
-336 PTPEVTDTPTST
+336 T
-348 TSTIGV
+348 T
-354 TENEVEALTNNSRL
+354 
-368 DSVTTVHYMNRYNAI
+368 HYMNVYGAAAVPTNVVK
-383 PNNISDGDIIY
+383 GDSIF
-394 VASGDYF
+394 VLSGNTYA
-401 DYLGYCYFDT
+401 YKGYCFLDTDNILKIKLTDGTTGLFDDTT
-411 ELKVQFANGDIKGL
+411 E
-425 AETDVF
+425 
-431 DSSKKYYIVKEAD
+431 YYIITEAD
-444 ANSTQEELLYID
+444 ANSSQESLLYIE
-456 SVTYSSI
+456 SVSPANY
-463 TAKSIYELETTYNV
+463 SIYKLETTYDV
-477 YPTDENGTYRYL
+477 YPTGEFGTYEYL
-489 TETSDE
+489 NPLDPNNPPLPDA
-495 KIKNTHFYVAAADD
+495 IKNTHFYVAAADD
-509 LGYSYIGANPIESVY
+509 LGYKYIGSNPSNPIPAEY
-524 KYQFNADYSLEP
+524 KYQFKADYSLEL
-536 LVDPIVYKGGFTNNE
+536 LVDPIVYTGGFSNNE

-579 LTEELVD
+579 LTVDLVN
-586 EADFVYFAGVQSKTK
+586 EADFIYFAGVNDSAKFDTISDINDDAATK
-601 LETTPGSGTYIG
+601 I
-613 DITDSVAKKL
+613 

-629 SEDGLPIVINRSLFL
+629 SDDGLPIVINRSLFL
-644 HNKETDNVINSAPC
+644 YNKVTQNNIDSYPKLV
-658 LKNLDKLILSLIQ
+658 NLDKIVLSLIQ
-671 SNILIPS
+671 ENISIPS
-678 DDQWSNLDFWINAK
+678 DTQWTDVDHYWIPLK
-692 STIRGYDNDTNV
+692 ETIRGLDTATRK

-714 LFVFDDFSYDDS
+714 LFVFDDTDS
-726 GNPTNYDNRMLI
+726 RMLI
-738 SNAFIEQDLFSEAE
+738 SNAFIKQDLFSEAE
-752 RGAVEN
+752 RGAAEH

-830 LVNPSNG
+830 LVNPSDG

-882 HQDKISVDIMG
+882 KQDKISVDIMG

-942 DMNGL
+942 NMNGL

-960 PGNSQGDYRLS
+960 PNNSQGDYRLS

-1044 RLKSDFESQTDV
+1044 RLKSDFESQTDA

-1079 DDLPEPYNHDDGSQT
+1079 ADLPEPYNHDDGRQT
-1094 YLPIDSDGVYR
+1094 YLSIDSDGVYR

-1154 GSEMYVDDNG
+1154 GGEMYVDDNG

-1190 KLEFLENQ
+1190 KLEFLENEN
-1198 SVNSDI
+1198 VNSDI

-1213 LTGYCAVPCGVNK
+1213 ITGYCAVPCGVNK

-1241 NLDLSNSAMDQYYSQ
+1241 NLDLSNAAMDQYYSQ

-1265 QMTFKEYINKDV
+1265 QMTFKEFINKDV

-1303 DMYTTG
+1303 DMYTTD

-1321 AIREYALSGRSIL
+1321 AIREYALSGRSVL
-1334 FTHDLTNF
+1334 FTHDLTSF
-1342 TLDKYVNWGNYI
+1342 TLERYANWGNYL

-1359 DVQGMDRYNWV
+1359 DVQGMDRYNWS

-1381 DKYKYTTVFDESN
+1381 DKYKYTTVFDESI

-1408 TTILDKEWGT
+1408 TTILDDEWGT
-1418 KRNLSEVARFSN
+1418 KRNLSEISRYSN
-1430 KDYHNSNL
+1430 KEYHNTDNPV
-1438 IRKVSKLNS
+1438 RKVSKLNS

-1496 NAFYDSVPMDGRN
+1496 DAFYDSVPMDGRN

-1523 SGHDIV
+1523 SGHSSV
-1529 NEDGEKKLFVNTLV
+1529 TSDGEKKLFVNTLV

-1573 PYDMAING
+1573 PYDTAING

-1596 LVSNINLQNSNTSL
+1596 LVSNINLQNSNALL

-1633 EIHPVADKF
+1633 EIHPLADKF

-1650 DIIQEAYDTPN
+1650 DIQQEAYVTPN

-1701 ELIDSTDAS
+1701 ELLDSTDAA

>member
-82 THDGKARSIKDMPS
+82 THDEKARSIKDMPS
-96 SAERMAKMSTSTGM
+96 SAERMAKIKLDTATPVAGK
-110 VSIPDNLNEAVTF
+110 VNIPDNLSEAVTF
-123 EEPYKE
+123 EDTYREY
-129 GATVTPDSENT
+129 GVTDTTIPENNR
-140 KRFEVRGSFYDAGDG
+140 RFEIRGSFFDVGDSK
-155 NGNYKMSP
+155 GNYKII
-163 EDSRY
+163 EEGSRY
-168 KYVGT
+168 TYVGT
-173 PEATINSGSGSPSD
+173 PANHVTDSASVD
-187 LQQAIENRDIFYTK
+187 LFTKAITDKNVFYTK
-201 YAVFNKKA
+201 YGVFNKKTDVA
-209 DTSTHGYSLK
+209 AGYSLNLKK
-219 LKRLYSDGMESISMP
+219 LYVDGYESISMP
-234 KNLVVDTDNSDN
+234 NNLLPFTVGSNTGTPDNR
-246 ENKDYHYY
+246 YY
-254 SGQYFVATEV
+254 TGQYFVSKKV
-264 EFVSSSSYSL
+264 EFSSSSTFSIMSL
-274 MSRNPIAGEEPSTT
+274 NPGGVPTPS
-288 PTISPDTESGET
+288 
-300 IVSPTVIVSPSTTA
+300 VSPTVDSGLSGSEPVVSPTTGSEATVTPTVTAEPTAEPTA
-314 ESEGTEGTGVT
+314 ESTAT
-325 QPESTV
+325 
-331 EPSVE
+331 SVPE
-336 PTPEVTDTPTST
+336 PTSEPTATPTAEPNGSSSQASADNSALISST
-348 TSTIGV
+348 TTHYINIYGANDVPTNVNPGDCIFTETAGV
-354 TENEVEALTNNSRL
+354 YS
-368 DSVTTVHYMNRYNAI
+368 
-383 PNNISDGDIIY
+383 
-394 VASGDYF
+394 
-401 DYLGYCYFDT
+401 YLGYCVESASY
-411 ELKVQFANGDIKGL
+411 GL
-425 AETDVF
+425 AIKTTDTSGTEVAF
-431 DSSKKYYIVKEAD
+431 DNAKDYYIISEAD
-444 ANSTQEELLYID
+444 VNASQDSLLYIY
-456 SVTYSSI
+456 SVEWVDY
-463 TAKSIYELETTYNV
+463 SIYKLETTYDV
-477 YPTDENGTYRYL
+477 YPTDEFGTYEYL
-489 TETSDE
+489 RNLDPTDARSA
-495 KIKNTHFYVAAADD
+495 THFYVAAADD
-509 LGYSYIGANPIESVY
+509 LGYEYIGSNPIATEY
-524 KYQFNADYSLEP
+524 KYQFKADYSLEP
-536 LVDPIVYKGGFTNNE
+536 LVDPIVYTGGFSNNE

-579 LTEELVD
+579 LTEDLVN
-586 EADFVYFAGVQSKTK
+586 EADFIYFAGVNDSTK
-601 LETTPGSGTYIG
+601 FDTPPVGYIG
-613 DITDSVAKKL
+613 DINDKAAKRI

-629 SEDGLPIVINRSLFL
+629 SDDGLPIVINRSLFL
-644 HNKETDNVINSAPC
+644 YNKVTQNDIDSYPKLV
-658 LKNLDKLILSLIQ
+658 NLDKIVLSLIQ
-671 SNILIPS
+671 ENISIPS
-678 DDQWSNLDFWINAK
+678 DTQWTDVANYWIPLK
-692 STIRGYDNDTNV
+692 QTIRGLDTAARK

-714 LFVFDDFSYDDS
+714 LFVFDDYEYDSTGQLPYPGIDS
-726 GNPTNYDNRMLI
+726 RMLI
-738 SNAFIEQDLFSEAE
+738 SNAFIKQDLFSEAE
-752 RGAVEN
+752 RGAAEN

-837 SKLETIDVIEEVDS
+837 SELETIDVIEEVDS

-908 DLIYIGMDTTIMNT
+908 DLIYIGMDTTVMNT

-942 DMNGL
+942 NMNGL

-960 PGNSQGDYRLS
+960 PNNSQGDYRLS

-1079 DDLPEPYNHDDGSQT
+1079 DDLPEPYNHDDGRQT

-1175 IVKEI
+1175 IVKDI

-1190 KLEFLENQ
+1190 KLEFLENEN
-1198 SVNSDI
+1198 VNSDI

-1241 NLDLSNSAMDQYYSQ
+1241 NLDLSNAAMDQYYSQ

-1265 QMTFKEYINKDV
+1265 QMTFKEFINKDV

-1303 DMYTTG
+1303 DMYTTD

-1359 DVQGMDRYNWV
+1359 DVQGMDRYNWS

-1408 TTILDKEWGT
+1408 TTILDDNWGT
-1418 KRNLSEVARFSN
+1418 KRNLSEISRYSN
-1430 KDYHNSNL
+1430 KDYHNTDNPV
-1438 IRKVSKLNS
+1438 RKVSKLNS

-1453 PFKIEDELPVSK
+1453 PFKIEDELPVST

-1489 VWYTLSH
+1489 VWYTLS
-1496 NAFYDSVPMDGRN
+1496 NDAFYDSVPMDGRN

-1523 SGHDIV
+1523 SGHSNV
-1529 NEDGEKKLFVNTLV
+1529 TSDGEKKLFVNTLV

-1650 DIIQEAYDTPN
+1650 DIIQENYAKPN
-1661 LLKNDFIYSASFTY
+1661 SLMNDFIYSASFTY

>member
-129 GATVTPDSENT
+129 GATVTPDPENT

-155 NGNYKMSP
+155 NGNYKII
-163 EDSRY
+163 EEASRF

-173 PEATINSGSGSPSD
+173 PTPNNHVIDPAVGD
-187 LQQAIENRDIFYTK
+187 LFTKAITDKNVFYTK
-201 YAVFNKKA
+201 YGVFNKKS
-209 DTSTHGYSLK
+209 DSEISSSPSGYSLK
-219 LKRLYSDGMESISMP
+219 LKKIYQDIDTVSLP
-234 KNLVVDTDNSDN
+234 KNLTIKVNGSDDN
-246 ENKDYHYY
+246 KYY
-254 SGQYFVATEV
+254 TGQYFVAKKV
-264 EFVSSSSYSL
+264 EFTSTSSFSL
-274 MSRNPIAGEEPSTT
+274 MSANPVGTAEPS
-288 PTISPDTESGET
+288 
-300 IVSPTVIVSPSTTA
+300 VSPSVTPGLVGSEPTVSPATGSEATITPTVTA
-314 ESEGTEGTGVT
+314 EPTA
-325 QPESTV
+325 
-331 EPSVE
+331 E
-336 PTPEVTDTPTST
+336 PTPEATATPTPEPTATPTAVPTISASQVSAVNNNSGLFSST
-348 TSTIGV
+348 T
-354 TENEVEALTNNSRL
+354 
-368 DSVTTVHYMNRYNAI
+368 TTHYMNVYGAAAVPTNVAI
-383 PNNISDGDIIY
+383 GDSIFVLSADTSY
-394 VASGDYF
+394 YAYM
-401 DYLGYCYFDT
+401 GYCTADYEIKFEDGST
-411 ELKVQFANGDIKGL
+411 EPFYDEN
-425 AETDVF
+425 E
-431 DSSKKYYIVKEAD
+431 YYIVTEAD
-444 ANSTQEELLYID
+444 ANSSQENLLYID
-456 SVTYSSI
+456 SVS
-463 TAKSIYELETTYNV
+463 TASYSIYKLETTYDV
-477 YPTDENGTYRYL
+477 YPTDEFGTYEYL
-489 TETSDE
+489 RNLDPTDARSA
-495 KIKNTHFYVAAADD
+495 THFYVAAADD
-509 LGYSYIGANPIESVY
+509 LGYEYIGSNPIATEY
-524 KYQFNADYSLEP
+524 KYQFKADYSLEP
-536 LVDPIVYKGGFTNNE
+536 LVDPIVYTGGFSNNE
-551 WFKKYVFDLDDSQID
+551 WFKKYVFDLDNSQID

-579 LTEELVD
+579 LTEDLVN
-586 EADFVYFAGVQSKTK
+586 EADFIYFAGVNDSTK
-601 LETTPGSGTYIG
+601 FDTPPVGYIG
-613 DITDSVAKKL
+613 DINDKAAKRI

-629 SEDGLPIVINRSLFL
+629 SDDGLPIVINRSLFL
-644 HNKETDNVINSAPC
+644 YNKVTQNDIDSYPKLV
-658 LKNLDKLILSLIQ
+658 NLDKIVLSLIQ
-671 SNILIPS
+671 ENISIPS
-678 DDQWSNLDFWINAK
+678 DTQWTDVANYWIPLK
-692 STIRGYDNDTNV
+692 QTIRGLDTAARK

-714 LFVFDDFSYDDS
+714 LFVFDDYEYDSTGQLPYPGIDS
-726 GNPTNYDNRMLI
+726 RMLI
-738 SNAFIEQDLFSEAE
+738 SNAFIKQDLFSEAE
-752 RGAVEN
+752 RGAAEN

-837 SKLETIDVIEEVDS
+837 SELLTIDVIEEVDS

-893 SKEFIGRNID
+893 SKEFIGRTID

-942 DMNGL
+942 NMNGL

-960 PGNSQGDYRLS
+960 PNNSQGDYRLS

-976 SDKVRELKEFVEAGY
+976 SDKVRELKEYVEAGY

-1079 DDLPEPYNHDDGSQT
+1079 DDLPEPYNHDDGNQT

-1190 KLEFLENQ
+1190 KLEFLENEDI
-1198 SVNSDI
+1198 NSDI

-1241 NLDLSNSAMDQYYSQ
+1241 NLDLSNAAMDQYYSQ

-1265 QMTFKEYINKDV
+1265 QMTFKEFINKDV

-1303 DMYTTG
+1303 DMYTTD

-1334 FTHDLTNF
+1334 FTHDLTSF
-1342 TLDKYVNWGNYI
+1342 TLERYANWGNYI

-1359 DVQGMDRYNWV
+1359 DVQGMDRYNWS

-1394 LKGESTGEIAGYSS
+1394 LKGGSTGEIAGYSS
-1408 TTILDKEWGT
+1408 TTILDDEWGT
-1418 KRNLSEVARFSN
+1418 KRNLSEISRYSN
-1430 KDYHNSNL
+1430 KEYHNTDNPV
-1438 IRKVSKLNS
+1438 RKVSKLNS

-1453 PFKIEDELPVSK
+1453 PFKIEDELPVST

-1496 NAFYDSVPMDGRN
+1496 DAFYDSVPMDGRN

-1523 SGHDIV
+1523 SGHSSV
-1529 NEDGEKKLFVNTLV
+1529 TSDGEKKLFVNTLV

-1596 LVSNINLQNSNTSL
+1596 LVSNINLQNSNTLL

-1633 EIHPVADKF
+1633 EIHPLADKF

-1650 DIIQEAYDTPN
+1650 DIQQEAYVTPN

-1701 ELIDSTDAS
+1701 ELLDSTDAA

>member
-110 VSIPDNLNEAVTF
+110 VSIPDNLSEAVSF
-123 EEPYKE
+123 EAYSEY
-129 GATVTPDSENT
+129 GATDPSVPENP
-140 KRFEVRGSFYDAGDG
+140 KRFEVRGSFYDAGASK
-155 NGNYKMSP
+155 GNYKIR
-163 EDSRY
+163 EDASRFT
-168 KYVGT
+168 YVGT
-173 PEATINSGSGSPSD
+173 PATHFIDAGVD
-187 LQQAIENRDIFYTK
+187 LFTKAFTDRNVFYTK
-201 YAVFNKKA
+201 YGVFNKKT
-209 DTSTHGYSLK
+209 DSEISSNPSGYSLK
-219 LKRLYSDGMESISMP
+219 LKKIYNDTDTVSLP
-234 KNLVVDTDNSDN
+234 KNLTIKVNGTEDD
-246 ENKDYHYY
+246 KYY
-254 SGQYFVATEV
+254 YTGQYFVAKKV
-264 EFVSSSSYSL
+264 EFTSTSSLSL
-274 MSRNPIAGEEPSTT
+274 MSASPVGVAVPS
-288 PTISPDTESGET
+288 
-300 IVSPTVIVSPSTTA
+300 VSPSVTPGFAGSEPNVSPATGSVATVTPTVTA
-314 ESEGTEGTGVT
+314 EPTSAVT
-325 QPESTV
+325 AT
-331 EPSVE
+331 
-336 PTPEVTDTPTST
+336 PTPDPTAVPTAAPTATPTAEQTNSASQVSAVNNNSGLFSST
-348 TSTIGV
+348 T
-354 TENEVEALTNNSRL
+354 
-368 DSVTTVHYMNRYNAI
+368 TTHYMNVYGADAVPTNVVE
-383 PNNISDGDIIY
+383 GDSIFVLTGNTYIY
-394 VASGDYF
+394 K
-401 DYLGYCYFDT
+401 GYCFL
-411 ELKVQFANGDIKGL
+411 ENGVLKIKSINGDPVSF
-425 AETDVF
+425 DVAN
-431 DSSKKYYIVKEAD
+431 DYIVTEAD
-444 ANSTQEELLYID
+444 ANSSQEDLLYIYIDSDSD
-456 SVTYSSI
+456 SVSTVSN
-463 TAKSIYELETTYNV
+463 SIYKLETTYDV
-477 YPTDENGTYRYL
+477 YPTDEVGSYEYL
-489 TETSDE
+489 TNLNSEDTRR
-495 KIKNTHFYVAAADD
+495 NTHFYVAAADD
-509 LGYSYIGANPIESVY
+509 LGYTYVGDNVD
-524 KYQFNADYSLEP
+524 KYLFNADYSLEP
-536 LVDPIVYKGGFTNNE
+536 LVDPIFYEGGFTNNE

-579 LTEELVD
+579 LTEDLVN
-586 EADFVYFAGVQSKTK
+586 EADFIYFAGVNDSTK
-601 LETTPGSGTYIG
+601 FDTPPVGYIG
-613 DITDSVAKKL
+613 DINDKAAKRI

-644 HNKETDNVINSAPC
+644 YNKKTQNDISSEPK
-658 LKNLDKLILSLIQ
+658 LKNLDKIVLSLIQ
-671 SNILIPS
+671 ENISIPS
-678 DDQWSNLDFWINAK
+678 ADQWDVYNYWVSLK
-692 STIRGYDNDTNV
+692 ETIRGLDTTTKK

-714 LFVFDDFSYDDS
+714 LFVFDDTDS
-726 GNPTNYDNRMLI
+726 RMLI
-738 SNAFIEQDLFSEAE
+738 SNAFIKQDLFSEAE
-752 RGAVEN
+752 RGAAEH

-882 HQDKISVDIMG
+882 RQDKISVDIMG

-942 DMNGL
+942 NMNGL

-960 PGNSQGDYRLS
+960 PNNSQGNYRLS

-1044 RLKSDFESQTDV
+1044 RLKSDFESQTDA

-1190 KLEFLENQ
+1190 KLEFLENEN
-1198 SVNSDI
+1198 VNSDI

-1213 LTGYCAVPCGVNK
+1213 LTGYCAIPCGVNK

-1290 FLNSYDMIVMGFR
+1290 FLNTYDMIVMGFR

-1370 STFTYKPIPDE
+1370 STFTYKPIPAE
-1381 DKYKYTTVFDESN
+1381 DKYKYTSVFDEPN

-1408 TTILDKEWGT
+1408 TTITDDNWGT
-1418 KRNLSEVARFSN
+1418 KLNLSEISRYSN
-1430 KDYHNSNL
+1430 KDYHNTDNPV
-1438 IRKVSKLNS
+1438 RKVSKLNS

-1496 NAFYDSVPMDGRN
+1496 DAFYDSVPMDGRN

-1529 NEDGEKKLFVNTLV
+1529 NKDGEKKLFVNTLV

-1565 ATITSKYI
+1565 PTITSKYI

-1650 DIIQEAYDTPN
+1650 DIIQEAYAKPN
-1661 LLKNDFIYSASFTY
+1661 SLMNDFIYSASFTY

-1710 NTLKGDESMT
+1710 NTIKGDESMT

>member
-82 THDGKARSIKDMPS
+82 THDEKARSIKDMPS
-96 SAERMAKMSTSTGM
+96 SAERMAKIKLDTATPVAGK
-110 VSIPDNLNEAVTF
+110 VNIPDNLSEAVTF
-123 EEPYKE
+123 EDTYREY
-129 GATVTPDSENT
+129 GVTDTTIPENNR
-140 KRFEVRGSFYDAGDG
+140 RFEIRGSFFDVGDSK
-155 NGNYKMSP
+155 GNYKII
-163 EDSRY
+163 EEGSRY
-168 KYVGT
+168 TYVGT
-173 PEATINSGSGSPSD
+173 PANHVTDSASVD
-187 LQQAIENRDIFYTK
+187 LFTKAITDKNVFYTK
-201 YAVFNKKA
+201 YGVFNKKTDVA
-209 DTSTHGYSLK
+209 AGYSLNLKK
-219 LKRLYSDGMESISMP
+219 LYVDGYESISMP
-234 KNLVVDTDNSDN
+234 NNLLPFTVGSNTGTPDNR
-246 ENKDYHYY
+246 YY
-254 SGQYFVATEV
+254 TGQYFVSKKV
-264 EFVSSSSYSL
+264 EFSSSSTFSIMSL
-274 MSRNPIAGEEPSTT
+274 NPGGVPTPS
-288 PTISPDTESGET
+288 
-300 IVSPTVIVSPSTTA
+300 VSPTVDSGLSGSEPVVSPTTGSEATVTPTVTAEPTAEPTA
-314 ESEGTEGTGVT
+314 ESTAT
-325 QPESTV
+325 
-331 EPSVE
+331 SVPE
-336 PTPEVTDTPTST
+336 PTSEPTATPTAEPNGSSSQASADNSALISST
-348 TSTIGV
+348 TTHYINIYGANDVPTNVNPGDCIFTETAGV
-354 TENEVEALTNNSRL
+354 YS
-368 DSVTTVHYMNRYNAI
+368 
-383 PNNISDGDIIY
+383 
-394 VASGDYF
+394 
-401 DYLGYCYFDT
+401 YLGYCVESASY
-411 ELKVQFANGDIKGL
+411 GL
-425 AETDVF
+425 AIKTTDTSGTEVAF
-431 DSSKKYYIVKEAD
+431 DNAKDYYIISEAD
-444 ANSTQEELLYID
+444 VNASQDSLLYIY
-456 SVTYSSI
+456 SVEWVDY
-463 TAKSIYELETTYNV
+463 SIYKLETTYDV
-477 YPTDENGTYRYL
+477 YPTDEFGTYEYL
-489 TETSDE
+489 RNLDPTDARSA
-495 KIKNTHFYVAAADD
+495 THFYVAAADD
-509 LGYSYIGANPIESVY
+509 LGYEYIGSNPIATEY
-524 KYQFNADYSLEP
+524 KYQFKADYSLEP
-536 LVDPIVYKGGFTNNE
+536 LVDPIVYTGGFSNNE

-579 LTEELVD
+579 LTEDLVN
-586 EADFVYFAGVQSKTK
+586 EADFIYFAGVNDSTK
-601 LETTPGSGTYIG
+601 FDTPPVGYIG
-613 DITDSVAKKL
+613 DINDKAAKRI

-629 SEDGLPIVINRSLFL
+629 SDDGLPIVINRSLFL
-644 HNKETDNVINSAPC
+644 YNKVTQNDIDSYPKLV
-658 LKNLDKLILSLIQ
+658 NLDKIVLSLIQ
-671 SNILIPS
+671 ENISIPS
-678 DDQWSNLDFWINAK
+678 DTQWTDVANYWIPLK
-692 STIRGYDNDTNV
+692 QTIRGLDTAARK

-714 LFVFDDFSYDDS
+714 LFVFDDYEYDSTGQLPYPGIDS
-726 GNPTNYDNRMLI
+726 RMLI
-738 SNAFIEQDLFSEAE
+738 SNAFIKQDLFSEEE
-752 RGAVEN
+752 RNAAEN

-942 DMNGL
+942 NMNGL

-960 PGNSQGDYRLS
+960 PNNSQGDYRLS

-991 AVIISD
+991 AVIVSD

-1079 DDLPEPYNHDDGSQT
+1079 DDLPEPYNHDDGNQT

-1175 IVKEI
+1175 IVKDI

-1190 KLEFLENQ
+1190 KLEFLENEDI
-1198 SVNSDI
+1198 NSDI

-1213 LTGYCAVPCGVNK
+1213 LTGYCAVPCGLNK

-1241 NLDLSNSAMDQYYSQ
+1241 NLDLSNAAMDQYYSQ

-1265 QMTFKEYINKDV
+1265 QMTFKEFINKDV

-1303 DMYTTG
+1303 DMYTTD

-1321 AIREYALSGRSIL
+1321 AIREYALSGRSVL
-1334 FTHDLTNF
+1334 FTHDLTSF
-1342 TLDKYVNWGNYI
+1342 TLERYANWGNYL

-1359 DVQGMDRYNWV
+1359 DVQGMDRYNWS

-1381 DKYKYTTVFDESN
+1381 DKYKYTTVFDESI

-1408 TTILDKEWGT
+1408 TTILDDEWGT
-1418 KRNLSEVARFSN
+1418 KRNLSEISRYSN
-1430 KDYHNSNL
+1430 KEYHNTDNPV
-1438 IRKVSKLNS
+1438 RKVSKLNS

-1496 NAFYDSVPMDGRN
+1496 DAFYDSVPMDGRN

-1523 SGHDIV
+1523 SGHSNV
-1529 NEDGEKKLFVNTLV
+1529 TSDGEKKLFVNTLV

-1596 LVSNINLQNSNTSL
+1596 LVSNINLQNSNTLL

-1650 DIIQEAYDTPN
+1650 DIIQENYAKPN
-1661 LLKNDFIYSASFTY
+1661 SLMNDFIYSASFTY

-1729 FELK
+1729 FELR

>member
-82 THDGKARSIKDMPS
+82 THDEKARSIKDMPS
-96 SAERMAKMSTSTGM
+96 SAERMAKIKLDTATPVAGK
-110 VSIPDNLNEAVTF
+110 VNIPDNLSEAVTF
-123 EEPYKE
+123 EDTYREY
-129 GATVTPDSENT
+129 GVTDTTIPENNR
-140 KRFEVRGSFYDAGDG
+140 RFEIRGSFFDVGDSK
-155 NGNYKMSP
+155 GNYKII
-163 EDSRY
+163 EEGSRY
-168 KYVGT
+168 TYVGT
-173 PEATINSGSGSPSD
+173 PANHVTDSASVD
-187 LQQAIENRDIFYTK
+187 LFTKAITDKNVFYTK
-201 YAVFNKKA
+201 YGVFNKKTDVA
-209 DTSTHGYSLK
+209 AGYSLNLKK
-219 LKRLYSDGMESISMP
+219 LYVDGYESISMP
-234 KNLVVDTDNSDN
+234 NNLLPFTVGSNTGTPDNR
-246 ENKDYHYY
+246 YY
-254 SGQYFVATEV
+254 TGQYFVSKKV
-264 EFVSSSSYSL
+264 EFSSSSTFSIMSL
-274 MSRNPIAGEEPSTT
+274 NPGGVPTPS
-288 PTISPDTESGET
+288 
-300 IVSPTVIVSPSTTA
+300 VSPTVDSGLSGSEPVVSPTTGSEATVTPTVTAEPTAEPTA
-314 ESEGTEGTGVT
+314 ESTAT
-325 QPESTV
+325 
-331 EPSVE
+331 SVPE
-336 PTPEVTDTPTST
+336 PTSEPTATPTAEPNGSSSQASADNSALISST
-348 TSTIGV
+348 TTHYINIYGANDVPTNVNPGDCIFTETAGV
-354 TENEVEALTNNSRL
+354 YS
-368 DSVTTVHYMNRYNAI
+368 
-383 PNNISDGDIIY
+383 
-394 VASGDYF
+394 
-401 DYLGYCYFDT
+401 YLGYCVESASY
-411 ELKVQFANGDIKGL
+411 GL
-425 AETDVF
+425 AIKTTDTSGTEVAF
-431 DSSKKYYIVKEAD
+431 DNAKDYYIISEAD
-444 ANSTQEELLYID
+444 VNASQDSLLYIY
-456 SVTYSSI
+456 SVEWVDY
-463 TAKSIYELETTYNV
+463 SIYKLETTYDV
-477 YPTDENGTYRYL
+477 YPTDEFGTYEYL
-489 TETSDE
+489 RNLDPTDARSA
-495 KIKNTHFYVAAADD
+495 THFYVAAADD
-509 LGYSYIGANPIESVY
+509 LGYEYIGSNPIATEY
-524 KYQFNADYSLEP
+524 KYQFKADYSLEP
-536 LVDPIVYKGGFTNNE
+536 LVDPIVYTGGFSNNE

-579 LTEELVD
+579 LTEDLVN
-586 EADFVYFAGVQSKTK
+586 EADFIYFAGVNDSTK
-601 LETTPGSGTYIG
+601 FDTPPVGYIG
-613 DITDSVAKKL
+613 DINDKAAKRI

-629 SEDGLPIVINRSLFL
+629 SDDGLPIVINRSLFL
-644 HNKETDNVINSAPC
+644 YNKVTQNDIDSYPKLV
-658 LKNLDKLILSLIQ
+658 NLDKIVLSLIQ
-671 SNILIPS
+671 ENISIPS
-678 DDQWSNLDFWINAK
+678 DTQWTDVANYWIPLK
-692 STIRGYDNDTNV
+692 QTIRGLDTAARK

-714 LFVFDDFSYDDS
+714 LFVFDDYEYDSTGQLPYPGIDS
-726 GNPTNYDNRMLI
+726 RMLI
-738 SNAFIEQDLFSEAE
+738 SNAFIKQDLFSEAE
-752 RGAVEN
+752 RGAAEN

-837 SKLETIDVIEEVDS
+837 SELLTIDVIEEVDS

-876 VSQFAD
+876 VSQFAGN
-882 HQDKISVDIMG
+882 QDKISVDIMG

-908 DLIYIGMDTTIMNT
+908 DLIYIGMDTTVMNT

-942 DMNGL
+942 NMNGL

-960 PGNSQGDYRLS
+960 PNNSQGDYRLS

-1079 DDLPEPYNHDDGSQT
+1079 DDLPEPYNHDDGRQT

-1190 KLEFLENQ
+1190 KLEFLENEDI
-1198 SVNSDI
+1198 NSDI

-1241 NLDLSNSAMDQYYSQ
+1241 NLDLSNAAMDQYYSQ

-1265 QMTFKEYINKDV
+1265 QMTFKEFINKDV

-1303 DMYTTG
+1303 DMYTTD

-1334 FTHDLTNF
+1334 FTHDLTSF
-1342 TLDKYVNWGNYI
+1342 TLERYANWGNYI

-1359 DVQGMDRYNWV
+1359 DVQGMDRYNWS

-1394 LKGESTGEIAGYSS
+1394 LKGGSTGEIAGYSS
-1408 TTILDKEWGT
+1408 TTILDDEWGT
-1418 KRNLSEVARFSN
+1418 KRNLSEISRYSN
-1430 KDYHNSNL
+1430 KDYHNTDNPV
-1438 IRKVSKLNS
+1438 RKVSKLNS

-1453 PFKIEDELPVSK
+1453 PFKIEDELPVST

-1489 VWYTLSH
+1489 VWYTLS
-1496 NAFYDSVPMDGRN
+1496 NDAFYDSVPMDGRN

-1523 SGHDIV
+1523 SGHSNV
-1529 NEDGEKKLFVNTLV
+1529 TSDGEKKLFVNTLV

-1650 DIIQEAYDTPN
+1650 DIIQENYAKPN
-1661 LLKNDFIYSASFTY
+1661 SLMNDFIYSASFTY

-1729 FELK
+1729 FELR

>member
-82 THDGKARSIKDMPS
+82 THDEKARSIKDMPS
-96 SAERMAKMSTSTGM
+96 SAERMAKIKLDTATPVAGK
-110 VSIPDNLNEAVTF
+110 VNIPDNLSEAVTF
-123 EEPYKE
+123 EDTYREY
-129 GATVTPDSENT
+129 GVTDTTIPENNR
-140 KRFEVRGSFYDAGDG
+140 RFEIRGSFFDVGDSK
-155 NGNYKMSP
+155 GNYKII
-163 EDSRY
+163 EEGSRY
-168 KYVGT
+168 TYVGT
-173 PEATINSGSGSPSD
+173 PANHVTDSASVD
-187 LQQAIENRDIFYTK
+187 LFTKAITDKNVFYTK
-201 YAVFNKKA
+201 YGVFNKKTDVA
-209 DTSTHGYSLK
+209 AGYSLNLKK
-219 LKRLYSDGMESISMP
+219 LYVDGYESISMP
-234 KNLVVDTDNSDN
+234 NNLLPFTVGSNTGTPDNR
-246 ENKDYHYY
+246 YY
-254 SGQYFVATEV
+254 TGQYFVSKKV
-264 EFVSSSSYSL
+264 EFSSSSTFSIMSL
-274 MSRNPIAGEEPSTT
+274 NPGGVPTPS
-288 PTISPDTESGET
+288 
-300 IVSPTVIVSPSTTA
+300 VSPTVDSGLSGSEPVVSPTTGSEATVTPTVTAEPTAEPTA
-314 ESEGTEGTGVT
+314 ESTAT
-325 QPESTV
+325 
-331 EPSVE
+331 SVPE
-336 PTPEVTDTPTST
+336 PTSEPTATPTAEPNGSSSQASADNSALISST
-348 TSTIGV
+348 TTHYINIYGANDVPTNVNPGDCIFTETAGV
-354 TENEVEALTNNSRL
+354 YS
-368 DSVTTVHYMNRYNAI
+368 
-383 PNNISDGDIIY
+383 
-394 VASGDYF
+394 
-401 DYLGYCYFDT
+401 YLGYCVESASY
-411 ELKVQFANGDIKGL
+411 GL
-425 AETDVF
+425 AIKTTDTSGTEVAF
-431 DSSKKYYIVKEAD
+431 DNAKDYYIISEAD
-444 ANSTQEELLYID
+444 VNASQDSLLYIY
-456 SVTYSSI
+456 SVEWVDY
-463 TAKSIYELETTYNV
+463 SIYKLETTYDV
-477 YPTDENGTYRYL
+477 YPTDEFGTYEYL
-489 TETSDE
+489 RNLDPTDARSA
-495 KIKNTHFYVAAADD
+495 THFYVAAADD
-509 LGYSYIGANPIESVY
+509 LGYEYIGSNPIATEY
-524 KYQFNADYSLEP
+524 KYQFKADYSLEP
-536 LVDPIVYKGGFTNNE
+536 LVDPIVYTGGFSNNE

-579 LTEELVD
+579 LTEDLVN
-586 EADFVYFAGVQSKTK
+586 EADFIYFAGVNDSTK
-601 LETTPGSGTYIG
+601 FDTPPVGYIG
-613 DITDSVAKKL
+613 DINDKAAKRI

-629 SEDGLPIVINRSLFL
+629 SDDGLPIVINRSLFL
-644 HNKETDNVINSAPC
+644 YNKVTQNDIDSYPKLV
-658 LKNLDKLILSLIQ
+658 NLDKIVLSLIQ
-671 SNILIPS
+671 ENISIPS
-678 DDQWSNLDFWINAK
+678 DTQWTDVANYWIPLK
-692 STIRGYDNDTNV
+692 QTIRGLDTAARK

-714 LFVFDDFSYDDS
+714 LFVFDDYEYDSTGQLPYPGIDS
-726 GNPTNYDNRMLI
+726 RMLI
-738 SNAFIEQDLFSEAE
+738 SNAFIKQDLFSEAE
-752 RGAVEN
+752 RGAAEN

-837 SKLETIDVIEEVDS
+837 SELLTIDVIEEVDS

-942 DMNGL
+942 NMNGL

-960 PGNSQGDYRLS
+960 PNNSQGDYRLS

-991 AVIISD
+991 AVIVSD

-1079 DDLPEPYNHDDGSQT
+1079 DDLPEPYNHDDGNQT

-1175 IVKEI
+1175 IVKDI

-1190 KLEFLENQ
+1190 KLEFLENEDI
-1198 SVNSDI
+1198 NSDI

-1241 NLDLSNSAMDQYYSQ
+1241 NLDLSNAAMDQYYSQ

-1265 QMTFKEYINKDV
+1265 QMTFKEFINKDV

-1303 DMYTTG
+1303 DMYTTD

-1334 FTHDLTNF
+1334 FTHDLTSF
-1342 TLDKYVNWGNYI
+1342 TLERYANWGNYI

-1359 DVQGMDRYNWV
+1359 DVQGMDRYNWS

-1394 LKGESTGEIAGYSS
+1394 LKGGSTGEIAGYSS
-1408 TTILDKEWGT
+1408 TTILDDEWGT
-1418 KRNLSEVARFSN
+1418 KRNLSEISRYSN
-1430 KDYHNSNL
+1430 KEYHNTDNPV
-1438 IRKVSKLNS
+1438 RKVSKLNS

-1496 NAFYDSVPMDGRN
+1496 DAFYDSVPMDGRN

-1523 SGHDIV
+1523 SGHSSV
-1529 NEDGEKKLFVNTLV
+1529 TSDGEKKLFVNTLV

-1573 PYDMAING
+1573 PYDTAING

-1596 LVSNINLQNSNTSL
+1596 LVSNINLQNSNALL

-1633 EIHPVADKF
+1633 EIHPLADKF

-1650 DIIQEAYDTPN
+1650 DIQQEAYVTPN

-1701 ELIDSTDAS
+1701 ELLDSTDAA

>member
-82 THDGKARSIKDMPS
+82 THDEKARSIKDMPS
-96 SAERMAKMSTSTGM
+96 SAERMAKIKLDTATPVAGK
-110 VSIPDNLNEAVTF
+110 VNIPDNLSEAVTF
-123 EEPYKE
+123 EDTYREY
-129 GATVTPDSENT
+129 GVTDTTIPENNR
-140 KRFEVRGSFYDAGDG
+140 RFEIRGSFFDVGDSK
-155 NGNYKMSP
+155 GNYKII
-163 EDSRY
+163 EEGSRY
-168 KYVGT
+168 TYVGT
-173 PEATINSGSGSPSD
+173 PANHVTDSASVD
-187 LQQAIENRDIFYTK
+187 LFTKAITDKNVFYTK
-201 YAVFNKKA
+201 YGVFNKKTDVA
-209 DTSTHGYSLK
+209 AGYSLNLKK
-219 LKRLYSDGMESISMP
+219 LYVDGYESISMP
-234 KNLVVDTDNSDN
+234 NNLLPFTVGSNTGTPDNR
-246 ENKDYHYY
+246 YY
-254 SGQYFVATEV
+254 TGQYFVSKKV
-264 EFVSSSSYSL
+264 EFSSSSTFSIMSL
-274 MSRNPIAGEEPSTT
+274 NPGGVPTPS
-288 PTISPDTESGET
+288 
-300 IVSPTVIVSPSTTA
+300 VSPTVDSGLSGSEPVVSPTTGSEATVTPTVTAEPTAEPTA
-314 ESEGTEGTGVT
+314 ESTAT
-325 QPESTV
+325 
-331 EPSVE
+331 SVPE
-336 PTPEVTDTPTST
+336 PTSEPTATPTAEPNGSSSQASADNSALISST
-348 TSTIGV
+348 TTHYINIYGANDVPTNVNPGDCIFTETAGV
-354 TENEVEALTNNSRL
+354 YS
-368 DSVTTVHYMNRYNAI
+368 
-383 PNNISDGDIIY
+383 
-394 VASGDYF
+394 
-401 DYLGYCYFDT
+401 YLGYCVESASY
-411 ELKVQFANGDIKGL
+411 GL
-425 AETDVF
+425 AIKTTDTSGTEVAF
-431 DSSKKYYIVKEAD
+431 DNAKDYYIISEAD
-444 ANSTQEELLYID
+444 VNASQDSLLYIY
-456 SVTYSSI
+456 SVEWVDY
-463 TAKSIYELETTYNV
+463 SIYKLETTYDV
-477 YPTDENGTYRYL
+477 YPTDEFGTYEYL
-489 TETSDE
+489 RNLDPTDARSA
-495 KIKNTHFYVAAADD
+495 THFYVAAADD
-509 LGYSYIGANPIESVY
+509 LGYEYIGSNPIATEY
-524 KYQFNADYSLEP
+524 KYQFKADYSLEP
-536 LVDPIVYKGGFTNNE
+536 LVDPIVYTGGFSNNE

-579 LTEELVD
+579 LTEDLVN
-586 EADFVYFAGVQSKTK
+586 EADFIYFAGVNDSTK
-601 LETTPGSGTYIG
+601 FDTPPVGYIG
-613 DITDSVAKKL
+613 DINDKAAKRI

-629 SEDGLPIVINRSLFL
+629 SDDGLPIVINSSLFL
-644 HNKETDNVINSAPC
+644 YNKVTQNDIESYPKLV
-658 LKNLDKLILSLIQ
+658 NLDKIVLSLIQ
-671 SNILIPS
+671 ENISIPS
-678 DDQWSNLDFWINAK
+678 DTQWTDVANYWIPLK
-692 STIRGYDNDTNV
+692 QTIRGLDTAARK

-714 LFVFDDFSYDDS
+714 LFVFDDYEYDSTGQLPYPGIDS
-726 GNPTNYDNRMLI
+726 RMLI
-738 SNAFIEQDLFSEAE
+738 SNAFIKQDLFSEEE
-752 RGAVEN
+752 RNAAEN

-837 SKLETIDVIEEVDS
+837 SELLTIDVIEEVDS

-876 VSQFAD
+876 VSQFAGN
-882 HQDKISVDIMG
+882 QDKISVDIMG

-908 DLIYIGMDTTIMNT
+908 DLIYIGMDTTVMNT

-942 DMNGL
+942 NMNGL
-947 VYAHVGDVQTVKT
+947 VYAQVGDVQTVKT
-960 PGNSQGDYRLS
+960 PNNSQGDYRLS

-976 SDKVRELKEFVEAGY
+976 SDKVRELKEYVEAGY

-1079 DDLPEPYNHDDGSQT
+1079 DDLPEPYNHDDGRQT

-1190 KLEFLENQ
+1190 KLEFLENEDI
-1198 SVNSDI
+1198 NSDI

-1241 NLDLSNSAMDQYYSQ
+1241 NLDLSNAAMDQYYSQ

-1265 QMTFKEYINKDV
+1265 QMTFKEFINKDV

-1303 DMYTTG
+1303 DMYTTD

-1334 FTHDLTNF
+1334 FTHDLTSF
-1342 TLDKYVNWGNYI
+1342 TLERYANWGNYI

-1359 DVQGMDRYNWV
+1359 DVQGMDRYNWS

-1394 LKGESTGEIAGYSS
+1394 LKGGSTGEIAGYSS
-1408 TTILDKEWGT
+1408 TTILDDEWGT
-1418 KRNLSEVARFSN
+1418 KRNLSEISRYSN
-1430 KDYHNSNL
+1430 KEYHNTDNPV
-1438 IRKVSKLNS
+1438 RKVSKLNS

-1453 PFKIEDELPVSK
+1453 PFKIEDELPVST

-1489 VWYTLSH
+1489 VWYTLS
-1496 NAFYDSVPMDGRN
+1496 NDAFYDSVPMDGRN

-1523 SGHDIV
+1523 SGHSNV
-1529 NEDGEKKLFVNTLV
+1529 TSDGEKKLFVNTLV

-1650 DIIQEAYDTPN
+1650 DIIQENYAKPN
-1661 LLKNDFIYSASFTY
+1661 SLMNDFIYSASFTY

-1729 FELK
+1729 FELR